1 MRKQRRQRKIEIFKL
16 EDRVLFEAAGAAEAV
31 EAADHAN
38 NPNPDQQ
45 HDISESERQE
55 KEAQSAVKHVGP
67 GTALPDPGAAVQ
79 DQGAGLA
86 QPGTAH
92 QDPAQKLVDGS
103 ADFSNVPDVTEHH
116 SSDVS
121 DFLNADFSDHSAAQ
135 LSFSDSLSA
144 DGHDLIIVDA
154 DAAKDL
160 DLNSL
165 PDNTEVLVLDHNSD
179 AMEQINAYLDSR
191 DGKFDSVK
199 FVVDADLFGADSAQ
213 EHLELNGEDVSA
225 ADLNAI
231 RDHVAEHGDLSV
243 HTALDDSALSYS
255 LNPDGDF
262 EHSADGDL
270 HDTVIH
276 PEIDKN
282 ITVNTDP
289 ADQIDPALANP
300 VEDGRNELVIIDSNM
315 ADKDTVL
322 SQIGEGRDVLEID
335 PTQDAM
341 SQIQDYLDAH
351 SDTKYDAVH
360 IMTHGND
367 LGFYLGSTKVT
378 TADQMSVFNGHMA
391 ENGDFMLYGC
401 ELASN
406 EHGQS
411 LIQDI
416 ADFTGCDVAASTNTT
431 GISGDWALEYNVG
444 VIETANISIHGW
456 EHDLLTYKVKADAA
470 SGSGYYSSISSL
482 PTAAFTGDHTVEL
495 YSHITDQGT
504 FTVTSGTL
512 TIVSAIENNVPGSY
526 VYTLTGSATVNSGA
540 TLIIRS
546 SVSSFGGNGSI
557 NVSGN
562 LQVETNIAP
571 IVNLNGGTLNI
582 VSDATVSTVNVSGAS
597 SIDSDGVISSLT
609 LNSGGTLNLSSG
621 TVTGTVNRGTLTGA
635 GATFGAVTNYAD
647 FTLTGGSVSS
657 LDNSGNFNMSGG
669 TVSTTL
675 TNSASTTMS
684 GGTITTVDN
693 NSGTFDLSGGTVA
706 TLNNISDLTVSGG
719 EIDTLS
725 NNGTGTFT
733 ISGGTIDRLINA
745 TAENNTITGGTIS
758 ALDNSGRLDVSGS
771 TTIIGALRNIITGEL
786 TISDATISETV
797 DNSAKLTFA
806 TDLATGFITNA
817 EGGELYINGVLTI
830 KTDNGDTALTNLKG
844 GKIYFNNGT
853 LENANSAQTG
863 IGLSNTAGGT
873 VSITSGATG
882 SIKGFA
888 YGAEV
893 LLGQPL
899 SGFTFN
905 NNGTNYLSSIT
916 VVGANGGTG
925 AVDEVESLED
935 ALLKID
941 STPGTAYT
949 INFKLALQDYYTN
962 GVGGWADYLTIKND
976 YTLAN
981 LVAVSSNTIVTVNG
995 QNYNVLLSVFADA
1008 NVTITAADVA
1018 GKTTIFNNVSFTVG
1032 GGKTLTVD
1040 RGASL
1045 AFSANLNTYQEI
1057 ASVSGSVSTVISATL
1072 QNGTVSLV
1080 NDGTLNINGAVS
1092 FNYYSLA
1099 APASAIVNNG
1109 TLNMQGGELSVS
1121 ITDSWSSTA
1130 ASFNGIL
1137 NNGNATISGS
1147 TLSAMNIPAAVTDS
1161 ALIRNA
1167 GNILTIKDDST
1178 LSISGANRIYG
1189 IYNDTTVSITN
1200 SSVTASGVDSYGLF
1214 NSNNAVAT
1222 FTVTKL
1228 PDALPDPGSIEGLV
1242 PLQSYLSSIYH
1253 IQGGKYAVYNENSFT
1268 AFNNV
1273 ASGSGYTVDD
1283 SGLLSGTVG
1292 GVGTFRDAP
1301 LYALIGEVHTQ
1312 GKTSGAGSNATT
1324 TLNKV
1329 AVLGDV
1335 TNLGTAYISLNSVSL
1350 NGNIANSLSNVFVN
1364 GRFMSSNFYYQPT
1377 GSSNTYNAYY
1387 GTNGSLNPMEIW
1399 NYFYTTSGT
1408 NAGGTIRFG
1417 EQYDPQTG
1425 EAKTVTV
1432 IFNSM
1437 SDYSFYNLTGTMSL
1451 TNFAGLSSE
1460 RNPVQIYNQGVMII
1474 DSTNAVGKNADGTY
1488 TLYVEQ
1494 ADQAVSMLNSHIASA
1509 SPEVYYGISRNL
1521 LGKAWGEYDLA
1532 DGVIDAGILNVNING
1547 YNPASA
1553 VLNSLTLTGL
1563 DIRNTT
1569 QGSGSSAS
1577 NGSTAVTNYGGN
1589 LTINGG
1595 KLSGTY
1601 SGLDNIEVISYG
1613 STSDLIYVITPIAN
1627 LNDVLSVA
1635 GSAYSIRNSGELN
1648 IAGVDGS
1655 ETLLTNQ
1662 LAFSSTYL
1670 GDYVALLNSSISSY
1684 IWEYDSGESGVLTVV
1699 HYYWNSAFTGGTFTF
1714 TDGTTGAI
1722 ISSSVH
1728 LYHMTSASVV
1738 NRTEISLPE
1747 SMNYSIPNTSN
1758 VVRGYGN
1765 VIVSVGEAVADEVLF
1780 VAAPSGDYQ
1789 IAFVNW
1795 GDLTVTGIAG
1805 DFFGF
1810 DYLIDNSSNEWDYW
1824 TTNYFS
1830 IPRYPYTVIGD
1841 YAPTADLEI
1850 GFKIAASSIYR
1861 NFGTLTLRGVETQN
1875 ADGSYSYQ
1883 CGIVTVDDTLLVS
1896 SVNASLSGS
1905 NFTRLNLVN
1914 FSVIAESSPVAIQNE
1929 GFLGIYNGHYDSAAN
1944 EWIGGSNAYVQ
1955 ATNGTAILNRDT
1967 LEIYNSAIVNSVNG
1981 IEATDQ
1987 ASYMDIV
1994 NTTIANNSGW
2004 GIISAI
2010 GAPTGDFN
2018 FLVAN
2023 STIAYNGSGGIRL
2036 TNGNGKLF
2044 LINTIVLNA
2053 NPDAS
2058 SESSV
2063 DIVFDNG
2070 ASLDSLSAGNLY
2082 GKTAAETKDLQGKT
2096 FGGWDDINHVYSL
2109 VENGPAWSISVAWSY
2124 DRTSGS
2130 MWVIDRV
2137 TVGSAT
2143 SGAYTIHYDQVGNER
2158 QVSGGRIGA
2167 YVLSGTTPS
2176 GPVTIIVNTIFDS
2189 ANFDESHFTEKDGIY
2204 SLREVIWAIQNG
2216 YLESGDVQFDWSAL
2230 IAQMEGGTDITI
2242 TVDLGSIGITDNIS
2256 IDLTKQK
2263 NTIPVGVTLT
2273 IDASGNGES
2282 AFVVNGS
2289 AIGTSLSLNNL
2300 TLTGAA
2306 TAGNGGAIDIEAGTV
2321 NLTNVDIKDGS
2332 AALGGAIYLA
2342 SGSAFLTASGTTFS
2356 NNTASSGGAIYNN
2369 GGQVTFSGGGNSFS
2383 NNQAGN
2389 GGAIYNNRGT
2399 LSLGGVSFSGN
2410 SATVGNGG
2418 AIYTVGG
2425 TIDMGGTSF
2434 SGNSATGNGGAIYNN
2449 GSSLSVADGGVFTGN
2464 HATENGGA
2472 IYNDGNGS
2480 LTIQGGEFSGNY
2492 TDSGD
2497 GGVIYNGSGAL
2508 DIQGGVFSGNHAAG
2522 SGGVIYNG
2530 SGALTIQS
2538 GEFSGNYAG
2547 GDGGVV
2553 YNASGAGAMNVAGGV
2568 FAGNYAGGNGGAVY
2582 NASAEGMTVFAAFG
2596 GNHAANGGAIYNTAG
2611 ILNIGGMFIGNY
2623 AETGDGGAIYNESA
2637 AGMTVAADFAG
2648 NYAANGGAIYNKNGT
2663 LAISGGSFEANEARN
2678 GNGGAI
2684 YHGGAGSLTI
2694 DGTRLIGN
2702 SAAVQGGA
2710 VFSGN
2715 GALNV
2720 KNSTFTGNMAV
2731 TGAAIFSGGS
2741 ATMDRVVFSGNQAS
2755 ESIVTI
2761 NGGDLKN
2768 LTVSGNTAGGAL
2780 FDSQGSKT
2788 VIDLSAFYDNNAEI
2802 LLSAGATLYV
2812 INSTF
2817 AEGNGDVTKHMITG
2831 GDVTILNTT
2840 VTGDMA
2846 DRGDALID
2854 AGTIRSVNNIIVGT
2868 DASQTALNGGKVE
2881 AAYTIMSG
2889 TGTQVH
2895 GGVDDS
2901 NTFGINYRALFGG
2914 NTVDPATGTIALLSG
2929 SIAETGV
2936 WVGYNTEGDLYYSVR
2951 PDQLYPRYGIDKVDW
2966 KKFGSDTLIA
2976 RPDNVKITEGLN
2988 GNTLP
2993 SIGSYWITQ
3002 DVPTLGIGPGVN
3014 NTFIDPSFN
3023 GIGWNNNDIYNVVA
3037 DSLIMNPGFLL
3048 NFRNEMPVGG
3058 RWYYDFTHAFDDR
3071 YSSYVGRFAVTLG
3084 RFDLGFVP
3092 SGENY
3097 ISVNVNSH
3105 VSDDFT
3111 RYTTTPYLSDG
3122 TPLIPAELESM
3133 NSETTA
3139 PATEG
3144 SFELPE
3150 GLEEKLVSYL
3160 GRAEIFK
3167 NDFDKA
3173 LDQLLAVNA

>member
-55 KEAQSAVKHVGP
+55 KEAQSVVKHVGP
-67 GTALPDPGAAVQ
+67 GTALPDPAAAVQ
-79 DQGAGLA
+79 EQGAGLA

-92 QDPAQKLVDGS
+92 QDPAQKLVEGS

-121 DFLNADFSDHSAAQ
+121 DFLNADFSDHSAAK

-179 AMEQINAYLDSR
+179 AMDQINAYLDSR

-199 FVVDADLFGADSAQ
+199 FVVDADPSGADSAQ
-213 EHLELNGEDVSA
+213 EHLELNGKDVSD

-243 HTALDDSALSYS
+243 HTALDDSAPSYS

-262 EHSADGDL
+262 DYSADGDL

-322 SQIGEGRDVLEID
+322 SQLGDGYEVLEID
-335 PTQDAM
+335 PGQDAM

-431 GISGDWALEYNVG
+431 GVSGDWVLEYNVG

-456 EHDLLTYKVKADAA
+456 EHDLATITVNNQSDWENLVLNGSLSDGDAIEFGA
-470 SGSGYYSSISSL
+470 SGNYQINQDFSIDANITISVSGNADVII
-482 PTAAFTGDHTVEL
+482 TVVDGVTFDVNANVTVTN
-495 YSHITDQGT
+495 ITFVNHGT
-504 FTVTSGTL
+504 FNINDGATL
-512 TIVSAIENNVPGSY
+512 TINTSTSGNVNVIENTG
-526 VYTLTGSATVNSGA
+526 TLSIAGTLEITGSSSG
-540 TLIIRS
+540 
-546 SVSSFGGNGSI
+546 
-557 NVSGN
+557 
-562 LQVETNIAP
+562 
-571 IVNLNGGTLNI
+571 
-582 VSDATVSTVNVSGAS
+582 
-597 SIDSDGVISSLT
+597 
-609 LNSGGTLNLSSG
+609 SGGTL
-621 TVTGTVNRGTLTGA
+621 T
-635 GATFGAVTNYAD
+635 AVYNN
-647 FTLTGGSVSS
+647 GSDALV
-657 LDNSGNFNMSGG
+657 
-669 TVSTTL
+669 
-675 TNSASTTMS
+675 
-684 GGTITTVDN
+684 
-693 NSGTFDLSGGTVA
+693 TVA
-706 TLNNISDLTVSGG
+706 N
-719 EIDTLS
+719 
-725 NNGTGTFT
+725 TG
-733 ISGGTIDRLINA
+733 SLA
-745 TAENNTITGGTIS
+745 MTADS
-758 ALDNSGRLDVSGS
+758 R
-771 TTIIGALRNIITGEL
+771 
-786 TISDATISETV
+786 
-797 DNSAKLTFA
+797 
-806 TDLATGFITNA
+806 
-817 EGGELYINGVLTI
+817 
-830 KTDNGDTALTNLKG
+830 TAYGLWNYV
-844 GKIYFNNGT
+844 GKVNV
-853 LENANSAQTG
+853 
-863 IGLSNTAGGT
+863 AGGT
-873 VSITSGATG
+873 VSLTNVSGAN
-882 SIKGFA
+882 SA
-888 YGAEV
+888 
-893 LLGQPL
+893 
-899 SGFTFN
+899 
-905 NNGTNYLSSIT
+905 
-916 VVGANGGTG
+916 
-925 AVDEVESLED
+925 
-935 ALLKID
+935 
-941 STPGTAYT
+941 T
-949 INFKLALQDYYTN
+949 IR
-962 GVGGWADYLTIKND
+962 ND
-976 YTLAN
+976 YTGSNSVEISASSEITVEANTDVRAYAISNNDSLDIENSFVSASGSDSIGLFNNTNGNTTFTVSENPDGTITASDLAGYGARVYGIIGGAYSVYNYGAFTMTTTLDSARYTGGN
-981 LVAVSSNTIVTVNG
+981 LENAPVMYLGGTVYTEAQGGSGKTSTTLNGATVNG
-995 QNYNVLLSVFADA
+995 NID
-1008 NVTITAADVA
+1008 
-1018 GKTTIFNNVSFTVG
+1018 NVSSATIVLNDVYLNGNLQNTGSNVYVTGDFFSPNFTVADWSFNGSSIFISNLVNENSRSYGNIYFGTALSSSGYENSVTFRKDQTYMFYNRG
-1032 GGKTLTVD
+1032 GVM
-1040 RGASL
+1040 RIINFASL
-1045 AFSANLNTYQEI
+1045 SSETNPISIYNSGEFYMD
-1057 ASVSGSVSTVISATL
+1057 ASNAEGLASNGAYDLYVSGSIFSIS
-1072 QNGTVSLV
+1072 
-1080 NDGTLNINGAVS
+1080 DGALNITDAGII
-1092 FNYYSLA
+1092 NYNENAYN
-1099 APASAIVNNG
+1099 PAYYVKNNMEL
-1109 TLNMQGGELSVS
+1109 TKLNIRNTQ
-1121 ITDSWSSTA
+1121 A
-1130 ASFNGIL
+1130 AS
-1137 NNGNATISGS
+1137 
-1147 TLSAMNIPAAVTDS
+1147 AAVT
-1161 ALIRNA
+1161 NC
-1167 GNILTIKDDST
+1167 
-1178 LSISGANRIYG
+1178 
-1189 IYNDTTVSITN
+1189 
-1200 SSVTASGVDSYGLF
+1200 
-1214 NSNNAVAT
+1214 
-1222 FTVTKL
+1222 
-1228 PDALPDPGSIEGLV
+1228 
-1242 PLQSYLSSIYH
+1242 
-1253 IQGGKYAVYNENSFT
+1253 
-1268 AFNNV
+1268 
-1273 ASGSGYTVDD
+1273 
-1283 SGLLSGTVG
+1283 
-1292 GVGTFRDAP
+1292 
-1301 LYALIGEVHTQ
+1301 
-1312 GKTSGAGSNATT
+1312 
-1324 TLNKV
+1324 
-1329 AVLGDV
+1329 
-1335 TNLGTAYISLNSVSL
+1335 
-1350 NGNIANSLSNVFVN
+1350 
-1364 GRFMSSNFYYQPT
+1364 
-1377 GSSNTYNAYY
+1377 
-1387 GTNGSLNPMEIW
+1387 
-1399 NYFYTTSGT
+1399 
-1408 NAGGTIRFG
+1408 
-1417 EQYDPQTG
+1417 
-1425 EAKTVTV
+1425 
-1432 IFNSM
+1432 
-1437 SDYSFYNLTGTMSL
+1437 
-1451 TNFAGLSSE
+1451 
-1460 RNPVQIYNQGVMII
+1460 
-1474 DSTNAVGKNADGTY
+1474 
-1488 TLYVEQ
+1488 
-1494 ADQAVSMLNSHIASA
+1494 
-1509 SPEVYYGISRNL
+1509 
-1521 LGKAWGEYDLA
+1521 
-1532 DGVIDAGILNVNING
+1532 
-1547 YNPASA
+1547 
-1553 VLNSLTLTGL
+1553 
-1563 DIRNTT
+1563 
-1569 QGSGSSAS
+1569 
-1577 NGSTAVTNYGGN
+1577 GGN
-1589 LTINGG
+1589 LTITGG
-1595 KLSGTY
+1595 SLQATYSALDALSLFHSSRISGTGWLSSAY
-1601 SGLDNIEVISYG
+1601 VVTPVTVLTDVETIAGL
-1613 STSDLIYVITPIAN
+1613 
-1627 LNDVLSVA
+1627 
-1635 GSAYSIRNSGELN
+1635 AYSIRNTGELN
-1648 IAGVDGS
+1648 LTGDGTSSGYTLLSNAVDFGVAAYSGDYTSVFNGSTTVYINEQYTSASSSNNRWMLCFVNPVQSPQQDSGRGTAQSSSSLTASYGTSVYYVSAANMYSKTDFNVTESSSYSRQVSAAGSTVTRIDWHYGNYQVTANMNLDYVAFYAEASTAATTALWNWGNLVVTNINSDPAYQFTGFTVSLNNGSYSSSGIYFWASDYARNFSLYDTPTWESTQNYASALYSGAPVTADVTVDFDLQAGKIWTVNTTVVGTITLRGIKASADSADYEYNGRLIISGAAFTVDYGKTLNLENFSVLGVDG
-1655 ETLLTNQ
+1655 N
-1662 LAFSSTYL
+1662 
-1670 GDYVALLNSSISSY
+1670 G
-1684 IWEYDSGESGVLTVV
+1684 
-1699 HYYWNSAFTGGTFTF
+1699 
-1714 TDGTTGAI
+1714 
-1722 ISSSVH
+1722 
-1728 LYHMTSASVV
+1728 
-1738 NRTEISLPE
+1738 
-1747 SMNYSIPNTSN
+1747 
-1758 VVRGYGN
+1758 
-1765 VIVSVGEAVADEVLF
+1765 
-1780 VAAPSGDYQ
+1780 
-1789 IAFVNW
+1789 
-1795 GDLTVTGIAG
+1795 
-1805 DFFGF
+1805 
-1810 DYLIDNSSNEWDYW
+1810 
-1824 TTNYFS
+1824 
-1830 IPRYPYTVIGD
+1830 
-1841 YAPTADLEI
+1841 
-1850 GFKIAASSIYR
+1850 
-1861 NFGTLTLRGVETQN
+1861 
-1875 ADGSYSYQ
+1875 
-1883 CGIVTVDDTLLVS
+1883 
-1896 SVNASLSGS
+1896 
-1905 NFTRLNLVN
+1905 LVN
-1914 FSVIAESSPVAIQNE
+1914 H
-1929 GFLGIYNGHYDSAAN
+1929 GKLGIYNGESLGN
-1944 EWIGGSNAYVQ
+1944 GGWKGGSNAYIES
-1955 ATNGTAILNRDT
+1955 TNGIAIENHGTVRLINGAVLNSRIG
-1967 LEIYNSAIVNSVNG
+1967 IYNEADAGILTIINSTLSGNSEWAIVSNRSGDTTGESVNLVV
-1981 IEATDQ
+1981 AD
-1987 ASYMDIV
+1987 
-1994 NTTIANNSGW
+1994 TTIANN
-2004 GIISAI
+2004 
-2010 GAPTGDFN
+2010 
-2018 FLVAN
+2018 
-2023 STIAYNGSGGIRL
+2023 
-2036 TNGNGKLF
+2036 GNGIQVNNSGL
-2044 LINTIVLNA
+2044 LHLVNSIVLNHGGTDIA
-2053 NPDAS
+2053 LNGGATLYSATSASNIYGGKDGKDTDAWLNEVFGTTTPTLS
-2058 SESSV
+2058 SGGN
-2063 DIVFDNG
+2063 VF
-2070 ASLDSLSAGNLY
+2070 
-2082 GKTAAETKDLQGKT
+2082 
-2096 FGGWDDINHVYSL
+2096 VL
-2109 VENGPAWSISVAWSY
+2109 VENSAALTGGIAFSY
-2124 DRTSGS
+2124 
-2130 MWVIDRV
+2130 
-2137 TVGSAT
+2137 TVGSD
-2143 SGAYTIHYDQVGNER
+2143 GLYTYSFGSTDGEINVTWDKLGNDRTTE
-2158 QVSGGRIGA
+2158 IGS
-2167 YVLSGTTPS
+2167 YVLTGTPTPPTPTS
-2176 GPVTIIVNTIFDS
+2176 DVIVNTTNDYAGTITAEFI
-2189 ANFDESHFTEKDGIY
+2189 ANKIKDENSEY
-2204 SLREVIWAIQNG
+2204 SLREVIWAIQHQAEISEVLG
-2216 YLESGDVQFDWSAL
+2216 YEFVLDNTVQFAESL
-2230 IAQMEGGTDITI
+2230 GTDFSLTVTAGSIDINTGITI
-2242 TVDLGSIGITDNIS
+2242 NIDIPAS
-2256 IDLTKQK
+2256 YSV
-2263 NTIPVGVTLT
+2263 TIN
-2273 IDASGNGES
+2273 ASGSNES
-2282 AFVVNGS
+2282 AFTVSNG
-2289 AIGTSLSLNNL
+2289 AGFNL
-2300 TLTGAA
+2300 TNLTVIGADLSVS
-2306 TAGNGGAIDIEAGTV
+2306 TGKGGAIDIEAGTV

-2389 GGAIYNNRGT
+2389 GGAIYNSRGT

-2522 SGGVIYNG
+2522 DGGVIYNG

-2538 GEFSGNYAG
+2538 GEFSDNYTG

-2637 AGMTVAADFAG
+2637 AGMTVAADFTG

-2731 TGAAIFSGGS
+2731 AGAAIFSGGF

-2768 LTVSGNTAGGAL
+2768 LTVSGNTAGSGAL
-2780 FDSQGSKT
+2780 FDSLGSKT

-2846 DRGDALID
+2846 NRSDALVD
-2854 AGTIRSVNNIIVGT
+2854 ADTIRSVNNIIVGT
-2868 DASQTALNGGKVE
+2868 DASQTALNGSKVE

-2901 NTFGINYRALFGG
+2901 NVFGINYRVLFGG
-2914 NTVDPATGTIALLSG
+2914 NTVDRATGTIALLNG

-2936 WVGYNTEGDLYYSVR
+2936 WVGYNTENGDLYYSVR

-3097 ISVNVNSH
+3097 ISINVNSH

-3122 TPLIPAELESM
+3122 TPLIPEELESM

>member
-121 DFLNADFSDHSAAQ
+121 DFLNADFSDHSAAK

-179 AMEQINAYLDSR
+179 AMDQINAYLDSR

-199 FVVDADLFGADSAQ
+199 FVVDADPSGAGSAQ
-213 EHLELNGEDVSA
+213 EHLELNGKDVSD

-243 HTALDDSALSYS
+243 HTALDDSAPSYS

-444 VIETANISIHGW
+444 VIETVNISIRNWDHNLKTWKIIDDNTSGKYDG
-456 EHDLLTYKVKADAA
+456 ENIGDITAGLA
-470 SGSGYYSSISSL
+470 SGDVIEFYSDITEYGITTI
-482 PTAAFTGDHTVEL
+482 TADNITVR
-495 YSHITDQGT
+495 
-504 FTVTSGTL
+504 
-512 TIVSAIENNVPGSY
+512 
-526 VYTLTGSATVNSGA
+526 SATVDGA
-540 TLIIRS
+540 QQSYTYTVAGSLTVDTGASITFTS
-546 SVSSFGGNGSI
+546 SVSGISGNGII
-557 NVSGN
+557 NVSGS
-562 LQVETNIAP
+562 LSLETATTA
-571 IVNLNGGTLNI
+571 IVKLDGGALKITG
-582 VSDATVSTVNVSGAS
+582 ATVSKVDAFGAS
-597 SIDSDGVISSLT
+597 SIDSSGVISSLT

-635 GATFGAVTNYAD
+635 GAMFGTVTNYAD
-647 FTLTGGSVSS
+647 FTLNSGSVSS
-657 LDNSGNFNMSGG
+657 LSNNGTFNMDGG
-669 TVSTTL
+669 TVSLL
-675 TNSASTTMS
+675 TNSASTAMT

-706 TLNNISDLTVSGG
+706 TLNNTSDLTVSGG
-719 EIDTLS
+719 AIGTL
-725 NNGTGTFT
+725 NNRAGGDLAMSGGQITVTLNNSSTGTNEISGT
-733 ISGGTIDRLINA
+733 AAVSYLNNSGTLTVSGGTV
-745 TAENNTITGGTIS
+745 GTVT
-758 ALDNSGRLDVSGS
+758 NSGTLDVSGGS
-771 TTIIGALRNIITGEL
+771 ISAGSNDTGITNNGTL
-786 TISDATISETV
+786 TFSNTV
-797 DNSAKLTFA
+797 DAGAISNRGTL
-806 TDLATGFITNA
+806 N
-817 EGGELYINGVLTI
+817 INGVLRI
-830 KTDNGDTALTNLKG
+830 AAASGSVAVENLG
-844 GKIYFNNGT
+844 GTVNFSGGT
-853 LENANSAQTG
+853 LRNASGIQSGTG
-863 IGLSNTAGGT
+863 IGNTAGGSVINGPGT
-873 VSITSGATG
+873 IE
-882 SIKGFA
+882 GFA

-893 LLGQPL
+893 LLGQSVAGL
-899 SGFTFN
+899 TFN
-905 NNGTNYLSSIT
+905 NNTNNYLFSIT
-916 VVGANGGTG
+916 VVGDKGGSSLATG
-925 AVDEVESLED
+925 EVRTIDD
-935 ALLKID
+935 ALAALQAD
-941 STPGTAYT
+941 PTGVFS
-949 INFKLALQDYYTN
+949 INFNLTLSDYGNWST
-962 GVGGWADYLTIKND
+962 YLTVNGNYSAITN
-976 YTLAN
+976 LAS
-981 LVAVSSNTIVTVNG
+981 VSSNTVVKGEYIILTMVLNKNITLSTPSTVDGGVTSFRNISVTVNAG
-995 QNYNVLLSVFADA
+995 STFTVSSGTTAKFDTVSYHEIESVEGLGTATVTARLKNGSVTLTNEGTLSV
-1008 NVTITAADVA
+1008 
-1018 GKTTIFNNVSFTVG
+1018 
-1032 GGKTLTVD
+1032 
-1040 RGASL
+1040 
-1045 AFSANLNTYQEI
+1045 Q
-1057 ASVSGSVSTVISATL
+1057 
-1072 QNGTVSLV
+1072 
-1080 NDGTLNINGAVS
+1080 GTLNFTYAEPTTDVN
-1092 FNYYSLA
+1092 
-1099 APASAIVNNG
+1099 AIVNKGQLIFDGGQFN
-1109 TLNMQGGELSVS
+1109 LNVTVS
-1121 ITDSWSSTA
+1121 TGSSK
-1130 ASFNGIL
+1130 SPLVNGIL
-1137 NNGNATISGS
+1137 NENGGTVNVTNGARLNASISSGVS
-1147 TLSAMNIPAAVTDS
+1147 DS
-1161 ALIRNA
+1161 ALIRNR
-1167 GNILTIKDDST
+1167 GTLTIDGASR
-1178 LSISGANRIYG
+1178 LNISGTTTTKAYAIHNDSVAN
-1189 IYNDTTVSITN
+1189 ITD
-1200 SSVTASGVDSYGLF
+1200 SFIDASGSGEFYGLF
-1214 NSNNAVAT
+1214 NSNNATAT
-1222 FTVTKL
+1222 FTVTEV
-1228 PDALPDPGSIEGLV
+1228 PDYITFPVSAAEGYGALYY
-1242 PLQSYLSSIYH
+1242 YLDQIYH
-1253 IQGGKYAVYNENSFT
+1253 IRGTSYSVYNENSFT
-1268 AFNNV
+1268 TVNNV
-1273 ASGSGYTVDD
+1273 ASSGDYTITN
-1283 SGLLSGTVG
+1283 GLITGTVKDSAG
-1292 GVGTFRDAP
+1292 NVVGIFRDAP
-1301 LYALIGEVHTQ
+1301 LYALIGNIHTQ
-1312 GKTSGAGSNATT
+1312 GKVNGQGANASTK
-1324 TLNKV
+1324 LNNITI
-1329 AVLGDV
+1329 LGNV
-1335 TNLGTAYISLNSVSL
+1335 SNLGTAEISLNNFRL
-1350 NGNIANSLSNVFVN
+1350 NGNIYNQLSKVLVT
-1364 GRFMSSNFYYQPT
+1364 GDFMSSDFYYRRSET
-1377 GSSNTYNAYY
+1377 DTRYYAYY
-1387 GTNGSLNPMEIW
+1387 GSSGNKETIEVW
-1399 NYFYTTSGT
+1399 NYFTPAIGT
-1408 NAGGTIRFG
+1408 NAGGTIYFG
-1417 EQYDPQTG
+1417 PQANKVNFSSTSNY
-1425 EAKTVTV
+1425 A
-1432 IFNSM
+1432 
-1437 SDYSFYNLTGTMSL
+1437 FYNLTGEMAFA
-1451 TNFAGLSSE
+1451 NFSNLSSE
-1460 RNPVQIYNQGVMII
+1460 SNPVQIYNQGVFSI
-1474 DSTNAVGKNADGTY
+1474 DATNADGKVDGMY
-1488 TLYVEQ
+1488 SLYVKE
-1494 ADQAVSMLNSHIASA
+1494 ADQAESLMEGNVGIGNYDTAS
-1509 SPEVYYGISRNL
+1509 GISDR
-1521 LGKAWGEYDLA
+1521 
-1532 DGVIDAGILNVNING
+1532 GIVNVNSNG
-1547 YNPASA
+1547 YNPASP
-1553 VLNSLTLTGL
+1553 VTNGMTLTGL
-1563 DIRNTT
+1563 HVRNT
-1569 QGSGSSAS
+1569 QNSSA
-1577 NGSTAVTNYGGN
+1577 AVTNYAGN
-1589 LTINGG
+1589 LTVNGG
-1595 KLSGTY
+1595 ALSATY
-1601 SGLDNIEVISYG
+1601 SALDNLEV
-1613 STSDLIYVITPIAN
+1613 LAYVWTTADVFTFYTVTPIAN
-1627 LNDVLSVA
+1627 LNDVTSLA
-1635 GSAYSIRNSGELN
+1635 GSAYSVRNVGELN
-1648 IAGVDGS
+1648 IKGS
-1655 ETLLTNQ
+1655 NDKTLFTNR
-1662 LAFSSTYL
+1662 LDFSSNYQ
-1670 GDYVALLNSSISSY
+1670 GDYTALFNSSVSVY
-1684 IWEYDSGESGVLTVV
+1684 MQEYDSGESNVKTVV
-1699 HYYWNSAFTGGTFTF
+1699 YYYWNSAFTEGRKTFTC
-1714 TDGTTGAI
+1714 TSTGAVI
-1722 ISSSVH
+1722 GSNAT
-1728 LYHMTSASVV
+1728 LYHMTSASVTG
-1738 NRTEISLPE
+1738 RTKVDLP
-1747 SMNYSIPNTSN
+1747 SDYVYTIPNTSN
-1758 VVRGYGN
+1758 VWRGFGN
-1765 VIVSVGEAVADEVLF
+1765 ALVAEADATLNNVAFNAEASPDTQTVFE
-1780 VAAPSGDYQ
+1780 
-1789 IAFVNW
+1789 NW
-1795 GDLTVTGIAG
+1795 GNLTVTGIDA
-1805 DFFGF
+1805 DNQFKGF
-1810 DYLIDNSSNEWDYW
+1810 DYLIDNGTPYW
-1824 TTNYFS
+1824 TSATVSFT
-1830 IPRYPYTVIGD
+1830 RYGSSKPKGD
-1841 YAPTADLEI
+1841 YTQTADLEI
-1850 GFKIAASSIYR
+1850 GFQISASSIYR
-1861 NFGTLTLRGVETQN
+1861 NFGTLTLRGVETQTGEN
-1875 ADGSYSYQ
+1875 EYEYTTGTVNVDG
-1883 CGIVTVDDTLLVS
+1883 GALVIAPTTS
-1896 SVNASLSGS
+1896 SLSGS
-1905 NFTRLNLVN
+1905 HITRLNLVN
-1914 FSVIAESSPVAIQNE
+1914 FSVSGKNTPYAIQNE

-1955 ATNGTAILNRDT
+1955 ATNGTAILNRNT
-1967 LEIYNSAIVNSVNG
+1967 LEIYNSAIINSVNG

-2004 GIISAI
+2004 GVISAI
-2010 GAPTGDFN
+2010 GAPSGDFN
-2018 FLVAN
+2018 FLIAN

-2036 TNGNGKLF
+2036 TNSNGKLF

-2058 SESSV
+2058 SEKSV
-2063 DIVFDNG
+2063 DLVFDNG

-2082 GKTAAETKDLQGKT
+2082 GTTAAETKDLQGKT
-2096 FGGWDDINHVYSL
+2096 FGGWDDTNHVYSL

-2124 DRTSGS
+2124 NRTSGS
-2130 MWVIDRV
+2130 MWVIDHV
-2137 TVGSAT
+2137 IVGSAT

-2158 QVSGGRIGA
+2158 LASDGRIGA
-2167 YVLSGTTPS
+2167 YVLSGTP
-2176 GPVTIIVNTIFDS
+2176 PPPPATIIVNTIYDS
-2189 ANFDESHFTEKDGIY
+2189 ANFDASHFTEKDGIY
-2204 SLREVIWAIQNG
+2204 SLREVIYAIQNG
-2216 YLESGDVQFDWSAL
+2216 YLESGDVQFDWNAL
-2230 IAQMEGGTDITI
+2230 ITQMGGGSDITI

-2256 IDLTKQK
+2256 ITV
-2263 NTIPVGVTLT
+2263 PGSAGVTLT
-2273 IDASGNGES
+2273 INASGNGDS

-2508 DIQGGVFSGNHAAG
+2508 DIQGGKFSGNHAAG
-2522 SGGVIYNG
+2522 NGGVIYNG

-2637 AGMTVAADFAG
+2637 AGMTVAADFTD
-2648 NYAANGGAIYNKNGT
+2648 NNAANGGAIYNKNGT
-2663 LAISGGSFEANEARN
+2663 LAISGGSFEANKARN

-2694 DGTRLIGN
+2694 DGTRLIDN
-2702 SAAVQGGA
+2702 SATGGKGGA

-2715 GALNV
+2715 GTLNV
-2720 KNSTFTGNMAV
+2720 KNSTFTGNEAV

-2755 ESIVTI
+2755 EFIVTI

-2768 LTVSGNTAGGAL
+2768 LTVSGNTAGSGAL
-2780 FDSQGSKT
+2780 FDSLGSKT

-2901 NTFGINYRALFGG
+2901 NVFGINYRALFGG
-2914 NTVDPATGTIALLSG
+2914 NTVDRATGTIALLNG

-2936 WVGYNTEGDLYYSVR
+2936 WVGYNTENGDLYYSVR

>member
-79 DQGAGLA
+79 EQGAGLA

-121 DFLNADFSDHSAAQ
+121 DFLNADFSDHSAAK

-199 FVVDADLFGADSAQ
+199 FVVDADPSGADSAQ
-213 EHLELNGEDVSA
+213 EHLELNGKDVSD

-243 HTALDDSALSYS
+243 HTALDDSAPSYS

-582 VSDATVSTVNVSGAS
+582 VSDATVSAVNVFGAS

-609 LNSGGTLNLSSG
+609 LNTGGTLNLSSG

-635 GATFGAVTNYAD
+635 GATFGAVTNYVD

-669 TVSTTL
+669 TVSTL
-675 TNSASTTMS
+675 TNSASTAMT

-719 EIDTLS
+719 AIGTL
-725 NNGTGTFT
+725 NNRAGGDLAMSGGQITVTLNNSSTGTNEISGT
-733 ISGGTIDRLINA
+733 AAVSYLNNSGTLTVSGGTV
-745 TAENNTITGGTIS
+745 GTVT
-758 ALDNSGRLDVSGS
+758 NSGTLDVSGGS
-771 TTIIGALRNIITGEL
+771 ISAGSNDTGITNNGTL
-786 TISDATISETV
+786 TFSNTV
-797 DNSAKLTFA
+797 DAGAISNRGTL
-806 TDLATGFITNA
+806 N
-817 EGGELYINGVLTI
+817 INGVLRI
-830 KTDNGDTALTNLKG
+830 AAASGSVAVDNLG
-844 GKIYFNNGT
+844 GTVNFAGGT
-853 LENANSAQTG
+853 LQNTSGSQTGTG
-863 IGLSNTAGGT
+863 IGNTAGGSVINGPGT
-873 VSITSGATG
+873 IE
-882 SIKGFA
+882 GFA

-893 LLGQPL
+893 LLGQSVAGL
-899 SGFTFN
+899 TFN
-905 NNGTNYLSSIT
+905 NNTNNYLFSIT
-916 VVGANGGTG
+916 VVGDKGGSSLATG
-925 AVDEVESLED
+925 EVRTIDD
-935 ALLKID
+935 ALAALQAD
-941 STPGTAYT
+941 PTGVFS
-949 INFKLALQDYYTN
+949 INFNLTLSDYGNWST
-962 GVGGWADYLTIKND
+962 YLTVNGNYSAITN
-976 YTLAN
+976 LAS
-981 LVAVSSNTIVTVNG
+981 VSSNTVVNGEYIILTMVLNKNITLSTPSTVDGGVTSFRNISVTVN
-995 QNYNVLLSVFADA
+995 
-1008 NVTITAADVA
+1008 A
-1018 GKTTIFNNVSFTVG
+1018 GSTFTVSSG
-1032 GGKTLTVD
+1032 TTAKFDTV
-1040 RGASL
+1040 S
-1045 AFSANLNTYQEI
+1045 YQEI
-1057 ASVSGSVSTVISATL
+1057 ESVEGLGTATVTARLKNGSVTL
-1072 QNGTVSLV
+1072 TNEGTLSVQ
-1080 NDGTLNINGAVS
+1080 GTLNFTYAEPTTDVN
-1092 FNYYSLA
+1092 
-1099 APASAIVNNG
+1099 AIVNKGQLIFDGGQFN
-1109 TLNMQGGELSVS
+1109 LNVTVS
-1121 ITDSWSSTA
+1121 TGSSK
-1130 ASFNGIL
+1130 SPLVNGIL
-1137 NNGNATISGS
+1137 NENGGTVNVTNGARLNASISSGVS
-1147 TLSAMNIPAAVTDS
+1147 DS
-1161 ALIRNA
+1161 ALIRNR
-1167 GNILTIKDDST
+1167 GTLTIDGGSR
-1178 LSISGANRIYG
+1178 LNISGATATKAYAIH
-1189 IYNDTTVSITN
+1189 NDSVANITN
-1200 SSVTASGVDSYGLF
+1200 SFIDASGSGEFYGLF
-1214 NSNNAVAT
+1214 NSNNATAT
-1222 FTVTKL
+1222 FTVTEI
-1228 PDALPDPGSIEGLV
+1228 PDYITFPVSAAEGYGALYY
-1242 PLQSYLSSIYH
+1242 YLDQIYH
-1253 IQGGKYAVYNENSFT
+1253 IRGTSYSVYNENSFT
-1268 AFNNV
+1268 TVNNV
-1273 ASGSGYTVDD
+1273 ASSGDYTITN
-1283 SGLLSGTVG
+1283 GLITGTVKDSAG
-1292 GVGTFRDAP
+1292 NVVGIFRDAP
-1301 LYALIGEVHTQ
+1301 LYALIGNIHTQ
-1312 GKTSGAGSNATT
+1312 GKVNGQGANASTK
-1324 TLNKV
+1324 LNNITI
-1329 AVLGDV
+1329 LGDV
-1335 TNLGTAYISLNSVSL
+1335 SNLGTAEISLNNFRL
-1350 NGNIANSLSNVFVN
+1350 NGNIYNQLSKVLVT
-1364 GRFMSSNFYYQPT
+1364 GDFMSSDFYYRRSET
-1377 GSSNTYNAYY
+1377 DTRYYAYY
-1387 GTNGSLNPMEIW
+1387 GSSGNKETIEVW
-1399 NYFYTTSGT
+1399 NYFTPAIGT
-1408 NAGGTIRFG
+1408 NASGTIYFG
-1417 EQYDPQTG
+1417 PQANKVNFSSTSNYAFYNQTG
-1425 EAKTVTV
+1425 EMA
-1432 IFNSM
+1432 FA
-1437 SDYSFYNLTGTMSL
+1437 
-1451 TNFAGLSSE
+1451 NFSNLSSE
-1460 RNPVQIYNQGVMII
+1460 SNPVQIYNQGVFSI
-1474 DSTNAVGKNADGTY
+1474 DATNADGKVDGMY
-1488 TLYVEQ
+1488 SLYVKE
-1494 ADQAVSMLNSHIASA
+1494 ADQAESLMEGNVGIGNYDTAS
-1509 SPEVYYGISRNL
+1509 GISDR
-1521 LGKAWGEYDLA
+1521 
-1532 DGVIDAGILNVNING
+1532 GIVNVNING
-1547 YNPASA
+1547 YNPASP
-1553 VLNSLTLTGL
+1553 VTNGMTLTGL
-1563 DIRNTT
+1563 HVRNT
-1569 QGSGSSAS
+1569 QNSSA
-1577 NGSTAVTNYGGN
+1577 AVTNYAGN
-1589 LTINGG
+1589 LTVNGG
-1595 KLSGTY
+1595 ALSATY
-1601 SGLDNIEVISYG
+1601 SALDNLEV
-1613 STSDLIYVITPIAN
+1613 LAYVWTTADVFTFYTITPIAN
-1627 LNDVLSVA
+1627 LNDVTSLA
-1635 GSAYSIRNSGELN
+1635 GAAYSVRNVGELN
-1648 IAGVDGS
+1648 IKGS
-1655 ETLLTNQ
+1655 NDKTLFTNR
-1662 LAFSSTYL
+1662 LDFSSNYQ
-1670 GDYVALLNSSISSY
+1670 GDYTALFNSSVSVY
-1684 IWEYDSGESGVLTVV
+1684 MQEYDSGESNVKTVV
-1699 HYYWNSAFTGGTFTF
+1699 YYYWNSAFTEGRKTFTC
-1714 TDGTTGAI
+1714 TSTGAVI
-1722 ISSSVH
+1722 GSNAT
-1728 LYHMTSASVV
+1728 LYHMTSASVTG
-1738 NRTEISLPE
+1738 RTKVDLP
-1747 SMNYSIPNTSN
+1747 SDYVYTIPNTSN
-1758 VVRGYGN
+1758 VWRGFGN
-1765 VIVSVGEAVADEVLF
+1765 ALVAEADATLNNVAFNAEASPDTQTVFE
-1780 VAAPSGDYQ
+1780 
-1789 IAFVNW
+1789 NW
-1795 GDLTVTGIAG
+1795 GNLTVTGIDA
-1805 DFFGF
+1805 DNQFKGF
-1810 DYLIDNSSNEWDYW
+1810 DYLIDNGTPYW
-1824 TTNYFS
+1824 TSATVSFT
-1830 IPRYPYTVIGD
+1830 RYGSSKPKGD
-1841 YAPTADLEI
+1841 YTQTADLEI
-1850 GFKIAASSIYR
+1850 GFQISASSIYR
-1861 NFGTLTLRGVETQN
+1861 NFGTLTLRGVETQTGEN
-1875 ADGSYSYQ
+1875 EYEYTTGTVNVDG
-1883 CGIVTVDDTLLVS
+1883 GALVIAPTTS
-1896 SVNASLSGS
+1896 SLSGS
-1905 NFTRLNLVN
+1905 HITRLNLVN
-1914 FSVIAESSPVAIQNE
+1914 FSVSGKNTPYAIQNE

-1955 ATNGTAILNRDT
+1955 ATNGTAILNRNT
-1967 LEIYNSAIVNSVNG
+1967 LEIYNSAIINSVNG

-2004 GIISAI
+2004 GVISAI
-2010 GAPTGDFN
+2010 GAPSGDFN
-2018 FLVAN
+2018 FLIAN

-2036 TNGNGKLF
+2036 TNSNGKLF

-2058 SESSV
+2058 SEKSV
-2063 DIVFDNG
+2063 DLVFDNG

-2082 GKTAAETKDLQGKT
+2082 GTTAAETKDLQGKT
-2096 FGGWDDINHVYSL
+2096 FGGWDDTNHVYSL

-2124 DRTSGS
+2124 NRTSGS
-2130 MWVIDRV
+2130 MWVIDHV

-2158 QVSGGRIGA
+2158 LASDGRIGA
-2167 YVLSGTTPS
+2167 YVLSGTP
-2176 GPVTIIVNTIFDS
+2176 PPPPATIIVNTIYDS
-2189 ANFDESHFTEKDGIY
+2189 ANFDASHFTEKDGIY
-2204 SLREVIWAIQNG
+2204 SLREVIYAIQNG
-2216 YLESGDVQFDWSAL
+2216 YLESGDVQFDWNAL
-2230 IAQMEGGTDITI
+2230 ITQMGGGSDITI

-2256 IDLTKQK
+2256 ITV
-2263 NTIPVGVTLT
+2263 PGSAGVTLT
-2273 IDASGNGES
+2273 INASGNGES

-2306 TAGNGGAIDIEAGTV
+2306 TAGNGGAIGIEAGTV

-2356 NNTASSGGAIYNN
+2356 NNTASSAGGAIYNN

-2637 AGMTVAADFAG
+2637 AGMTVAADFTD
-2648 NYAANGGAIYNKNGT
+2648 NNAANGGAIYNKNGT

-2684 YHGGAGSLTI
+2684 YHGGAGSLMI

-2715 GALNV
+2715 GTLNV
-2720 KNSTFTGNMAV
+2720 KNSTFTGNEAV

-2768 LTVSGNTAGGAL
+2768 LTVSGNTAGSGAL
-2780 FDSQGSKT
+2780 FDSLGSKT

-2901 NTFGINYRALFGG
+2901 NVFGINYRALFGG
-2914 NTVDPATGTIALLSG
+2914 NTVDRATGTIALLNG

-2936 WVGYNTEGDLYYSVR
+2936 WVGYNTENGDLYYSVR

-3058 RWYYDFTHAFDDR
+3058 HWYYDFTHAFDDR

-3097 ISVNVNSH
+3097 ISINVNSH

>member
-121 DFLNADFSDHSAAQ
+121 DFLNADFSDHSAAK

-199 FVVDADLFGADSAQ
+199 FVVDADPSGADSAQ
-213 EHLELNGEDVSA
+213 EHLELNGKDVSD

-243 HTALDDSALSYS
+243 HTALDDSAPSYS

-262 EHSADGDL
+262 DYSADGDL

-335 PTQDAM
+335 PSQDAM

-444 VIETANISIHGW
+444 VIETVNISIRNWDHNLKTWKIIDDNTSGKYDG
-456 EHDLLTYKVKADAA
+456 ENIGDITAGLA
-470 SGSGYYSSISSL
+470 SGDVIEFYSDITEYGITTI
-482 PTAAFTGDHTVEL
+482 TADNITVR
-495 YSHITDQGT
+495 
-504 FTVTSGTL
+504 
-512 TIVSAIENNVPGSY
+512 
-526 VYTLTGSATVNSGA
+526 SATVDGA
-540 TLIIRS
+540 QQSYTYTVAGSLTVDTGASITFTS
-546 SVSSFGGNGSI
+546 SVSGISGNGII
-557 NVSGN
+557 NVSGS
-562 LQVETNIAP
+562 LSLETATTA
-571 IVNLNGGTLNI
+571 IVKLDGGALKITG
-582 VSDATVSTVNVSGAS
+582 ATVSKVDAFGAS
-597 SIDSDGVISSLT
+597 SIDSSGVISSLT

-635 GATFGAVTNYAD
+635 GAMFGTVTNYAD
-647 FTLTGGSVSS
+647 FTLNSGSVSS
-657 LDNSGNFNMSGG
+657 LSNNGTFNMDGG
-669 TVSTTL
+669 TVSTL
-675 TNSASTTMS
+675 TNSASTAMT

-693 NSGTFDLSGGTVA
+693 NSGTFDLTGGTVA

-719 EIDTLS
+719 AIGTL
-725 NNGTGTFT
+725 NNRAGGDLAMSGGQITVTLNNSSTGTNEISGT
-733 ISGGTIDRLINA
+733 AAVSYLNNSGTLTVSGGTV
-745 TAENNTITGGTIS
+745 GTVT
-758 ALDNSGRLDVSGS
+758 NSGTLDVSGGS
-771 TTIIGALRNIITGEL
+771 ISAGSNDTGITNNGTL
-786 TISDATISETV
+786 TFSNTV
-797 DNSAKLTFA
+797 DAGAISNRGTL
-806 TDLATGFITNA
+806 N
-817 EGGELYINGVLTI
+817 INGVLRI
-830 KTDNGDTALTNLKG
+830 AAASGSVAVENLG
-844 GKIYFNNGT
+844 GTVNFSGGT
-853 LENANSAQTG
+853 LRNASGSQSGTG
-863 IGLSNTAGGT
+863 IGNTAGGSVINGPGT
-873 VSITSGATG
+873 IE
-882 SIKGFA
+882 GFA

-893 LLGQPL
+893 LLGQSVAGL
-899 SGFTFN
+899 TFN
-905 NNGTNYLSSIT
+905 NNTNNYLFSIT
-916 VVGANGGTG
+916 VVGDKGGSSLATG
-925 AVDEVESLED
+925 EVRTIDD
-935 ALLKID
+935 ALAALQAD
-941 STPGTAYT
+941 PTGVFS
-949 INFKLALQDYYTN
+949 INFNLTLSDYGNWST
-962 GVGGWADYLTIKND
+962 YLTVNGNYSAITN
-976 YTLAN
+976 LAS
-981 LVAVSSNTIVTVNG
+981 VSSNTVVNGEYIILTMVLNKNITLSTPSTVDGGVTSFRNISVTVN
-995 QNYNVLLSVFADA
+995 
-1008 NVTITAADVA
+1008 A
-1018 GKTTIFNNVSFTVG
+1018 GSTFTVSSG
-1032 GGKTLTVD
+1032 TTAKFDTV
-1040 RGASL
+1040 S
-1045 AFSANLNTYQEI
+1045 YQEI
-1057 ASVSGSVSTVISATL
+1057 ESVEGLGTATVTARLKNGSVTL
-1072 QNGTVSLV
+1072 TNEGTLSVQ
-1080 NDGTLNINGAVS
+1080 GTLNFTYAEPTTDVN
-1092 FNYYSLA
+1092 
-1099 APASAIVNNG
+1099 AIVNKGQLIFDGGRFN
-1109 TLNMQGGELSVS
+1109 LNVTVS
-1121 ITDSWSSTA
+1121 TGSSK
-1130 ASFNGIL
+1130 SPLVNGIL
-1137 NNGNATISGS
+1137 NENGGTVNVTNGARLNASISSGVS
-1147 TLSAMNIPAAVTDS
+1147 DS
-1161 ALIRNA
+1161 ALIRNR
-1167 GNILTIKDDST
+1167 GTLTIDGGSR
-1178 LSISGANRIYG
+1178 LNISGATATKAYAIH
-1189 IYNDTTVSITN
+1189 NDSVANITN
-1200 SSVTASGVDSYGLF
+1200 SFIDAGGSGGFYGLF
-1214 NSNNAVAT
+1214 NSNNATAT
-1222 FTVTKL
+1222 FTVTEV
-1228 PDALPDPGSIEGLV
+1228 PDYITFPVSATDGYRALYY
-1242 PLQSYLSSIYH
+1242 YLDQIYH
-1253 IQGGKYAVYNENSFT
+1253 IRGTSYSVYNENSFT
-1268 AFNNV
+1268 TVNNV
-1273 ASGSGYTVDD
+1273 ASSGDYTITN
-1283 SGLLSGTVG
+1283 GLITGTVKDSAG
-1292 GVGTFRDAP
+1292 NVVGIFRDAP
-1301 LYALIGEVHTQ
+1301 LYALIGNIHTQ
-1312 GKTSGAGSNATT
+1312 GKVNGQGANASTK
-1324 TLNKV
+1324 LNNITI
-1329 AVLGDV
+1329 LGDV
-1335 TNLGTAYISLNSVSL
+1335 SNLGTAEISLNNFRL
-1350 NGNIANSLSNVFVN
+1350 NGNIYNQLSKVLVT
-1364 GRFMSSNFYYQPT
+1364 GDFMSSDFYYRRSET
-1377 GSSNTYNAYY
+1377 DTRYYAYY
-1387 GTNGSLNPMEIW
+1387 GSSGNKETIEVW
-1399 NYFYTTSGT
+1399 NYFTPAIGT
-1408 NAGGTIRFG
+1408 NAGGTIYFG
-1417 EQYDPQTG
+1417 PQANKVNFSSTSNY
-1425 EAKTVTV
+1425 A
-1432 IFNSM
+1432 
-1437 SDYSFYNLTGTMSL
+1437 FYNLTGEMAFA
-1451 TNFAGLSSE
+1451 NFSNLSSE
-1460 RNPVQIYNQGVMII
+1460 SNPVQIYNQGVFSI
-1474 DSTNAVGKNADGTY
+1474 DATNADGKVDGMY
-1488 TLYVEQ
+1488 SLYVKE
-1494 ADQAVSMLNSHIASA
+1494 ADQAESLMEGNVGIGNYDTAS
-1509 SPEVYYGISRNL
+1509 GISDR
-1521 LGKAWGEYDLA
+1521 
-1532 DGVIDAGILNVNING
+1532 GIVNVNSNG
-1547 YNPASA
+1547 YNPASP
-1553 VLNSLTLTGL
+1553 VTNGMTLTGL
-1563 DIRNTT
+1563 HVRNT
-1569 QGSGSSAS
+1569 QNSSA
-1577 NGSTAVTNYGGN
+1577 AVTNYAGN
-1589 LTINGG
+1589 LTVNGG
-1595 KLSGTY
+1595 ALSATY
-1601 SGLDNIEVISYG
+1601 SALDNLEV
-1613 STSDLIYVITPIAN
+1613 LAYVWTTADVFTFYTVTPIAN
-1627 LNDVLSVA
+1627 LNDVTSLA
-1635 GSAYSIRNSGELN
+1635 GSAYSVRNVGELN
-1648 IAGVDGS
+1648 IKGS
-1655 ETLLTNQ
+1655 NDKTLFTNR
-1662 LAFSSTYL
+1662 LDFSSNYQ
-1670 GDYVALLNSSISSY
+1670 GDYTALFNSSVSVY
-1684 IWEYDSGESGVLTVV
+1684 MQEYDSGESNVKTVV
-1699 HYYWNSAFTGGTFTF
+1699 YYYWNSAFTEGRKTFTC
-1714 TDGTTGAI
+1714 TSTGAVI
-1722 ISSSVH
+1722 GSNAT
-1728 LYHMTSASVV
+1728 LYHMTSASVTG
-1738 NRTEISLPE
+1738 RTKVDLP
-1747 SMNYSIPNTSN
+1747 SDYVYTIPNTSN
-1758 VVRGYGN
+1758 VWRGFGN
-1765 VIVSVGEAVADEVLF
+1765 ALVAEADATLNNVAFNAEASPDTQTVFE
-1780 VAAPSGDYQ
+1780 
-1789 IAFVNW
+1789 NW
-1795 GDLTVTGIAG
+1795 GNLTVTGIDA
-1805 DFFGF
+1805 DNQFKGF
-1810 DYLIDNSSNEWDYW
+1810 DYLIDNGTPYW
-1824 TTNYFS
+1824 TSATVSFT
-1830 IPRYPYTVIGD
+1830 RYGSSKPKGD
-1841 YAPTADLEI
+1841 YTQTADLEI
-1850 GFKIAASSIYR
+1850 GFQISASSIYR
-1861 NFGTLTLRGVETQN
+1861 NFGTLTLRGVETQTGEN
-1875 ADGSYSYQ
+1875 EYEYTTGTVNVDG
-1883 CGIVTVDDTLLVS
+1883 GALVIAPTTS
-1896 SVNASLSGS
+1896 SLSGS
-1905 NFTRLNLVN
+1905 HITRLNLVN
-1914 FSVIAESSPVAIQNE
+1914 FSVSGKNTPYAIQNE

-1955 ATNGTAILNRDT
+1955 ATNGTAILNRNT
-1967 LEIYNSAIVNSVNG
+1967 LEIYNSAIINSVNG

-2004 GIISAI
+2004 GVISAI
-2010 GAPTGDFN
+2010 GAPSGDFN
-2018 FLVAN
+2018 FLIAN

-2036 TNGNGKLF
+2036 TNSNGKLF

-2058 SESSV
+2058 SEKSV
-2063 DIVFDNG
+2063 DLVFDNG

-2082 GKTAAETKDLQGKT
+2082 GTTAAETKDLQGKT
-2096 FGGWDDINHVYSL
+2096 FGGWDDTNHVYSL

-2124 DRTSGS
+2124 NRTSGS
-2130 MWVIDRV
+2130 MWVIDHV

-2158 QVSGGRIGA
+2158 LASDGRIGA
-2167 YVLSGTTPS
+2167 YVLSGTP
-2176 GPVTIIVNTIFDS
+2176 PPPPATIIVNTIYDS
-2189 ANFDESHFTEKDGIY
+2189 ANFDASHFTEKDGIY
-2204 SLREVIWAIQNG
+2204 SLREVIYAIQNG
-2216 YLESGDVQFDWSAL
+2216 YLESGDVQFDWNAL
-2230 IAQMEGGTDITI
+2230 ITQMGGGSDITI

-2256 IDLTKQK
+2256 ITV
-2263 NTIPVGVTLT
+2263 PGSAGVTLT
-2273 IDASGNGES
+2273 INASGNGDS

-2300 TLTGAA
+2300 TLTGAT
-2306 TAGNGGAIDIEAGTV
+2306 TAGNGGAIDIKAGTV

-3058 RWYYDFTHAFDDR
+3058 HWYYDFTHAFDDR

-3097 ISVNVNSH
+3097 ISINVNSH

-3139 PATEG
+3139 SATEG

>member
-199 FVVDADLFGADSAQ
+199 FVVDADPSGADSAQ
-213 EHLELNGEDVSA
+213 EHLELNGKDVSA

-243 HTALDDSALSYS
+243 HTALDDSAPSYS

-444 VIETANISIHGW
+444 VIETVNISIRNWDHNLKTWKIIDDNTSGKYDG
-456 EHDLLTYKVKADAA
+456 ENIGDITAGLA
-470 SGSGYYSSISSL
+470 SGDVIEFYSDITEYGITTI
-482 PTAAFTGDHTVEL
+482 TADNITVR
-495 YSHITDQGT
+495 
-504 FTVTSGTL
+504 
-512 TIVSAIENNVPGSY
+512 
-526 VYTLTGSATVNSGA
+526 SATVDGA
-540 TLIIRS
+540 QQSYTYTVAGSLTVDTGASITFTS
-546 SVSSFGGNGSI
+546 SVSGISGNGII
-557 NVSGN
+557 NVSGS
-562 LQVETNIAP
+562 LSLETATTA
-571 IVNLNGGTLNI
+571 IVKLDGGALKITG
-582 VSDATVSTVNVSGAS
+582 ATVSKVDAFGAS
-597 SIDSDGVISSLT
+597 SIDSSGVISSLT

-635 GATFGAVTNYAD
+635 GAMFGTVTNYAD
-647 FTLTGGSVSS
+647 FTLNSGSVSS
-657 LDNSGNFNMSGG
+657 LSNNGTFNMDGG
-669 TVSTTL
+669 TVSLL
-675 TNSASTTMS
+675 TNSASTAMT

-706 TLNNISDLTVSGG
+706 TLNNTSDLTVSGG
-719 EIDTLS
+719 AIGTL
-725 NNGTGTFT
+725 NNRAGGDLAMSGGQITVTLNNSSTGTNEISGT
-733 ISGGTIDRLINA
+733 AAVSYLNNSGTLTVSGGTV
-745 TAENNTITGGTIS
+745 GTVT
-758 ALDNSGRLDVSGS
+758 NSGTLDVSGGS
-771 TTIIGALRNIITGEL
+771 ISAGTNDTGITNNGTL
-786 TISDATISETV
+786 TFSNTV
-797 DNSAKLTFA
+797 DAGAISNRGTL
-806 TDLATGFITNA
+806 N
-817 EGGELYINGVLTI
+817 INGVLRI
-830 KTDNGDTALTNLKG
+830 AAASGSVAVENRG
-844 GKIYFNNGT
+844 GTVNFSGGT
-853 LENANSAQTG
+853 LRNASGIQSGTG
-863 IGLSNTAGGT
+863 IGNTAGGSVINGPGT
-873 VSITSGATG
+873 IE
-882 SIKGFA
+882 GFA

-893 LLGQPL
+893 LLGQSVAGL
-899 SGFTFN
+899 TFN
-905 NNGTNYLSSIT
+905 NNTNNYLFSIT
-916 VVGANGGTG
+916 VVGDKGGSSLATG
-925 AVDEVESLED
+925 EVRTIDD
-935 ALLKID
+935 ALAALQAD
-941 STPGTAYT
+941 PTGVFS
-949 INFKLALQDYYTN
+949 INFNLTLSDYGNWST
-962 GVGGWADYLTIKND
+962 YLTVNGNYSAITN
-976 YTLAN
+976 LAS
-981 LVAVSSNTIVTVNG
+981 VSSNTVVNGEYIILTMVLNKNITLSTPSTVDGGVTSFRNISVTVN
-995 QNYNVLLSVFADA
+995 
-1008 NVTITAADVA
+1008 A
-1018 GKTTIFNNVSFTVG
+1018 GSTFTVSSG
-1032 GGKTLTVD
+1032 TTAKFDTV
-1040 RGASL
+1040 S
-1045 AFSANLNTYQEI
+1045 YQEI
-1057 ASVSGSVSTVISATL
+1057 ESVEGLGTATVTARLKNGSVTL
-1072 QNGTVSLV
+1072 TNEGTLSVQ
-1080 NDGTLNINGAVS
+1080 GTLNFTYAEPTTDVN
-1092 FNYYSLA
+1092 
-1099 APASAIVNNG
+1099 AIVNKGQLIFDGGQFN
-1109 TLNMQGGELSVS
+1109 LNVTVS
-1121 ITDSWSSTA
+1121 TGSSK
-1130 ASFNGIL
+1130 SPLVNGIL
-1137 NNGNATISGS
+1137 NENGGTVNVTNGARLNASISSGVS
-1147 TLSAMNIPAAVTDS
+1147 DS
-1161 ALIRNA
+1161 ALIRNR
-1167 GNILTIKDDST
+1167 GTLTIDGASR
-1178 LSISGANRIYG
+1178 LNISGTTTTKAYAIHNDSVAN
-1189 IYNDTTVSITN
+1189 ITD
-1200 SSVTASGVDSYGLF
+1200 SFIDASGSGEFYGLF
-1214 NSNNAVAT
+1214 NSNNATAT
-1222 FTVTKL
+1222 FTVTEV
-1228 PDALPDPGSIEGLV
+1228 PDYITFPVSATEGYGALYY
-1242 PLQSYLSSIYH
+1242 YLDQIYH
-1253 IQGGKYAVYNENSFT
+1253 IRGTSYSVYNENSFT
-1268 AFNNV
+1268 TVNNV
-1273 ASGSGYTVDD
+1273 ASSGDYTITN
-1283 SGLLSGTVG
+1283 GLITGTVKDSAG
-1292 GVGTFRDAP
+1292 NVVGIFRDAP
-1301 LYALIGEVHTQ
+1301 LYALIGNIHTQ
-1312 GKTSGAGSNATT
+1312 GKVNGQGANASTK
-1324 TLNKV
+1324 LNNITI
-1329 AVLGDV
+1329 LGNV
-1335 TNLGTAYISLNSVSL
+1335 SNLGTAEISLNNFRL
-1350 NGNIANSLSNVFVN
+1350 NGNIYNQLSKVLVT
-1364 GRFMSSNFYYQPT
+1364 GDFMSSDFYYRRSET
-1377 GSSNTYNAYY
+1377 DTRYYAYY
-1387 GTNGSLNPMEIW
+1387 GSSGNKETIEVW
-1399 NYFYTTSGT
+1399 NYFTPAIGT
-1408 NAGGTIRFG
+1408 NAGGTIYFG
-1417 EQYDPQTG
+1417 PQANKVNFSSTSNY
-1425 EAKTVTV
+1425 A
-1432 IFNSM
+1432 
-1437 SDYSFYNLTGTMSL
+1437 FYNLTGEMAFA
-1451 TNFAGLSSE
+1451 NFSNLSSE
-1460 RNPVQIYNQGVMII
+1460 SNPVQIYNQGVFSI
-1474 DSTNAVGKNADGTY
+1474 DATNADGKVDGMY
-1488 TLYVEQ
+1488 SLYVKE
-1494 ADQAVSMLNSHIASA
+1494 ADQAESLMEGNVGIGNYDTAS
-1509 SPEVYYGISRNL
+1509 GISDR
-1521 LGKAWGEYDLA
+1521 
-1532 DGVIDAGILNVNING
+1532 GIVNVNSNG
-1547 YNPASA
+1547 YNPASP
-1553 VLNSLTLTGL
+1553 VTNGMTLTGL
-1563 DIRNTT
+1563 HVRNT
-1569 QGSGSSAS
+1569 QNSSA
-1577 NGSTAVTNYGGN
+1577 AVTNYAGN
-1589 LTINGG
+1589 LTVNGG
-1595 KLSGTY
+1595 ALSATY
-1601 SGLDNIEVISYG
+1601 SALDNLEV
-1613 STSDLIYVITPIAN
+1613 LAYVWTTADVFTFYTVTPIAN
-1627 LNDVLSVA
+1627 LNDVTSLA
-1635 GSAYSIRNSGELN
+1635 GSAYSVRNVGELN
-1648 IAGVDGS
+1648 IKGS
-1655 ETLLTNQ
+1655 NDKTLFTNR
-1662 LAFSSTYL
+1662 LDFSSNYQ
-1670 GDYVALLNSSISSY
+1670 GDYTALFNSSVSVY
-1684 IWEYDSGESGVLTVV
+1684 MQEYDSGESNVKTVV
-1699 HYYWNSAFTGGTFTF
+1699 YYYWNSAFTEGRKTFTC
-1714 TDGTTGAI
+1714 TSTGAVI
-1722 ISSSVH
+1722 GSNAT
-1728 LYHMTSASVV
+1728 LYHMTSASVTG
-1738 NRTEISLPE
+1738 RTKVDLP
-1747 SMNYSIPNTSN
+1747 SDYVYTIPNTSN
-1758 VVRGYGN
+1758 VWRGFGN
-1765 VIVSVGEAVADEVLF
+1765 ALVAEADATLNNVAFNAEASPDTQTVFE
-1780 VAAPSGDYQ
+1780 
-1789 IAFVNW
+1789 NW
-1795 GDLTVTGIAG
+1795 GNLTVTGIDA
-1805 DFFGF
+1805 DNQFKGF
-1810 DYLIDNSSNEWDYW
+1810 DYLIDNGTPYW
-1824 TTNYFS
+1824 TSATVSFT
-1830 IPRYPYTVIGD
+1830 RYGSSKPKGD
-1841 YAPTADLEI
+1841 YTQTADLEI
-1850 GFKIAASSIYR
+1850 GFQISASSIYR
-1861 NFGTLTLRGVETQN
+1861 NFGTLTLRGVETQTGEN
-1875 ADGSYSYQ
+1875 EYEYTTGTVNVDG
-1883 CGIVTVDDTLLVS
+1883 GALVIAPTTS
-1896 SVNASLSGS
+1896 SLSGS
-1905 NFTRLNLVN
+1905 HITRLNLVN
-1914 FSVIAESSPVAIQNE
+1914 FSVSGKNTPYAIQNE

-1955 ATNGTAILNRDT
+1955 ATNGTAILNRNT
-1967 LEIYNSAIVNSVNG
+1967 LEIYNSAIINSVNG

-2004 GIISAI
+2004 GVISAI
-2010 GAPTGDFN
+2010 GAPSGDFN
-2018 FLVAN
+2018 FLIAN

-2036 TNGNGKLF
+2036 TNSNGKLF

-2058 SESSV
+2058 SEKSV
-2063 DIVFDNG
+2063 DLVFDNG

-2082 GKTAAETKDLQGKT
+2082 GTTAAETKDLQGKT
-2096 FGGWDDINHVYSL
+2096 FGGWDDTNHVYSL

-2124 DRTSGS
+2124 NRTSGS
-2130 MWVIDRV
+2130 MWVIDHV
-2137 TVGSAT
+2137 IVGSAT

-2158 QVSGGRIGA
+2158 LASDGRIGA
-2167 YVLSGTTPS
+2167 YVLSGTP
-2176 GPVTIIVNTIFDS
+2176 PPPPATIIVNTIYDS
-2189 ANFDESHFTEKDGIY
+2189 ANFDASHFTEKDGIY
-2204 SLREVIWAIQNG
+2204 SLREVIYAIQNG
-2216 YLESGDVQFDWSAL
+2216 YLESGDVQFDWNAL
-2230 IAQMEGGTDITI
+2230 ITQMGGGSDITI

-2256 IDLTKQK
+2256 ITV
-2263 NTIPVGVTLT
+2263 PGSAGVTLT
-2273 IDASGNGES
+2273 INASGNGES

-2306 TAGNGGAIDIEAGTV
+2306 TAGNGGAIGIEAGTV

-2356 NNTASSGGAIYNN
+2356 NNTASSAGGAIYNN

-2637 AGMTVAADFAG
+2637 AGMTVAADFTD
-2648 NYAANGGAIYNKNGT
+2648 NNAANGGAIYNKNGT

-2684 YHGGAGSLTI
+2684 YHGGAGSLMI

-2731 TGAAIFSGGS
+2731 TGAAIFSGGF
-2741 ATMDRVVFSGNQAS
+2741 ATMDHVVFSGNQAS

-2768 LTVSGNTAGGAL
+2768 LTVSDNTAGSGAL
-2780 FDSQGSKT
+2780 FDSLGSKT

-2846 DRGDALID
+2846 NRSDALVD
-2854 AGTIRSVNNIIVGT
+2854 ADTIRSVNNIIVGT
-2868 DASQTALNGGKVE
+2868 DASQTALNGSKVE

-2901 NTFGINYRALFGG
+2901 NVFGINYRALFGG
-2914 NTVDPATGTIALLSG
+2914 NTVDRATGTIALLNG

-2936 WVGYNTEGDLYYSVR
+2936 WVGYNTENGDLYYSVR

>member
-154 DAAKDL
+154 DTAKDL

-431 GISGDWALEYNVG
+431 GISGDWVLEYNVG

-456 EHDLLTYKVKADAA
+456 EHDLEAYKVKAD
-470 SGSGYYSSISSL
+470 GGTGYYTSIS
-482 PTAAFTGDHTVEL
+482 AING
-495 YSHITDQGT
+495 GT
-504 FTVTSGTL
+504 FTSGNHTIEFYSNITEVGTVTVNGGTL
-512 TIVSAIENNVPGSY
+512 TLYSATENNVQSNY
-526 VYTLTGSATVNSGA
+526 TYTLNGNVVVNAGAAVIIQSSNLTVNGQGA
-540 TLIIRS
+540 FNVAGTLTLDS
-546 SVSSFGGNGSI
+546 LDS

-562 LQVETNIAP
+562 VSAKI
-571 IVNLNGGTLNI
+571 NLNSGILNI
-582 VSDATVSTVNVSGAS
+582 DSNITAATVNVSGAS

-647 FTLTGGSVSS
+647 FTLNSGSVSS
-657 LDNSGNFNMSGG
+657 LSNNGTFNMSGG
-669 TVSTTL
+669 TVSLL
-675 TNSASTTMS
+675 TNSGVSTAMT

-706 TLNNISDLTVSGG
+706 TLNNTSDLTVSGG
-719 EIDTLS
+719 AIGTL
-725 NNGTGTFT
+725 NNQAGGDLAMSGGQITVTLNNSSTGTNEISGT
-733 ISGGTIDRLINA
+733 AAVSYLNNSGTLTVSGGTV
-745 TAENNTITGGTIS
+745 GTVT
-758 ALDNSGRLDVSGS
+758 NSGTLDVSGGS
-771 TTIIGALRNIITGEL
+771 ISAGTNDTGITNNGTL
-786 TISDATISETV
+786 TFSNTV
-797 DNSAKLTFA
+797 DAGAISNRGTL
-806 TDLATGFITNA
+806 N
-817 EGGELYINGVLTI
+817 INGVLRI
-830 KTDNGDTALTNLKG
+830 AAASGSVAVENLG
-844 GKIYFNNGT
+844 GTVNFSGGT
-853 LENANSAQTG
+853 LRNASGIQSGTG
-863 IGLSNTAGGT
+863 IGNTAGGSVINGPGT
-873 VSITSGATG
+873 IE
-882 SIKGFA
+882 GFA

-893 LLGQPL
+893 LLGQSVAGL
-899 SGFTFN
+899 TFDN
-905 NNGTNYLSSIT
+905 NTNNYLFSIT
-916 VVGANGGTG
+916 VVGDKGGSSLATG
-925 AVDEVESLED
+925 EVRTIDD
-935 ALLKID
+935 ALAALQAD
-941 STPGTAYT
+941 PTGVFS
-949 INFKLALQDYYTN
+949 INFNLTLSDYGNWST
-962 GVGGWADYLTIKND
+962 YLTVNGNYSAITN
-976 YTLAN
+976 LAS
-981 LVAVSSNTIVTVNG
+981 VSSNTVVKGEYIILTMVLNKNITLSTPSTVDGGVTSFRNISVTVNAG
-995 QNYNVLLSVFADA
+995 STFTVSSGTTAKFDTVSYHEIESVEGLGTATVTARLKNGSVTLTNEGTLSV
-1008 NVTITAADVA
+1008 
-1018 GKTTIFNNVSFTVG
+1018 
-1032 GGKTLTVD
+1032 
-1040 RGASL
+1040 
-1045 AFSANLNTYQEI
+1045 Q
-1057 ASVSGSVSTVISATL
+1057 
-1072 QNGTVSLV
+1072 
-1080 NDGTLNINGAVS
+1080 GTLNFTYAEPTTDVN
-1092 FNYYSLA
+1092 
-1099 APASAIVNNG
+1099 AIVNKGQLIFDGGQFN
-1109 TLNMQGGELSVS
+1109 LNVTVS
-1121 ITDSWSSTA
+1121 TGSSK
-1130 ASFNGIL
+1130 SPLVNGIL
-1137 NNGNATISGS
+1137 NENGGTVNVTNGARLNASISSGVS
-1147 TLSAMNIPAAVTDS
+1147 DS
-1161 ALIRNA
+1161 ALIRNR
-1167 GNILTIKDDST
+1167 GTLTIDGASR
-1178 LSISGANRIYG
+1178 LNISGTTTTKAYAIHNDSVAN
-1189 IYNDTTVSITN
+1189 ITD
-1200 SSVTASGVDSYGLF
+1200 SFIDASGSGEFYGLF
-1214 NSNNAVAT
+1214 NSNNATAT
-1222 FTVTKL
+1222 FTVTEV
-1228 PDALPDPGSIEGLV
+1228 PDYITFPVSATEGYGALYY
-1242 PLQSYLSSIYH
+1242 YLDQIYH
-1253 IQGGKYAVYNENSFT
+1253 IRGTSYSVYNENSFT
-1268 AFNNV
+1268 TVNNV
-1273 ASGSGYTVDD
+1273 ASSGDYTITN
-1283 SGLLSGTVG
+1283 GLITGTVKDSAG
-1292 GVGTFRDAP
+1292 NVVGIFRDAP
-1301 LYALIGEVHTQ
+1301 LYALIGDIHTQ
-1312 GKTSGAGSNATT
+1312 GKVNGQGANASTK
-1324 TLNKV
+1324 LNNITI
-1329 AVLGDV
+1329 LGNV
-1335 TNLGTAYISLNSVSL
+1335 SNLGTAEISLNNFRL
-1350 NGNIANSLSNVFVN
+1350 NGNIYNQLSKVLVT
-1364 GRFMSSNFYYQPT
+1364 GDFMSSDFYYRRSET
-1377 GSSNTYNAYY
+1377 DTRYYAYY
-1387 GTNGSLNPMEIW
+1387 GSSGNKETIEVW
-1399 NYFYTTSGT
+1399 NYFTPTIGT
-1408 NAGGTIRFG
+1408 NAGGTIYFG
-1417 EQYDPQTG
+1417 PQANKVNFSSTSNY
-1425 EAKTVTV
+1425 A
-1432 IFNSM
+1432 
-1437 SDYSFYNLTGTMSL
+1437 FYNLTGEMAFA
-1451 TNFAGLSSE
+1451 NFSNLSSE
-1460 RNPVQIYNQGVMII
+1460 SNPVQIYNQGVFSI
-1474 DSTNAVGKNADGTY
+1474 DATNADGKVDGMY
-1488 TLYVEQ
+1488 SLYVKE
-1494 ADQAVSMLNSHIASA
+1494 ADQAESLMEGNVGIGNYDTAS
-1509 SPEVYYGISRNL
+1509 GISDR
-1521 LGKAWGEYDLA
+1521 
-1532 DGVIDAGILNVNING
+1532 GIVNVNSNG
-1547 YNPASA
+1547 YNPASP
-1553 VLNSLTLTGL
+1553 VTNGMTLTGL
-1563 DIRNTT
+1563 HVRNT
-1569 QGSGSSAS
+1569 QNSSA
-1577 NGSTAVTNYGGN
+1577 AVTNYAGN
-1589 LTINGG
+1589 LTVNGG
-1595 KLSGTY
+1595 ALSATY
-1601 SGLDNIEVISYG
+1601 SALDNLEV
-1613 STSDLIYVITPIAN
+1613 LAYVWTTADVFTFYTVTPIAN
-1627 LNDVLSVA
+1627 LNDVTSLA
-1635 GSAYSIRNSGELN
+1635 GSAYSVRNVGELN
-1648 IAGVDGS
+1648 IKGS
-1655 ETLLTNQ
+1655 NDKTLFTNR
-1662 LAFSSTYL
+1662 LDFSSNYQ
-1670 GDYVALLNSSISSY
+1670 GDYTALFNSSVSVY
-1684 IWEYDSGESGVLTVV
+1684 MQEYDSGESNVKTVV
-1699 HYYWNSAFTGGTFTF
+1699 YYYWNSAFTEGRKTFTC
-1714 TDGTTGAI
+1714 TSTGAVI
-1722 ISSSVH
+1722 GSNAT
-1728 LYHMTSASVV
+1728 LYHMTSASVTG
-1738 NRTEISLPE
+1738 RTKVDLP
-1747 SMNYSIPNTSN
+1747 SDYVYTIPNTSN
-1758 VVRGYGN
+1758 VWRGFGN
-1765 VIVSVGEAVADEVLF
+1765 ALVAEADATLNNVAFNAEASPDTQTVFE
-1780 VAAPSGDYQ
+1780 
-1789 IAFVNW
+1789 NW
-1795 GDLTVTGIAG
+1795 GNLTVTGIDA
-1805 DFFGF
+1805 DNQFKGF
-1810 DYLIDNSSNEWDYW
+1810 DYLIDNGTPYW
-1824 TTNYFS
+1824 TSATVSFT
-1830 IPRYPYTVIGD
+1830 RYGSSKPKGD
-1841 YAPTADLEI
+1841 YTQTADLEI
-1850 GFKIAASSIYR
+1850 GFQISASSIYR
-1861 NFGTLTLRGVETQN
+1861 NFGTLTLRGVETQTGEN
-1875 ADGSYSYQ
+1875 EYEYTTGTVNVDG
-1883 CGIVTVDDTLLVS
+1883 GALVIAPTTS
-1896 SVNASLSGS
+1896 SLSGS
-1905 NFTRLNLVN
+1905 HITRLNLVN
-1914 FSVIAESSPVAIQNE
+1914 FSVSGKNTPYAIQNE

-1955 ATNGTAILNRDT
+1955 ATNGTAILNRNT
-1967 LEIYNSAIVNSVNG
+1967 LEIYNSAIINSVNG

-2004 GIISAI
+2004 GVISAI
-2010 GAPTGDFN
+2010 GAPSGDFN
-2018 FLVAN
+2018 FLIAN

-2036 TNGNGKLF
+2036 TNSNGKLF

-2058 SESSV
+2058 SEKSV
-2063 DIVFDNG
+2063 DLVFDNG

-2082 GKTAAETKDLQGKT
+2082 GTTAAETKDLQGKT
-2096 FGGWDDINHVYSL
+2096 FGGWDDTNHVYSL

-2124 DRTSGS
+2124 NRTSGS
-2130 MWVIDRV
+2130 MWVIDHV
-2137 TVGSAT
+2137 IVGSAT

-2158 QVSGGRIGA
+2158 LASDGRIGA
-2167 YVLSGTTPS
+2167 YVLSGTP
-2176 GPVTIIVNTIFDS
+2176 PPPPATIIVNTIYDS
-2189 ANFDESHFTEKDGIY
+2189 ANFDASHFTEKDGIY
-2204 SLREVIWAIQNG
+2204 SLREVIYAIQNG
-2216 YLESGDVQFDWSAL
+2216 YLESGDVQFDWNAL
-2230 IAQMEGGTDITI
+2230 ITQMGGGSDITI

-2256 IDLTKQK
+2256 ITV
-2263 NTIPVGVTLT
+2263 PGSAGVTLT
-2273 IDASGNGES
+2273 INASGNGES

-2306 TAGNGGAIDIEAGTV
+2306 TAGNGGAIGIEAGTV

-2356 NNTASSGGAIYNN
+2356 NNTASSAGGAIYNN

-2637 AGMTVAADFAG
+2637 AGMTVAADFTD
-2648 NYAANGGAIYNKNGT
+2648 NNAANGGAIYNKNGT

-2684 YHGGAGSLTI
+2684 YHGGAGSLMI

-2731 TGAAIFSGGS
+2731 TGAAIFSGGF
-2741 ATMDRVVFSGNQAS
+2741 ATMDHVVFSGNQAS

-2768 LTVSGNTAGGAL
+2768 LTVSDNTAGSGAL
-2780 FDSQGSKT
+2780 FDSLGSKT

-2846 DRGDALID
+2846 NRSDALVD
-2854 AGTIRSVNNIIVGT
+2854 ADTIRSVNNIIVGT
-2868 DASQTALNGGKVE
+2868 DASQTALNGSKVE

-2901 NTFGINYRALFGG
+2901 NVFGINYRALFGG
-2914 NTVDPATGTIALLSG
+2914 NTVDRATGTIALLNG

-2936 WVGYNTEGDLYYSVR
+2936 WVGYNTENGDLYYSVR

>member
-199 FVVDADLFGADSAQ
+199 FVVDADPSGADSAQ
-213 EHLELNGEDVSA
+213 EHLELNGKDVSD

-243 HTALDDSALSYS
+243 HTALDDSAPSYS

-262 EHSADGDL
+262 DYSADGDL

-335 PTQDAM
+335 PSQDAM

-456 EHDLLTYKVKADAA
+456 NHDLEAYKVKAD
-470 SGSGYYSSISSL
+470 GGTGYYTSIS
-482 PTAAFTGDHTVEL
+482 AING
-495 YSHITDQGT
+495 GT
-504 FTVTSGTL
+504 FTSGNHTIEFYSNITEVGTVTVNGGTL
-512 TIVSAIENNVPGSY
+512 TLYSATENNVQSNY
-526 VYTLTGSATVNSGA
+526 TYTLNGGNVVVNAGAEVIIQSSNLTVNGQGA
-540 TLIIRS
+540 FNVAGTLTLDS
-546 SVSSFGGNGSI
+546 LDS

-562 LQVETNIAP
+562 VSAKI
-571 IVNLNGGTLNI
+571 NLNSGILNI
-582 VSDATVSTVNVSGAS
+582 DSNITAATVNVSGAS

-635 GATFGAVTNYAD
+635 GAMFGTVTNYAD

-657 LDNSGNFNMSGG
+657 LDNNGTFNMDGG
-669 TVSTTL
+669 TVSLL
-675 TNSASTTMS
+675 TNSASTAMT

-706 TLNNISDLTVSGG
+706 TLNNTSDLTVSGG
-719 EIDTLS
+719 AIGTL
-725 NNGTGTFT
+725 NNRAGGDLAMSGGQITVTLNNSSTGTNEISGT
-733 ISGGTIDRLINA
+733 AAVSYLNNSGTLTVSGGTV
-745 TAENNTITGGTIS
+745 GTVT
-758 ALDNSGRLDVSGS
+758 NSGTLDVSGGS
-771 TTIIGALRNIITGEL
+771 ISAGTNDTGITNNGTL
-786 TISDATISETV
+786 TFSNTV
-797 DNSAKLTFA
+797 DAGAISNRGTL
-806 TDLATGFITNA
+806 N
-817 EGGELYINGVLTI
+817 INGVLRI
-830 KTDNGDTALTNLKG
+830 AAASGSVAVENLG
-844 GKIYFNNGT
+844 GTVNFSGGT
-853 LENANSAQTG
+853 LRNASGIQSGTG
-863 IGLSNTAGGT
+863 IGNTAGGSVINGPGT
-873 VSITSGATG
+873 IE
-882 SIKGFA
+882 GFA

-893 LLGQPL
+893 LLGQSVAGL
-899 SGFTFN
+899 TFTN
-905 NNGTNYLSSIT
+905 NTNNYLFSIT
-916 VVGANGGTG
+916 VVGDKGGSSLATG
-925 AVDEVESLED
+925 EVRTIDD
-935 ALLKID
+935 ALAALQAD
-941 STPGTAYT
+941 PTGVFS
-949 INFKLALQDYYTN
+949 INFNLTLSDYDNWST
-962 GVGGWADYLTIKND
+962 YLTVNGNYRAITN
-976 YTLAN
+976 LAS
-981 LVAVSSNTIVTVNG
+981 VSSNTVVNGEYIILTMVLNKNITLSTPSTVDGGVTSFRNISVTVNAG
-995 QNYNVLLSVFADA
+995 STFTVSSGTTAKFDTVSYHEIESVEGLGTATVTARLKNGSVTLTNEGTLSV
-1008 NVTITAADVA
+1008 
-1018 GKTTIFNNVSFTVG
+1018 
-1032 GGKTLTVD
+1032 
-1040 RGASL
+1040 
-1045 AFSANLNTYQEI
+1045 Q
-1057 ASVSGSVSTVISATL
+1057 
-1072 QNGTVSLV
+1072 
-1080 NDGTLNINGAVS
+1080 GTLNFTYAEPTTDVN
-1092 FNYYSLA
+1092 
-1099 APASAIVNNG
+1099 AIVNKGQLIFDGGQFN
-1109 TLNMQGGELSVS
+1109 LNVTVS
-1121 ITDSWSSTA
+1121 TGSSK
-1130 ASFNGIL
+1130 SPLVNGIL
-1137 NNGNATISGS
+1137 NENGGTVNVTNGARLNASISSGVS
-1147 TLSAMNIPAAVTDS
+1147 DS
-1161 ALIRNA
+1161 ALIRNR
-1167 GNILTIKDDST
+1167 GTLTIDGASR
-1178 LSISGANRIYG
+1178 LNISGTTTTKAYAIHNDSVAN
-1189 IYNDTTVSITN
+1189 ITD
-1200 SSVTASGVDSYGLF
+1200 SFIDASGSGEFYGLF
-1214 NSNNAVAT
+1214 NSNNATAT
-1222 FTVTKL
+1222 FTVTEV
-1228 PDALPDPGSIEGLV
+1228 PDYITFPVSATEGYGALYY
-1242 PLQSYLSSIYH
+1242 YLDQIYH
-1253 IQGGKYAVYNENSFT
+1253 IRGTSYSVYNENSFT
-1268 AFNNV
+1268 TVNNV
-1273 ASGSGYTVDD
+1273 ASSGDYTITN
-1283 SGLLSGTVG
+1283 GLITGTVKDSAG
-1292 GVGTFRDAP
+1292 NVVGIFRDAP
-1301 LYALIGEVHTQ
+1301 LYALIGNIHTQ
-1312 GKTSGAGSNATT
+1312 GKVNGQGANASTK
-1324 TLNKV
+1324 LNNITI
-1329 AVLGDV
+1329 LGNV
-1335 TNLGTAYISLNSVSL
+1335 SNLGTAEISLNNFRL
-1350 NGNIANSLSNVFVN
+1350 NGNIYNQLSKVLVT
-1364 GRFMSSNFYYQPT
+1364 GDFMSSDFYYRRSET
-1377 GSSNTYNAYY
+1377 DTRYYAYY
-1387 GTNGSLNPMEIW
+1387 GSSGNKETIEVW
-1399 NYFYTTSGT
+1399 NYFTPAIGT
-1408 NAGGTIRFG
+1408 NAGGTIYFG
-1417 EQYDPQTG
+1417 PQANKVNFSSTSNY
-1425 EAKTVTV
+1425 A
-1432 IFNSM
+1432 
-1437 SDYSFYNLTGTMSL
+1437 FYNLTGEMAFA
-1451 TNFAGLSSE
+1451 NFSNLSSE
-1460 RNPVQIYNQGVMII
+1460 SNPVQIYNQGVFSI
-1474 DSTNAVGKNADGTY
+1474 DATNADGKVDGMY
-1488 TLYVEQ
+1488 SLYVKE
-1494 ADQAVSMLNSHIASA
+1494 ADQAESLMEGNVGIGNYDTAS
-1509 SPEVYYGISRNL
+1509 GISDR
-1521 LGKAWGEYDLA
+1521 
-1532 DGVIDAGILNVNING
+1532 GIVNVNSNG
-1547 YNPASA
+1547 YNPASP
-1553 VLNSLTLTGL
+1553 VTNGMTLTGL
-1563 DIRNTT
+1563 HVRNT
-1569 QGSGSSAS
+1569 QNSSA
-1577 NGSTAVTNYGGN
+1577 AVTNYAGN
-1589 LTINGG
+1589 LTVNGG
-1595 KLSGTY
+1595 ALSATY
-1601 SGLDNIEVISYG
+1601 SALDNLEV
-1613 STSDLIYVITPIAN
+1613 LAYVWTTADVFTFYTVTPIAN
-1627 LNDVLSVA
+1627 LNDVTSLA
-1635 GSAYSIRNSGELN
+1635 GSAYSVRNVGELN
-1648 IAGVDGS
+1648 IKGS
-1655 ETLLTNQ
+1655 NDKTLFTNR
-1662 LAFSSTYL
+1662 LDFSSNYQ
-1670 GDYVALLNSSISSY
+1670 GDYTALFNSSVSVY
-1684 IWEYDSGESGVLTVV
+1684 MQEYDSGESNVKTVV
-1699 HYYWNSAFTGGTFTF
+1699 YYYWNSAFTEGRKTFTC
-1714 TDGTTGAI
+1714 TSTGAVI
-1722 ISSSVH
+1722 GSNAT
-1728 LYHMTSASVV
+1728 LYHMTSASVTG
-1738 NRTEISLPE
+1738 RTKVDLP
-1747 SMNYSIPNTSN
+1747 SDYVYTIPNTSN
-1758 VVRGYGN
+1758 VWRGFGN
-1765 VIVSVGEAVADEVLF
+1765 ALVAEADATLNNVAFNAEASPDTQTVFE
-1780 VAAPSGDYQ
+1780 
-1789 IAFVNW
+1789 NW
-1795 GDLTVTGIAG
+1795 GNLTVTGIDA
-1805 DFFGF
+1805 DNQFKGF
-1810 DYLIDNSSNEWDYW
+1810 DYLIDNGTPYW
-1824 TTNYFS
+1824 TSATVSFT
-1830 IPRYPYTVIGD
+1830 RYGSSKPKGD
-1841 YAPTADLEI
+1841 YTQTADLEI
-1850 GFKIAASSIYR
+1850 GFQISASSIYR
-1861 NFGTLTLRGVETQN
+1861 NFGTLTLRGVETQTGEN
-1875 ADGSYSYQ
+1875 EYEYTTGTVNVDG
-1883 CGIVTVDDTLLVS
+1883 GALVIAPTTS
-1896 SVNASLSGS
+1896 SLSGS
-1905 NFTRLNLVN
+1905 HITRLNLVN
-1914 FSVIAESSPVAIQNE
+1914 FSVSGKNTPYAIQNE

-1955 ATNGTAILNRDT
+1955 ATNGTAILNRNT
-1967 LEIYNSAIVNSVNG
+1967 LEIYNSAIINSVNG

-2004 GIISAI
+2004 GVISAI
-2010 GAPTGDFN
+2010 GAPSGDFN
-2018 FLVAN
+2018 FLIAN

-2036 TNGNGKLF
+2036 TNSNGKLF

-2058 SESSV
+2058 SEKSV
-2063 DIVFDNG
+2063 DLVFDNG

-2082 GKTAAETKDLQGKT
+2082 GTTAAETKDLQGKT
-2096 FGGWDDINHVYSL
+2096 FGGWDDTNHVYSL

-2124 DRTSGS
+2124 NRTSGS
-2130 MWVIDRV
+2130 MWVIDHV

-2158 QVSGGRIGA
+2158 LASDGRIGA
-2167 YVLSGTTPS
+2167 YVLSGTP
-2176 GPVTIIVNTIFDS
+2176 PPPPATIIVNTIYDS
-2189 ANFDESHFTEKDGIY
+2189 ANFDASHFTEKDGIY
-2204 SLREVIWAIQNG
+2204 SLREVIYAIQNG
-2216 YLESGDVQFDWSAL
+2216 YLESGDVQFDWNAL
-2230 IAQMEGGTDITI
+2230 ITQMGGGSDITI

-2256 IDLTKQK
+2256 ITV
-2263 NTIPVGVTLT
+2263 PGSAGVTLT
-2273 IDASGNGES
+2273 INASGNGDS

-2306 TAGNGGAIDIEAGTV
+2306 TAGNGGAIDIKAGTV

-2425 TIDMGGTSF
+2425 TIDMGGISF

-2497 GGVIYNGSGAL
+2497 GGVVYNGSGAL

-3058 RWYYDFTHAFDDR
+3058 HWYYDFTHAFDDR

-3097 ISVNVNSH
+3097 ISINVNSH

>member
-199 FVVDADLFGADSAQ
+199 FVVDADPSGADSAQ
-213 EHLELNGEDVSA
+213 EHLELNGKDVSD

-243 HTALDDSALSYS
+243 HTALDDSAPSYS

-456 EHDLLTYKVKADAA
+456 NHDLEAYKVKAD
-470 SGSGYYSSISSL
+470 GGTGYYTSIS
-482 PTAAFTGDHTVEL
+482 AING
-495 YSHITDQGT
+495 GT
-504 FTVTSGTL
+504 FTSGNHTIEFYSNITEVGTVTVNGGTL
-512 TIVSAIENNVPGSY
+512 TLYSATENNVQSNY
-526 VYTLTGSATVNSGA
+526 TYTLNGNVVVNAGAEVIIQSSNLTVNGQGA
-540 TLIIRS
+540 FNVAGTLTLDS
-546 SVSSFGGNGSI
+546 LDS

-562 LQVETNIAP
+562 VSAKI
-571 IVNLNGGTLNI
+571 NLNSGILNI
-582 VSDATVSTVNVSGAS
+582 DSNITAATVNVSGAS

-635 GATFGAVTNYAD
+635 GAMFGTVTNYAD

-657 LDNSGNFNMSGG
+657 LDNNGTFNMDGG
-669 TVSTTL
+669 TVSLL
-675 TNSASTTMS
+675 TNSASTAMT

-706 TLNNISDLTVSGG
+706 TLNNTSDLTVSGG
-719 EIDTLS
+719 AIGTL
-725 NNGTGTFT
+725 NNRAGGDLAMSGGQITVTLNNSSTGTNEISGT
-733 ISGGTIDRLINA
+733 AAVSYLNNSGTLTVSGGTV
-745 TAENNTITGGTIS
+745 GTVT
-758 ALDNSGRLDVSGS
+758 NSGTLDVSGGS
-771 TTIIGALRNIITGEL
+771 ISAGTNDTGITNNGTL
-786 TISDATISETV
+786 TFSNTV
-797 DNSAKLTFA
+797 DAGAISNRGTL
-806 TDLATGFITNA
+806 N
-817 EGGELYINGVLTI
+817 INGVLRIAATS
-830 KTDNGDTALTNLKG
+830 GSVAVENLG
-844 GKIYFNNGT
+844 GTVNFSGGT
-853 LENANSAQTG
+853 LQNTSGAQTG
-863 IGLSNTAGGT
+863 TGIGNTAGGSVINGPGT
-873 VSITSGATG
+873 IE
-882 SIKGFA
+882 GFA

-893 LLGQPL
+893 LLGQSVAGL
-899 SGFTFN
+899 TFN
-905 NNGTNYLSSIT
+905 NNTNNYLFSIT
-916 VVGANGGTG
+916 VVGDKGGSSLATG
-925 AVDEVESLED
+925 EVRTIDD
-935 ALLKID
+935 ALAALQAD
-941 STPGTAYT
+941 PTGVFS
-949 INFKLALQDYYTN
+949 INFNLTLSDYGNWST
-962 GVGGWADYLTIKND
+962 YLTVNGNYSAITN
-976 YTLAN
+976 LAS
-981 LVAVSSNTIVTVNG
+981 VSSNTVVNGEYIILTMVLNKNITLSTPSTVDGGVTSFRNISVTVNAG
-995 QNYNVLLSVFADA
+995 STFTVSSGTTAKFDTVSYHEIESVEGLGTATVTARLKNGSVTLTNEGTLSV
-1008 NVTITAADVA
+1008 
-1018 GKTTIFNNVSFTVG
+1018 
-1032 GGKTLTVD
+1032 
-1040 RGASL
+1040 
-1045 AFSANLNTYQEI
+1045 Q
-1057 ASVSGSVSTVISATL
+1057 
-1072 QNGTVSLV
+1072 
-1080 NDGTLNINGAVS
+1080 GTLNFTYAEPTTDVN
-1092 FNYYSLA
+1092 
-1099 APASAIVNNG
+1099 AIVNKGQLIFDGGQFN
-1109 TLNMQGGELSVS
+1109 LNVTVS
-1121 ITDSWSSTA
+1121 TGSSK
-1130 ASFNGIL
+1130 SPLVNGIL
-1137 NNGNATISGS
+1137 NENGGTVNVTNGARLNASISSGVS
-1147 TLSAMNIPAAVTDS
+1147 DS
-1161 ALIRNA
+1161 ALIRNR
-1167 GNILTIKDDST
+1167 GTLTIDGGSR
-1178 LSISGANRIYG
+1178 LNISGATATKAYAIH
-1189 IYNDTTVSITN
+1189 NDSVANITN
-1200 SSVTASGVDSYGLF
+1200 SFIDASGSGEFYGLF
-1214 NSNNAVAT
+1214 NSNNATAT
-1222 FTVTKL
+1222 FTVTEI
-1228 PDALPDPGSIEGLV
+1228 PDYITFPVSAAEGYGALYY
-1242 PLQSYLSSIYH
+1242 YLDQIYH
-1253 IQGGKYAVYNENSFT
+1253 IRGTSYSVYNENSFT
-1268 AFNNV
+1268 TVNNV
-1273 ASGSGYTVDD
+1273 ASSGDYTITN
-1283 SGLLSGTVG
+1283 GLITGTVKDSAG
-1292 GVGTFRDAP
+1292 NVVGIFRDAP
-1301 LYALIGEVHTQ
+1301 LYALIGNIHTQ
-1312 GKTSGAGSNATT
+1312 GKVNGQGANASTK
-1324 TLNKV
+1324 LNNITI
-1329 AVLGDV
+1329 LGDV
-1335 TNLGTAYISLNSVSL
+1335 SNLGTAEISLNNFRL
-1350 NGNIANSLSNVFVN
+1350 NGNIYNQLSKVLVT
-1364 GRFMSSNFYYQPT
+1364 GDFMSSDFYYRRSET
-1377 GSSNTYNAYY
+1377 DTRYYAYY
-1387 GTNGSLNPMEIW
+1387 GSSGNKETIEVW
-1399 NYFYTTSGT
+1399 NYFTPAIGT
-1408 NAGGTIRFG
+1408 NAGGTIYFG
-1417 EQYDPQTG
+1417 PQANKVNFSSTSNYAFYNQTG
-1425 EAKTVTV
+1425 EMA
-1432 IFNSM
+1432 FA
-1437 SDYSFYNLTGTMSL
+1437 
-1451 TNFAGLSSE
+1451 NFSNLSSE
-1460 RNPVQIYNQGVMII
+1460 SNPVQIYNQGVFSI
-1474 DSTNAVGKNADGTY
+1474 DATNADGKVDGMY
-1488 TLYVEQ
+1488 SLYVKE
-1494 ADQAVSMLNSHIASA
+1494 ADQAESLMEGNVGIGNYDTAS
-1509 SPEVYYGISRNL
+1509 GISDR
-1521 LGKAWGEYDLA
+1521 
-1532 DGVIDAGILNVNING
+1532 GIVNVNING
-1547 YNPASA
+1547 YNPASP
-1553 VLNSLTLTGL
+1553 VTNGMTLTGL
-1563 DIRNTT
+1563 HVRNT
-1569 QGSGSSAS
+1569 QNSSA
-1577 NGSTAVTNYGGN
+1577 AVTNYAGN
-1589 LTINGG
+1589 LTVNGG
-1595 KLSGTY
+1595 ALSATY
-1601 SGLDNIEVISYG
+1601 SALDNLEV
-1613 STSDLIYVITPIAN
+1613 LAYVWTTADVFTFYTITPIAN
-1627 LNDVLSVA
+1627 LNDVTSLA
-1635 GSAYSIRNSGELN
+1635 GAAYSVRNVGELN
-1648 IAGVDGS
+1648 IKGS
-1655 ETLLTNQ
+1655 NDKTLFTNR
-1662 LAFSSTYL
+1662 LDFSSNYQ
-1670 GDYVALLNSSISSY
+1670 GDYTALFNSSVSVY
-1684 IWEYDSGESGVLTVV
+1684 MQEYDSGESNVKTVV
-1699 HYYWNSAFTGGTFTF
+1699 YYYWNSAFTEGRKTFTC
-1714 TDGTTGAI
+1714 TSTGAVI
-1722 ISSSVH
+1722 GSNAT
-1728 LYHMTSASVV
+1728 LYHMTSASVTG
-1738 NRTEISLPE
+1738 RTKVDLP
-1747 SMNYSIPNTSN
+1747 SDYVYTIPNTSN
-1758 VVRGYGN
+1758 VWRGFGN
-1765 VIVSVGEAVADEVLF
+1765 ALVAEADATLNNVAFNAEASPDTQTVFE
-1780 VAAPSGDYQ
+1780 
-1789 IAFVNW
+1789 NW
-1795 GDLTVTGIAG
+1795 GNLTVTGIDA
-1805 DFFGF
+1805 DNQFKGF
-1810 DYLIDNSSNEWDYW
+1810 DYLIDNGTPYW
-1824 TTNYFS
+1824 TSATVSFT
-1830 IPRYPYTVIGD
+1830 RYGSSKPKGD
-1841 YAPTADLEI
+1841 YTQTADLEI
-1850 GFKIAASSIYR
+1850 GFQISASSIYR
-1861 NFGTLTLRGVETQN
+1861 NFGTLTLRGVETQTGEN
-1875 ADGSYSYQ
+1875 EYEYTTGTVNVDG
-1883 CGIVTVDDTLLVS
+1883 GALVIAPTTS
-1896 SVNASLSGS
+1896 SLSGS
-1905 NFTRLNLVN
+1905 HITRLNLVN
-1914 FSVIAESSPVAIQNE
+1914 FSVSGKNTPYAIQNE

-1955 ATNGTAILNRDT
+1955 ATNGTAILNRNT
-1967 LEIYNSAIVNSVNG
+1967 LEIYNSAIINSVNG

-2004 GIISAI
+2004 GVISAI
-2010 GAPTGDFN
+2010 GAPSGDFN
-2018 FLVAN
+2018 FLIAN

-2036 TNGNGKLF
+2036 TNSNGKLF

-2058 SESSV
+2058 SEKSV
-2063 DIVFDNG
+2063 DLVFDNG

-2082 GKTAAETKDLQGKT
+2082 GTTAAETKDLQGKT
-2096 FGGWDDINHVYSL
+2096 FGGWDDTNHVYSL

-2124 DRTSGS
+2124 NRTSGS
-2130 MWVIDRV
+2130 MWVIDHV

-2158 QVSGGRIGA
+2158 LASDGRIGA
-2167 YVLSGTTPS
+2167 YVLSGTP
-2176 GPVTIIVNTIFDS
+2176 PPPPATIIVNTIYDS
-2189 ANFDESHFTEKDGIY
+2189 ANFDASHFTEKDGIY
-2204 SLREVIWAIQNG
+2204 SLREVIYAIQNG
-2216 YLESGDVQFDWSAL
+2216 YLESGDVQFDWNAL
-2230 IAQMEGGTDITI
+2230 ITQMGGGSDITI

-2256 IDLTKQK
+2256 ITV
-2263 NTIPVGVTLT
+2263 PGSAGVTLT
-2273 IDASGNGES
+2273 INASGNGDS

-2356 NNTASSGGAIYNN
+2356 NNTASSAGGAIYNN

-2410 SATVGNGG
+2410 SATVGDGG

-2434 SGNSATGNGGAIYNN
+2434 SGNSATVNGGAIYNN

-2508 DIQGGVFSGNHAAG
+2508 DIQGGKFSDNHAAG
-2522 SGGVIYNG
+2522 NGGVIYNG
-2530 SGALTIQS
+2530 SGALDIQG
-2538 GEFSGNYAG
+2538 GEFSGNSATV

-2553 YNASGAGAMNVAGGV
+2553 YNASGAGAMNIAGGV
-2568 FAGNYAGGNGGAVY
+2568 FTDNHAGGNGGAVY

-2637 AGMTVAADFAG
+2637 AGMTVAADFTD
-2648 NYAANGGAIYNKNGT
+2648 NNAANGGAIYNKNGT
-2663 LAISGGSFEANEARN
+2663 LAISGGSFEANKARN

-2694 DGTRLIGN
+2694 DGTELIGN
-2702 SAAVQGGA
+2702 VATGGEGGA

-2715 GALNV
+2715 GTLNV
-2720 KNSTFTGNMAV
+2720 KNSTFTGNEAV
-2731 TGAAIFSGGS
+2731 TGAAISSGGS
-2741 ATMDRVVFSGNQAS
+2741 ATMDRVVFSGNQAL
-2755 ESIVTI
+2755 EFIVTI

-2788 VIDLSAFYDNNAEI
+2788 VIDLSAFYNNNAEI

-2976 RPDNVKITEGLN
+2976 KPDVENITEGLN

-3058 RWYYDFTHAFDDR
+3058 HWYYDFTHAFDDR

-3097 ISVNVNSH
+3097 ISINVNSH

>member
-165 PDNTEVLVLDHNSD
+165 PDNTELLVLDHDSD
-179 AMEQINAYLDSR
+179 AMDQINAYLDSR

-199 FVVDADLFGADSAQ
+199 FVVDADPSGADSAQ
-213 EHLELNGEDVSA
+213 EHLELNGKDVSA

-231 RDHVAEHGDLSV
+231 RDHVAEHGDFSV
-243 HTALDDSALSYS
+243 HTALDDSAPSYS

-262 EHSADGDL
+262 DYSADGDL

-300 VEDGRNELVIIDSNM
+300 VEDGRNELVIINSNM
-315 ADKDTVL
+315 ADKDAVL
-322 SQIGEGRDVLEID
+322 SQLGDGYEVLEID
-335 PTQDAM
+335 PGQDAM

-360 IMTHGND
+360 ILTHGND
-367 LGFYLGSTKVT
+367 QGFYLGSTKVT
-378 TADQMSVFNGHMA
+378 AAEQMSVFNGHMA

-406 EHGQS
+406 DYGQS

-431 GISGDWALEYNVG
+431 GVSGDWALEYNVG
-444 VIETANISIHGW
+444 VIETANISIRGW
-456 EHDLLTYKVKADAA
+456 EHDLKIYQVGGSSEYTNVYSLLNDGLNDITAIEFIGNVTENMNITFNNSVEIYFTPTTGTDA
-470 SGSGYYSSISSL
+470 
-482 PTAAFTGDHTVEL
+482 
-495 YSHITDQGT
+495 
-504 FTVTSGTL
+504 VTSVTWTFAAGRTF
-512 TIVSAIENNVPGSY
+512 
-526 VYTLTGSATVNSGA
+526 TVNSG
-540 TLIIRS
+540 TTVTIDSTINLS
-546 SVSSFGGNGSI
+546 GGGAVVNGSL
-557 NVSGN
+557 V
-562 LQVETNIAP
+562 
-571 IVNLNGGTLNI
+571 LNGGDASSTSIQLNDNSSLTVANSSI
-582 VSDATVSTVNVSGAS
+582 VSSVTATGVNNTITLSGT
-597 SIDSDGVISSLT
+597 IEYLT
-609 LNSGGTLNLSSG
+609 LNSGGTLTLSGG
-621 TVTGTVNRGTLTGA
+621 TVTGATNNGTLDGEGTAFGTVN
-635 GATFGAVTNYAD
+635 NYGI
-647 FTLTGGSVSS
+647 FRLYSGSVTSS
-657 LDNSGNFNMSGG
+657 VSNYGTFNMYGG
-669 TVSTTL
+669 TVASL
-675 TNSASTTMS
+675 TNSATTIMTD
-684 GGTITTVDN
+684 GTISN
-693 NSGTFDLSGGTVA
+693 ASNSGTFDLSGGTVT
-706 TLNNISDLTVSGG
+706 TLNNTSDLTVSGG
-719 EIDTLS
+719 AIGTL
-725 NNGTGTFT
+725 NNRAGGDLAMSGGQITVTLNNSSTGTNEISGAAAVSYLNNSGT
-733 ISGGTIDRLINA
+733 LTVSGGTV
-745 TAENNTITGGTIS
+745 GTVT
-758 ALDNSGRLDVSGS
+758 NSGTLDVSGGS
-771 TTIIGALRNIITGEL
+771 ISAGTDDTGIT
-786 TISDATISETV
+786 
-797 DNSAKLTFA
+797 
-806 TDLATGFITNA
+806 
-817 EGGELYINGVLTI
+817 
-830 KTDNGDTALTNLKG
+830 
-844 GKIYFNNGT
+844 NNGT
-853 LENANSAQTG
+853 LTF
-863 IGLSNTAGGT
+863 SNTVDAGA
-873 VSITSGATG
+873 I
-882 SIKGFA
+882 
-888 YGAEV
+888 
-893 LLGQPL
+893 
-899 SGFTFN
+899 
-905 NNGTNYLSSIT
+905 
-916 VVGANGGTG
+916 
-925 AVDEVESLED
+925 
-935 ALLKID
+935 
-941 STPGTAYT
+941 
-949 INFKLALQDYYTN
+949 
-962 GVGGWADYLTIKND
+962 
-976 YTLAN
+976 
-981 LVAVSSNTIVTVNG
+981 SN
-995 QNYNVLLSVFADA
+995 
-1008 NVTITAADVA
+1008 
-1018 GKTTIFNNVSFTVG
+1018 
-1032 GGKTLTVD
+1032 
-1040 RGASL
+1040 R
-1045 AFSANLNTYQEI
+1045 
-1057 ASVSGSVSTVISATL
+1057 
-1072 QNGTVSLV
+1072 
-1080 NDGTLNINGAVS
+1080 GTLNINGELRIAAASGSVAVENRGGTVNFS
-1092 FNYYSLA
+1092 GGTLQNTSGAQTGIGISNTASSSVINVTGTGIIDGFAYGVELLLGQSVAGLTFNNNANNYLFSITVVGDKGGSSLA
-1099 APASAIVNNG
+1099 TGEVRTIDDALAALQADPSGVFSINFNLTLSDYGNWSAYLTVNGDYSAITNLASISSNTVVVNGEYIILTMVLNKNITLSTPSMVDGGVTSFRNISVTVNAGSTFTVSSGTTAKFSGSNMEIESVEGLGTATVTARLKNGSVALTNEGTLSVQGILDFTYAEPTTDVNAIVNKGQLTFDGGQFN
-1109 TLNMQGGELSVS
+1109 LNVTVS
-1121 ITDSWSSTA
+1121 TGSSK
-1130 ASFNGIL
+1130 SPLVNGIL
-1137 NNGNATISGS
+1137 NENGGTVNVTNGARLNVSISSGVS
-1147 TLSAMNIPAAVTDS
+1147 DS
-1161 ALIRNA
+1161 ALIRNR
-1167 GNILTIKDDST
+1167 GTLTIDGASR
-1178 LSISGANRIYG
+1178 LNISGTTTTKAYAIHNDSVAN
-1189 IYNDTTVSITN
+1189 ITD
-1200 SSVTASGVDSYGLF
+1200 SFIDASGSGEFYGLF
-1214 NSNNAVAT
+1214 NSNNATAT
-1222 FTVTKL
+1222 FTVTEV
-1228 PDALPDPGSIEGLV
+1228 PDYITFPVSASEGYEALYY
-1242 PLQSYLSSIYH
+1242 YLDQIYH
-1253 IQGGKYAVYNENSFT
+1253 IRGTTYSVYNENSFT
-1268 AFNNV
+1268 TVNNV
-1273 ASGSGYTVDD
+1273 ASSSSGDYTITN
-1283 SGLLSGTVG
+1283 GLITGTVKDSAG
-1292 GVGTFRDAP
+1292 NVVGIFRDAP
-1301 LYALIGEVHTQ
+1301 LYALIGDIHTQ
-1312 GKTSGAGSNATT
+1312 GKVNGQGANASTK
-1324 TLNKV
+1324 LNNITI
-1329 AVLGDV
+1329 LGDV
-1335 TNLGTAYISLNSVSL
+1335 YNLGIAEISLNNFRL
-1350 NGNIANSLSNVFVN
+1350 NGNIYNQLSKVLVT
-1364 GRFMSSNFYYQPT
+1364 GDFMSSDFYYR
-1377 GSSNTYNAYY
+1377 SSEAGTRYYAYY
-1387 GTNGSLNPMEIW
+1387 GSSGNKETIEVW
-1399 NYFYTTSGT
+1399 NYFSSANGT
-1408 NAGGTIRFG
+1408 NAGGTIYFG
-1417 EQYDPQTG
+1417 PQADKVNFSSTSNY
-1425 EAKTVTV
+1425 A
-1432 IFNSM
+1432 
-1437 SDYSFYNLTGTMSL
+1437 FYNLTGEMAFA
-1451 TNFAGLSSE
+1451 NFSNLSSE
-1460 RNPVQIYNQGVMII
+1460 SNPVQIYNQGVFSI
-1474 DSTNAVGKNADGTY
+1474 DATNADGKVDGMY
-1488 TLYVEQ
+1488 SLYVKEAEQ
-1494 ADQAVSMLNSHIASA
+1494 ATDLMQLYAGQLGSSNALYDTAD
-1509 SPEVYYGISRNL
+1509 GISDR
-1521 LGKAWGEYDLA
+1521 
-1532 DGVIDAGILNVNING
+1532 GILNVNFNG
-1547 YNPASA
+1547 YNPASP
-1553 VLNSLTLTGL
+1553 VTNGMTLTGL
-1563 DIRNTT
+1563 HVRNT
-1569 QGSGSSAS
+1569 QNSSA
-1577 NGSTAVTNYGGN
+1577 AVTNYAGN
-1589 LTINGG
+1589 LTVNGG
-1595 KLSGTY
+1595 ALSATY
-1601 SGLDNIEVISYG
+1601 SALDNLE
-1613 STSDLIYVITPIAN
+1613 LIAYLWTTGDIFTFNTITPIAN
-1627 LNDVLSVA
+1627 LNDVTSLA
-1635 GSAYSIRNSGELN
+1635 GSACSVRNVGELN
-1648 IAGVDGS
+1648 IKGS
-1655 ETLLTNQ
+1655 SDKTLFTNR
-1662 LAFSSTYL
+1662 LDFSSNYQ
-1670 GDYVALLNSSISSY
+1670 GDYTALFNSSISVY
-1684 IWEYDSGESGVLTVV
+1684 MQEYDSGEANVPTVV
-1699 HYYWNSAFTGGTFTF
+1699 YYYWSSAFTQGRRTFTCVNSAS
-1714 TDGTTGAI
+1714 TGAV
-1722 ISSSVH
+1722 ISTNVT
-1728 LYHMTSASVV
+1728 LYHMTSASVT
-1738 NRTEISLPE
+1738 NRTRVDLP
-1747 SMNYSIPNTSN
+1747 SDYVYTIPNTSN
-1758 VVRGYGN
+1758 VWRGFGN
-1765 VIVSVGEAVADEVLF
+1765 ALVAEGDATLNNVAFNAEASPDTQTVF
-1780 VAAPSGDYQ
+1780 K
-1789 IAFVNW
+1789 NW
-1795 GDLTVTGIAG
+1795 GNLTVTGIDA
-1805 DFFGF
+1805 DNQFKGF
-1810 DYLIDNSSNEWDYW
+1810 DYLIDNGTSYWTSSTVSFTRYGSSN
-1824 TTNYFS
+1824 
-1830 IPRYPYTVIGD
+1830 PQGD
-1841 YAPTADLEI
+1841 YTQTADLEI
-1850 GFKIAASSIYR
+1850 GFQISASSIYS
-1861 NFGTLTLRGVETQN
+1861 NFGTLTLRGVETQTGEN
-1875 ADGSYSYQ
+1875 EYEYTTGTVNVDG
-1883 CGIVTVDDTLLVS
+1883 GALVIAPGTS
-1896 SVNASLSGS
+1896 SLSGS
-1905 NFTRLNLVN
+1905 HITRLNLVN
-1914 FSVIAESSPVAIQNE
+1914 FSVSGKNTPYAIQNE

-1955 ATNGTAILNRDT
+1955 ATNGTAILNRNT
-1967 LEIYNSAIVNSVNG
+1967 LEIYNSAIINSVNG

-2004 GIISAI
+2004 GVISAI
-2010 GAPTGDFN
+2010 GAPSGDFN
-2018 FLVAN
+2018 FLIAN

-2036 TNGNGKLF
+2036 TNSNGKLF

-2058 SESSV
+2058 SEKSV
-2063 DIVFDNG
+2063 DLVFDNG

-2082 GKTAAETKDLQGKT
+2082 GTTAAETKDLQGKT
-2096 FGGWDDINHVYSL
+2096 FGGWDDTNHVYSL

-2124 DRTSGS
+2124 NRTSGS
-2130 MWVIDRV
+2130 MWVIDHV
-2137 TVGSAT
+2137 TVGSAA

-2158 QVSGGRIGA
+2158 LASDGRIGA
-2167 YVLSGTTPS
+2167 YVLSGTP
-2176 GPVTIIVNTIFDS
+2176 PPPPATIIVNTIYDS
-2189 ANFDESHFTEKDGIY
+2189 ANFDASHFTEKDGIY
-2204 SLREVIWAIQNG
+2204 SLREVIYAIQNG
-2216 YLESGDVQFDWSAL
+2216 YLESGDVQFDWNAL
-2230 IAQMEGGTDITI
+2230 ITQMGGGSDITI

-2256 IDLTKQK
+2256 ITV
-2263 NTIPVGVTLT
+2263 PGSAGVTLT
-2273 IDASGNGES
+2273 INASGNGDS

-2342 SGSAFLTASGTTFS
+2342 SGSAFLTVSGTTFS
-2356 NNTASSGGAIYNN
+2356 NNTASSAGGAIYNN

-2410 SATVGNGG
+2410 SATVGDGG

-2434 SGNSATGNGGAIYNN
+2434 SGNSATGNGGAIYNH
-2449 GSSLSVADGGVFTGN
+2449 GSFLSVADGGVFTGN

-2508 DIQGGVFSGNHAAG
+2508 DIQGGNFSGNHAAG
-2522 SGGVIYNG
+2522 DGGVIYNG

-2538 GEFSGNYAG
+2538 GEFSDNYTG

-2553 YNASGAGAMNVAGGV
+2553 YNASGAGAMNVAGG
-2568 FAGNYAGGNGGAVY
+2568 FFTGNYAGGNGGAVY
-2582 NASAEGMTVFAAFG
+2582 NASNAGMTVFAAFG

-2637 AGMTVAADFAG
+2637 AGMTVAADFTD
-2648 NYAANGGAIYNKNGT
+2648 NNAANGGAIYNKNGT
-2663 LAISGGSFEANEARN
+2663 LAISGGVFTDNHATE
-2678 GNGGAI
+2678 NGGAI

-2694 DGTRLIGN
+2694 DGTELIGN
-2702 SAAVQGGA
+2702 SATGGNGGA

-2715 GALNV
+2715 GTLNV

-2731 TGAAIFSGGS
+2731 AGAAIFSGGS

-2788 VIDLSAFYDNNAEI
+2788 VIDLSAFYNNNAEI

-2901 NTFGINYRALFGG
+2901 NIFGINYRALFGG

-2976 RPDNVKITEGLN
+2976 KPDVENITEGLN

-3058 RWYYDFTHAFDDR
+3058 HWYYDFTHAFDDR

-3097 ISVNVNSH
+3097 ISINVNSH

>member
-199 FVVDADLFGADSAQ
+199 FVVDADPSGADSAQ
-213 EHLELNGEDVSA
+213 EHLELNGKDVSA

-243 HTALDDSALSYS
+243 HTALDDSAPSYS

-262 EHSADGDL
+262 EHRADGDL

-335 PTQDAM
+335 PSQDAM

-456 EHDLLTYKVKADAA
+456 NHDLEAYKVKAD
-470 SGSGYYSSISSL
+470 GGTGYYTSIS
-482 PTAAFTGDHTVEL
+482 AING
-495 YSHITDQGT
+495 GT
-504 FTVTSGTL
+504 FTSGNHTIEFYSNITEVGTVTVNGGTL
-512 TIVSAIENNVPGSY
+512 TLYSATENNVQSNY
-526 VYTLTGSATVNSGA
+526 TYTLNGNVVVNAGAEVIIQSSNLTVNGQGA
-540 TLIIRS
+540 FNVAGTLTLDS
-546 SVSSFGGNGSI
+546 LDS

-562 LQVETNIAP
+562 VSANI
-571 IVNLNGGTLNI
+571 NLNSGILNI
-582 VSDATVSTVNVSGAS
+582 DSNITAATVNVSGAS
-597 SIDSDGVISSLT
+597 SIDSSGVISSLT
-609 LNSGGTLNLSSG
+609 LNTGGTLNLSSG
-621 TVTGTVNRGTLTGA
+621 TVTGTVNHGTLTGA
-635 GATFGAVTNYAD
+635 GATFGTVTNHVD

-669 TVSTTL
+669 TVSTL
-675 TNSASTTMS
+675 TNSASTAMT

-719 EIDTLS
+719 AIGTL
-725 NNGTGTFT
+725 NNRAGGDLAMSGGQITVTLNNSSTGTNEISGT
-733 ISGGTIDRLINA
+733 AAVSYLNNSGTLTVSGGTV
-745 TAENNTITGGTIS
+745 GTVT
-758 ALDNSGRLDVSGS
+758 NSGTLDVSGGIIDG
-771 TTIIGALRNIITGEL
+771 TIANNAGGSL
-786 TISDATISETV
+786 TFSNTV
-797 DNSAKLTFA
+797 DAGAISNRGTL
-806 TDLATGFITNA
+806 N
-817 EGGELYINGVLTI
+817 INGVLRI
-830 KTDNGDTALTNLKG
+830 AAASGSVAVENLG
-844 GKIYFNNGT
+844 GTVNFSGGT
-853 LENANSAQTG
+853 LQNTSGTQTGTG
-863 IGLSNTAGGT
+863 IGNTAGGS
-873 VSITSGATG
+873 VINGSG
-882 SIKGFA
+882 IINGFA

-893 LLGQPL
+893 LLGQSVAGL
-899 SGFTFN
+899 TFTN
-905 NNGTNYLSSIT
+905 NTNNYLFSIT
-916 VVGANGGTG
+916 VVGDKGGSSLATG
-925 AVDEVESLED
+925 EVRTIDD
-935 ALLKID
+935 ALAALQAD
-941 STPGTAYT
+941 PTGVFS
-949 INFKLALQDYYTN
+949 INFNLTLSDYGNWST
-962 GVGGWADYLTIKND
+962 YLTVNGNYSAITN
-976 YTLAN
+976 LAS
-981 LVAVSSNTIVTVNG
+981 VSSNTVVNGEYIILTMVLNKNITLSTPSTVDGGVTSFRNISVTVNAG
-995 QNYNVLLSVFADA
+995 STFTVSSGTTAKFDTVSYHEIESVEGLGTATVTARLKNGSVTLTNEGTLSV
-1008 NVTITAADVA
+1008 
-1018 GKTTIFNNVSFTVG
+1018 
-1032 GGKTLTVD
+1032 
-1040 RGASL
+1040 
-1045 AFSANLNTYQEI
+1045 Q
-1057 ASVSGSVSTVISATL
+1057 
-1072 QNGTVSLV
+1072 
-1080 NDGTLNINGAVS
+1080 GTLNFTYAEPTTDVN
-1092 FNYYSLA
+1092 
-1099 APASAIVNNG
+1099 AIVNKGQLIFDGGQFN
-1109 TLNMQGGELSVS
+1109 LNVTVS
-1121 ITDSWSSTA
+1121 TGSSK
-1130 ASFNGIL
+1130 SPLVNGIL
-1137 NNGNATISGS
+1137 NENGGTVNVTNGARLNASISSGVS
-1147 TLSAMNIPAAVTDS
+1147 DS
-1161 ALIRNA
+1161 ALIRNR
-1167 GNILTIKDDST
+1167 GTLTIDGGSR
-1178 LSISGANRIYG
+1178 LNISGATATKAYAIH
-1189 IYNDTTVSITN
+1189 NDSVANITN
-1200 SSVTASGVDSYGLF
+1200 SFIDAVSSGSGEFYGLF
-1214 NSNNAVAT
+1214 NSNNATAT
-1222 FTVTKL
+1222 FTVTEI
-1228 PDALPDPGSIEGLV
+1228 PDYITFPVSAAEGYGALYY
-1242 PLQSYLSSIYH
+1242 YLDQIYH
-1253 IQGGKYAVYNENSFT
+1253 IRGTSYSVYNENSFT
-1268 AFNNV
+1268 TVNNV
-1273 ASGSGYTVDD
+1273 ASSGDYTITN
-1283 SGLLSGTVG
+1283 GLITGTVKDSAG
-1292 GVGTFRDAP
+1292 NVVGIFRDAP
-1301 LYALIGEVHTQ
+1301 LYALIGNIHTQ
-1312 GKTSGAGSNATT
+1312 GKVNGQGANASTK
-1324 TLNKV
+1324 LNNITI
-1329 AVLGDV
+1329 LGDV
-1335 TNLGTAYISLNSVSL
+1335 SNLGTAEISLNNFRL
-1350 NGNIANSLSNVFVN
+1350 NGNIYNQLSKVLVT
-1364 GRFMSSNFYYQPT
+1364 GDFMSSDFYYRRSET
-1377 GSSNTYNAYY
+1377 DTRYYAYY
-1387 GTNGSLNPMEIW
+1387 GSSGNKETIEVW
-1399 NYFYTTSGT
+1399 NDFTSAIGT
-1408 NAGGTIRFG
+1408 NAGGTIYFG
-1417 EQYDPQTG
+1417 PQANKVNFSSTSNY
-1425 EAKTVTV
+1425 A
-1432 IFNSM
+1432 
-1437 SDYSFYNLTGTMSL
+1437 FYNLTGEMAFA
-1451 TNFAGLSSE
+1451 NFSNLSSE
-1460 RNPVQIYNQGVMII
+1460 SNPVQIYNQGVFSI
-1474 DSTNAVGKNADGTY
+1474 DATNADGKVDGMY
-1488 TLYVEQ
+1488 SLYVKE
-1494 ADQAVSMLNSHIASA
+1494 ADWAEYLMVAYVGDGNYDTAS
-1509 SPEVYYGISRNL
+1509 GISDR
-1521 LGKAWGEYDLA
+1521 
-1532 DGVIDAGILNVNING
+1532 GIVNVNING
-1547 YNPASA
+1547 YNPASP
-1553 VLNSLTLTGL
+1553 VTNGMTLTGL
-1563 DIRNTT
+1563 HVRNT
-1569 QGSGSSAS
+1569 QNSSA
-1577 NGSTAVTNYGGN
+1577 AVTNYAGN
-1589 LTINGG
+1589 LTVNGG
-1595 KLSGTY
+1595 ALSATY
-1601 SGLDNIEVISYG
+1601 SALDNLEV
-1613 STSDLIYVITPIAN
+1613 LAYVWTTADVFTFYTITPIAN
-1627 LNDVLSVA
+1627 LNDVTSLA
-1635 GSAYSIRNSGELN
+1635 GAAYSVRNVGELN
-1648 IAGVDGS
+1648 IKGS
-1655 ETLLTNQ
+1655 NDKTLFTNR
-1662 LAFSSTYL
+1662 LDFSSNYQ
-1670 GDYVALLNSSISSY
+1670 GDYTALFNSSVSVY
-1684 IWEYDSGESGVLTVV
+1684 MQEYDSGESNVKTVV
-1699 HYYWNSAFTGGTFTF
+1699 YYYWNSAFTEGRKTFTC
-1714 TDGTTGAI
+1714 TSTGAVI
-1722 ISSSVH
+1722 GSNAT
-1728 LYHMTSASVV
+1728 LYHMTSASVTG
-1738 NRTEISLPE
+1738 RTKVDLP
-1747 SMNYSIPNTSN
+1747 SDYVYTIPNTSN
-1758 VVRGYGN
+1758 VWRGFGN
-1765 VIVSVGEAVADEVLF
+1765 ALVAEADATLNNVAFNAEASPDTQTVFE
-1780 VAAPSGDYQ
+1780 
-1789 IAFVNW
+1789 NW
-1795 GDLTVTGIAG
+1795 GNLTVTGIDA
-1805 DFFGF
+1805 DNQFKGF
-1810 DYLIDNSSNEWDYW
+1810 DYLIDNGTPYW
-1824 TTNYFS
+1824 TSSVMGNILRNESPAGAMTGS
-1830 IPRYPYTVIGD
+1830 KPKGD
-1841 YAPTADLEI
+1841 YTQTADLEI
-1850 GFKIAASSIYR
+1850 GFQISASSIYR
-1861 NFGTLTLRGVETQN
+1861 NFGTLTLRGVETQTGEN
-1875 ADGSYSYQ
+1875 EYEYTTGTVNVDG
-1883 CGIVTVDDTLLVS
+1883 GALVIAPTTS
-1896 SVNASLSGS
+1896 SLSGS
-1905 NFTRLNLVN
+1905 HITRLNLVN
-1914 FSVIAESSPVAIQNE
+1914 FSVSGKNTPYAIQNE

-1955 ATNGTAILNRDT
+1955 ATNGTAILNRNT
-1967 LEIYNSAIVNSVNG
+1967 LEIYNSAIINSVNG

-2004 GIISAI
+2004 GVISAI
-2010 GAPTGDFN
+2010 GAPSGDFN
-2018 FLVAN
+2018 FLIAN

-2036 TNGNGKLF
+2036 TNSNGKLF

-2058 SESSV
+2058 SEKSV
-2063 DIVFDNG
+2063 DLVFDNG

-2082 GKTAAETKDLQGKT
+2082 GTTAAETKDLQGKT
-2096 FGGWDDINHVYSL
+2096 FGGWDDTNHVYSL

-2124 DRTSGS
+2124 NRTSGS
-2130 MWVIDRV
+2130 MWVIDHV

-2158 QVSGGRIGA
+2158 LASDGRIGA
-2167 YVLSGTTPS
+2167 YVLSGTP
-2176 GPVTIIVNTIFDS
+2176 PPPPATIIVNTIYDS
-2189 ANFDESHFTEKDGIY
+2189 ANFDASHFTEKDGIY
-2204 SLREVIWAIQNG
+2204 SLREVIYAIQNG
-2216 YLESGDVQFDWSAL
+2216 YLESGDVQFDWNAL
-2230 IAQMEGGTDITI
+2230 ITQMGGGSDITI
-2242 TVDLGSIGITDNIS
+2242 TVDLGSIDITDNIS
-2256 IDLTKQK
+2256 ITIDLTKQD
-2263 NTIPVGVTLT
+2263 TPVPAGVTLT
-2273 IDASGNGES
+2273 IDASGNGKS
-2282 AFVVNGS
+2282 AFMVNGS
-2289 AIGTSLSLNNL
+2289 SLSLAGEENNNL
-2300 TLTGAA
+2300 RLIGAK
-2306 TAGNGGAIDIEAGTV
+2306 TDGNGGAIYIEAGTV
-2321 NLTNVDIKDGS
+2321 NLENVDISGGH
-2332 AALGGAIYLA
+2332 AELGGAIYLA

-2410 SATVGNGG
+2410 SATVGDGG

-2434 SGNSATGNGGAIYNN
+2434 SGNSATVNGGAIYNN

-2508 DIQGGVFSGNHAAG
+2508 DIQGGNFSGNHAAG
-2522 SGGVIYNG
+2522 DGGVIYNG

-2538 GEFSGNYAG
+2538 GEFSDNYTG

-2553 YNASGAGAMNVAGGV
+2553 YNASGAGAMNVAGG
-2568 FAGNYAGGNGGAVY
+2568 FFTGNYAGGNGGAVY

-2611 ILNIGGMFIGNY
+2611 ILNVGGMFIGNY

-2637 AGMTVAADFAG
+2637 AGMTVAADFTD
-2648 NYAANGGAIYNKNGT
+2648 NNAANGGAIYNKNGT
-2663 LAISGGSFEANEARN
+2663 LAISGGSFEANKARN

-2694 DGTRLIGN
+2694 DGTELIGN
-2702 SAAVQGGA
+2702 SATGGNGGA

-2720 KNSTFTGNMAV
+2720 KNSTFTGNEAV

-2741 ATMDRVVFSGNQAS
+2741 ATMDRVVFSDNQAS

-2788 VIDLSAFYDNNAEI
+2788 VIDLSAFYNNNAEI

-2846 DRGDALID
+2846 DRGDALVD
-2854 AGTIRSVNNIIVGT
+2854 ADTIRSVNNIIVGT

-2936 WVGYNTEGDLYYSVR
+2936 WVGYNTENGDLYYSVR

-3058 RWYYDFTHAFDDR
+3058 HWYYDFTHAFDDR

-3097 ISVNVNSH
+3097 ISINVNSH

>member
-199 FVVDADLFGADSAQ
+199 FVVDADPSGADSAQ
-213 EHLELNGEDVSA
+213 EHLELNGKDVSD

-243 HTALDDSALSYS
+243 HTALDDSAPSYS

-444 VIETANISIHGW
+444 VIETVNISIRNWDHNLKTWKIIDDNTSGKYDG
-456 EHDLLTYKVKADAA
+456 ENIGDITAGLA
-470 SGSGYYSSISSL
+470 SGDVIEFYSDITEYGITTI
-482 PTAAFTGDHTVEL
+482 TADNITVR
-495 YSHITDQGT
+495 
-504 FTVTSGTL
+504 
-512 TIVSAIENNVPGSY
+512 
-526 VYTLTGSATVNSGA
+526 SATVDGA
-540 TLIIRS
+540 QQSYTYTVAGSLTVDTGASITFTS
-546 SVSSFGGNGSI
+546 SVSGISGNGNGII
-557 NVSGN
+557 NVSGS
-562 LQVETNIAP
+562 LSLETATTA
-571 IVNLNGGTLNI
+571 IVKLDGGALKITG
-582 VSDATVSTVNVSGAS
+582 ATVSKVDAFGAS
-597 SIDSDGVISSLT
+597 SIDSSGVISSLT
-609 LNSGGTLNLSSG
+609 LNSGGTLTLSNG
-621 TVTGTVNRGTLTGA
+621 TVSSTLNYGSLTGA
-635 GATFGAVTNYAD
+635 GATFDMVTNSASAD

-657 LDNSGNFNMSGG
+657 LDNSGTFHMNGG
-669 TVSTTL
+669 MVTTL
-675 TNSASTTMS
+675 TNRASTAMT
-684 GGTITTVDN
+684 GGTITTVNN
-693 NSGTFDLSGGTVA
+693 NSGTFDLSGGTVV
-706 TLNNISDLTVSGG
+706 TLDNTSDLTVSGG
-719 EIDTLS
+719 DIETL
-725 NNGTGTFT
+725 NNLTGGDLAMSGGQITVTLNNSSTGTNEISGT
-733 ISGGTIDRLINA
+733 AAVSDLNNSGTLTVSGGTV
-745 TAENNTITGGTIS
+745 GTVT
-758 ALDNSGRLDVSGS
+758 NSGTLDVSGGS
-771 TTIIGALRNIITGEL
+771 IDGTIANNAGGN
-786 TISDATISETV
+786 
-797 DNSAKLTFA
+797 LTFSN
-806 TDLATGFITNA
+806 TVKTGAISNRGTLN
-817 EGGELYINGVLTI
+817 INGVLQIAVTFG
-830 KTDNGDTALTNLKG
+830 NVAVNNLG
-844 GKIYFNNGT
+844 GTVNFAGGT
-853 LENANSAQTG
+853 LQNTLGTSSG
-863 IGLSNTAGGT
+863 IGISNTATNAVINVTGT
-873 VSITSGATG
+873 GI
-882 SIKGFA
+882 IEGFT
-888 YGAEV
+888 YGVEV
-893 LLGQPL
+893 VLGQPIDDL
-899 SGFTFN
+899 NLEN
-905 NNGTNYLSSIT
+905 NAYKYLSSIT
-916 VVGANGGTG
+916 VVGDKEGSSAI
-925 AVDEVESLED
+925 DEFRTIDD
-935 ALLKID
+935 ALKKIQTD
-941 STPGTAYT
+941 TTTAYS
-949 INFKLALQDYYTN
+949 INFKLNLSDYGNWST
-962 GVGGWADYLTIKND
+962 YLTVNGNYSAITN
-976 YTLAN
+976 LASI
-981 LVAVSSNTIVTVNG
+981 SSNTMVNGEYIILTMVLNKNITLSTPSTADGGVTAFHNISVTVN
-995 QNYNVLLSVFADA
+995 
-1008 NVTITAADVA
+1008 A
-1018 GKTTIFNNVSFTVG
+1018 GSTFTVSSG
-1032 GGKTLTVD
+1032 TTARFD
-1040 RGASL
+1040 TIS
-1045 AFSANLNTYQEI
+1045 YQEI
-1057 ASVSGSVSTVISATL
+1057 ESVEGLGTATVTARLKNGSVTL
-1072 QNGTVSLV
+1072 TNEGTLSVQGILDFIYERPTTDVNAVVNKGQLIFDGGQFNLNVTVSTGSSKSPLV
-1080 NDGTLNINGAVS
+1080 
-1092 FNYYSLA
+1092 
-1099 APASAIVNNG
+1099 
-1109 TLNMQGGELSVS
+1109 
-1121 ITDSWSSTA
+1121 
-1130 ASFNGIL
+1130 NGIL
-1137 NNGNATISGS
+1137 NENGGTVNVTNGARLNASISSGVS
-1147 TLSAMNIPAAVTDS
+1147 DS
-1161 ALIRNA
+1161 ALIRNR
-1167 GNILTIKDDST
+1167 GTLTIDGGSR
-1178 LSISGANRIYG
+1178 LNISGATATKAYAIH
-1189 IYNDTTVSITN
+1189 NDSVANITDSFIDAVS
-1200 SSVTASGVDSYGLF
+1200 SGSGEFYGLF
-1214 NSNNAVAT
+1214 NSNNATAT
-1222 FTVTKL
+1222 FTVTEI
-1228 PDALPDPGSIEGLV
+1228 PDYITFPVSAAEGYGALYY
-1242 PLQSYLSSIYH
+1242 YLDQIYH
-1253 IQGGKYAVYNENSFT
+1253 IRGTSYSVYNENSFT
-1268 AFNNV
+1268 TVNNV
-1273 ASGSGYTVDD
+1273 ASSGDYTITN
-1283 SGLLSGTVG
+1283 GLITGTVKDSAG
-1292 GVGTFRDAP
+1292 NVVGIFRDAP
-1301 LYALIGEVHTQ
+1301 LYALIGNIHTQ
-1312 GKTSGAGSNATT
+1312 GKVNGQGANASTK
-1324 TLNKV
+1324 LNNITI
-1329 AVLGDV
+1329 LGDV
-1335 TNLGTAYISLNSVSL
+1335 SNLGTAEISLNNFRL
-1350 NGNIANSLSNVFVN
+1350 NGNIYNQLSKVLVT
-1364 GRFMSSNFYYQPT
+1364 GDFMSSDFYYRRSET
-1377 GSSNTYNAYY
+1377 DTRYYAYY
-1387 GTNGSLNPMEIW
+1387 GSSGNKETIEVW
-1399 NYFYTTSGT
+1399 NYFTPAIGT
-1408 NAGGTIRFG
+1408 NAGGTIYFG
-1417 EQYDPQTG
+1417 PQANKVNFSSTSNYAFYNQTG
-1425 EAKTVTV
+1425 EMA
-1432 IFNSM
+1432 FA
-1437 SDYSFYNLTGTMSL
+1437 
-1451 TNFAGLSSE
+1451 NFSNLSSE
-1460 RNPVQIYNQGVMII
+1460 SNPVQIYNQGVFSI
-1474 DSTNAVGKNADGTY
+1474 DATNADGKVDGMY
-1488 TLYVEQ
+1488 SLYVKE
-1494 ADQAVSMLNSHIASA
+1494 ADQAESLMEGNVGIGNYDTAS
-1509 SPEVYYGISRNL
+1509 GISDR
-1521 LGKAWGEYDLA
+1521 
-1532 DGVIDAGILNVNING
+1532 GIVNVNING
-1547 YNPASA
+1547 YNPASP
-1553 VLNSLTLTGL
+1553 VTNGMTLTGL
-1563 DIRNTT
+1563 HVRNT
-1569 QGSGSSAS
+1569 QNSSA
-1577 NGSTAVTNYGGN
+1577 AVTNYAGN
-1589 LTINGG
+1589 LTVNGG
-1595 KLSGTY
+1595 ALSATY
-1601 SGLDNIEVISYG
+1601 SALDNLEV
-1613 STSDLIYVITPIAN
+1613 LAYVWTTADVFTFYTITPIAN
-1627 LNDVLSVA
+1627 LNDVTSLA
-1635 GSAYSIRNSGELN
+1635 GAAYSVRNVGELN
-1648 IAGVDGS
+1648 IKGS
-1655 ETLLTNQ
+1655 NDKTLFTNR
-1662 LAFSSTYL
+1662 LDFSSNYQ
-1670 GDYVALLNSSISSY
+1670 GDYTALFNSSVSVY
-1684 IWEYDSGESGVLTVV
+1684 MQEYDSGESNVKTVV
-1699 HYYWNSAFTGGTFTF
+1699 YYYWNSAFTEGRKTFTC
-1714 TDGTTGAI
+1714 TSTGAVI
-1722 ISSSVH
+1722 GSNAT
-1728 LYHMTSASVV
+1728 LYHMTSASVTG
-1738 NRTEISLPE
+1738 RTKVDLP
-1747 SMNYSIPNTSN
+1747 SDYVYTIPNTSN
-1758 VVRGYGN
+1758 VWRGFGN
-1765 VIVSVGEAVADEVLF
+1765 ALVAEADATLNNVAFNAEASPDTQTVFE
-1780 VAAPSGDYQ
+1780 
-1789 IAFVNW
+1789 NW
-1795 GDLTVTGIAG
+1795 GNLTVTGIDA
-1805 DFFGF
+1805 DNQFKGF
-1810 DYLIDNSSNEWDYW
+1810 DYLIDNGTPYW
-1824 TTNYFS
+1824 TSATVSFT
-1830 IPRYPYTVIGD
+1830 RYGSSKPKGD
-1841 YAPTADLEI
+1841 YTQTADLEI
-1850 GFKIAASSIYR
+1850 GFQISASSIYR
-1861 NFGTLTLRGVETQN
+1861 NFGTLTLRGVETQTGEN
-1875 ADGSYSYQ
+1875 EYEYTTGTVNVDG
-1883 CGIVTVDDTLLVS
+1883 GALVIAPTTS
-1896 SVNASLSGS
+1896 SLSGS
-1905 NFTRLNLVN
+1905 HITRLNLVN
-1914 FSVIAESSPVAIQNE
+1914 FSVSGKNTPYAIQNE

-1955 ATNGTAILNRDT
+1955 ATNGTAILNRNT
-1967 LEIYNSAIVNSVNG
+1967 LEIYNSAIINSVNG

-2004 GIISAI
+2004 GVISAI
-2010 GAPTGDFN
+2010 GAPSGDFN
-2018 FLVAN
+2018 FLIAN

-2036 TNGNGKLF
+2036 TNSNGKLF

-2058 SESSV
+2058 SEKSV
-2063 DIVFDNG
+2063 DLVFDNG

-2082 GKTAAETKDLQGKT
+2082 GTTAAETKDLQGKT
-2096 FGGWDDINHVYSL
+2096 FGGWDDTNHVYSL

-2124 DRTSGS
+2124 NRTSGS
-2130 MWVIDRV
+2130 MWVIDHV

-2158 QVSGGRIGA
+2158 LASDGRIGA
-2167 YVLSGTTPS
+2167 YVLSGTP
-2176 GPVTIIVNTIFDS
+2176 PPPPATIIVNTIYDS
-2189 ANFDESHFTEKDGIY
+2189 ANFDASHFTEKDGIY
-2204 SLREVIWAIQNG
+2204 SLREVIYAIQNG
-2216 YLESGDVQFDWSAL
+2216 YLESGDVQFDWNAL
-2230 IAQMEGGTDITI
+2230 ITQMGGGSDITI

-2256 IDLTKQK
+2256 ITV
-2263 NTIPVGVTLT
+2263 PGSAGVTLT
-2273 IDASGNGES
+2273 INASGNGDS

-2410 SATVGNGG
+2410 SATVGDGG

-2434 SGNSATGNGGAIYNN
+2434 SGNSATVNGGAIYNN

-2538 GEFSGNYAG
+2538 GEFSRNYTDSGDGGVVYNASGAGAMNIAG
-2547 GDGGVV
+2547 GVFTGNHAGGNGGVV
-2553 YNASGAGAMNVAGGV
+2553 YNASGAGAMNVAGG
-2568 FAGNYAGGNGGAVY
+2568 FFTGNYAGGNGGAVY
-2582 NASAEGMTVFAAFG
+2582 NASNAGMTVFAAFG

-2637 AGMTVAADFAG
+2637 AGMTVAADFTD
-2648 NYAANGGAIYNKNGT
+2648 NNAANGGAIYNKNGT
-2663 LAISGGSFEANEARN
+2663 LAISGGVFTDNHATE
-2678 GNGGAI
+2678 NGGAI

-2694 DGTRLIGN
+2694 DGTELIGN
-2702 SAAVQGGA
+2702 SATGGNGGA

-2715 GALNV
+2715 GTLNV

-2731 TGAAIFSGGS
+2731 AGAAIFSGGS

-2788 VIDLSAFYDNNAEI
+2788 VIDLSAFYNNNAEI

-2901 NTFGINYRALFGG
+2901 NIFGINYRALFGG

-2976 RPDNVKITEGLN
+2976 KPDVENITEGLN

-3058 RWYYDFTHAFDDR
+3058 HWYYDFTHAFDDR

-3097 ISVNVNSH
+3097 ISINVNSH

>member
-121 DFLNADFSDHSAAQ
+121 DFLNADFSDHSAAK

-243 HTALDDSALSYS
+243 HTALDDSAPSYS

-456 EHDLLTYKVKADAA
+456 NHDLEAYKVKAD
-470 SGSGYYSSISSL
+470 GGTGYYTSIS
-482 PTAAFTGDHTVEL
+482 AING
-495 YSHITDQGT
+495 GT
-504 FTVTSGTL
+504 FTSGNHTIEFYSNITEVGTVTVNGGTL
-512 TIVSAIENNVPGSY
+512 TLYSATENNVQSNY
-526 VYTLTGSATVNSGA
+526 TYTLNGNVVVNAGAEVIIQSSNLTVNGQGA
-540 TLIIRS
+540 FNVAGTLTLDS
-546 SVSSFGGNGSI
+546 LDS

-562 LQVETNIAP
+562 VSAKI
-571 IVNLNGGTLNI
+571 NLNSGILNI
-582 VSDATVSTVNVSGAS
+582 DSNITAATVNVSGAS

-635 GATFGAVTNYAD
+635 GAMFGTVTNYAD

-657 LDNSGNFNMSGG
+657 LDNNGTFNMDGG
-669 TVSTTL
+669 TVSLL
-675 TNSASTTMS
+675 TNSASTAMT

-706 TLNNISDLTVSGG
+706 TLNNTSDLTVSGG
-719 EIDTLS
+719 AIGTL
-725 NNGTGTFT
+725 NNRAGGDLAMSGGQITVTLNNSSTGTNEISGT
-733 ISGGTIDRLINA
+733 AAVSYLNNSGTLTVSGGTV
-745 TAENNTITGGTIS
+745 GTVT
-758 ALDNSGRLDVSGS
+758 NSGTLDVSGGS
-771 TTIIGALRNIITGEL
+771 IDGTIANNAGGSL
-786 TISDATISETV
+786 TFSNTV
-797 DNSAKLTFA
+797 DAGAISNRGTL
-806 TDLATGFITNA
+806 N
-817 EGGELYINGVLTI
+817 INGVLRI
-830 KTDNGDTALTNLKG
+830 AAASGSVAVENLG
-844 GKIYFNNGT
+844 GTVNFSGGT
-853 LENANSAQTG
+853 LQNTSGAQTG
-863 IGLSNTAGGT
+863 TGIGNTAGGS
-873 VSITSGATG
+873 VINGSG
-882 SIKGFA
+882 IINGFA

-893 LLGQPL
+893 LLGQSVAGL
-899 SGFTFN
+899 TFTN
-905 NNGTNYLSSIT
+905 NTNNYLFSIT
-916 VVGANGGTG
+916 VVGDKGGSSLATG
-925 AVDEVESLED
+925 EVRTIDD
-935 ALLKID
+935 ALAALQAD
-941 STPGTAYT
+941 PSGVFS
-949 INFKLALQDYYTN
+949 INFNLTLSDYGNWST
-962 GVGGWADYLTIKND
+962 YLTVNGNYSAITN
-976 YTLAN
+976 LAS
-981 LVAVSSNTIVTVNG
+981 VSSNTVVNGEYIILTMVLNKNITLSTPSTVDGGVTSFRNISVTVNAG
-995 QNYNVLLSVFADA
+995 STFTVSSGTTAKFDTVSYHEIESVEGLGTATVTARLKNGSVTLTNEGTLSV
-1008 NVTITAADVA
+1008 
-1018 GKTTIFNNVSFTVG
+1018 
-1032 GGKTLTVD
+1032 
-1040 RGASL
+1040 
-1045 AFSANLNTYQEI
+1045 Q
-1057 ASVSGSVSTVISATL
+1057 
-1072 QNGTVSLV
+1072 
-1080 NDGTLNINGAVS
+1080 GTLNFTYAEPTTDVN
-1092 FNYYSLA
+1092 
-1099 APASAIVNNG
+1099 AIVNKGQLIFDGGQFN
-1109 TLNMQGGELSVS
+1109 LNVTVS
-1121 ITDSWSSTA
+1121 TGSSK
-1130 ASFNGIL
+1130 SPLVNGIL
-1137 NNGNATISGS
+1137 NENGGTVNVTNGARLNASISSGVS
-1147 TLSAMNIPAAVTDS
+1147 DS
-1161 ALIRNA
+1161 ALIRNR
-1167 GNILTIKDDST
+1167 GTLTIDGGSR
-1178 LSISGANRIYG
+1178 LNISGATATKAYAIH
-1189 IYNDTTVSITN
+1189 NDSVANITN
-1200 SSVTASGVDSYGLF
+1200 SFIDASGSGEFYGLF
-1214 NSNNAVAT
+1214 NSNNATAT
-1222 FTVTKL
+1222 FTVTEI
-1228 PDALPDPGSIEGLV
+1228 PDYITFPVSAAEGYGALYY
-1242 PLQSYLSSIYH
+1242 YLDQIYH
-1253 IQGGKYAVYNENSFT
+1253 IRGTSYSVYNENSFT
-1268 AFNNV
+1268 TVNNV
-1273 ASGSGYTVDD
+1273 ASSGDYTITN
-1283 SGLLSGTVG
+1283 GLITGTVKDSAG
-1292 GVGTFRDAP
+1292 NVVGIFRDAP
-1301 LYALIGEVHTQ
+1301 LYALIGNIHTQ
-1312 GKTSGAGSNATT
+1312 GKVNGQGANASTK
-1324 TLNKV
+1324 LNNITI
-1329 AVLGDV
+1329 LGDV
-1335 TNLGTAYISLNSVSL
+1335 SNLGTAEISLNNFRL
-1350 NGNIANSLSNVFVN
+1350 NGNIYNQLSKVLVT
-1364 GRFMSSNFYYQPT
+1364 GDFMSSDFYYRRSET
-1377 GSSNTYNAYY
+1377 DTRYAYY
-1387 GTNGSLNPMEIW
+1387 GSSGNKETIEVW
-1399 NYFYTTSGT
+1399 NYFTPAIGT
-1408 NAGGTIRFG
+1408 NAGGTIYFG
-1417 EQYDPQTG
+1417 PQANKVNFSSTSNY
-1425 EAKTVTV
+1425 A
-1432 IFNSM
+1432 
-1437 SDYSFYNLTGTMSL
+1437 FYNLTGEMAFA
-1451 TNFAGLSSE
+1451 NFSNLSSE
-1460 RNPVQIYNQGVMII
+1460 SNPVQIYNQGVFSI
-1474 DSTNAVGKNADGTY
+1474 DATNADGKVDGMY
-1488 TLYVEQ
+1488 SLYVKE
-1494 ADQAVSMLNSHIASA
+1494 ADEAASLMNQNVGTGNFDTA
-1509 SPEVYYGISRNL
+1509 SGISDR
-1521 LGKAWGEYDLA
+1521 
-1532 DGVIDAGILNVNING
+1532 GIVNVNING
-1547 YNPASA
+1547 YNPASP
-1553 VLNSLTLTGL
+1553 VTNGMTLTGL
-1563 DIRNTT
+1563 HVRNT
-1569 QGSGSSAS
+1569 QNSSA
-1577 NGSTAVTNYGGN
+1577 AVTNYAGN
-1589 LTINGG
+1589 LTVNGG
-1595 KLSGTY
+1595 ALSATY
-1601 SGLDNIEVISYG
+1601 SALDNLEV
-1613 STSDLIYVITPIAN
+1613 LAYVWTTADVFTFYTITPIAN
-1627 LNDVLSVA
+1627 LNDVTSLA
-1635 GSAYSIRNSGELN
+1635 GAAYSVRNVGELN
-1648 IAGVDGS
+1648 IKGS
-1655 ETLLTNQ
+1655 NDKTLFTNR
-1662 LAFSSTYL
+1662 LDFSSNYQ
-1670 GDYVALLNSSISSY
+1670 GDYTALFNSSVSVY
-1684 IWEYDSGESGVLTVV
+1684 MQEYDSGESNVKTVV
-1699 HYYWNSAFTGGTFTF
+1699 YYYWNSAFTEGRKTFTC
-1714 TDGTTGAI
+1714 TSTGAVI
-1722 ISSSVH
+1722 GSNAT
-1728 LYHMTSASVV
+1728 LYHMTSASVTG
-1738 NRTEISLPE
+1738 RTKVDLP
-1747 SMNYSIPNTSN
+1747 SDYVYTIPNTSN
-1758 VVRGYGN
+1758 VWRGFGN
-1765 VIVSVGEAVADEVLF
+1765 ALVAEADATLNNVAFNAEASPDTQTVFE
-1780 VAAPSGDYQ
+1780 
-1789 IAFVNW
+1789 NW
-1795 GDLTVTGIAG
+1795 GNLTVTGIDA
-1805 DFFGF
+1805 DNQFKGF
-1810 DYLIDNSSNEWDYW
+1810 DYLIDNGTPYW
-1824 TTNYFS
+1824 TSATVSFT
-1830 IPRYPYTVIGD
+1830 RYGSSKPKGD
-1841 YAPTADLEI
+1841 YTQTADLEI
-1850 GFKIAASSIYR
+1850 GFQISASSIYR
-1861 NFGTLTLRGVETQN
+1861 NFGTLTLRGVETQTGEN
-1875 ADGSYSYQ
+1875 EYEYTTGTVNVDG
-1883 CGIVTVDDTLLVS
+1883 GALVIAPTTS
-1896 SVNASLSGS
+1896 SLSGS
-1905 NFTRLNLVN
+1905 HITRLNLVN
-1914 FSVIAESSPVAIQNE
+1914 FSVSGKNTPYAIQNE

-1955 ATNGTAILNRDT
+1955 ATNGTAILNRNT
-1967 LEIYNSAIVNSVNG
+1967 LEIYNSAIINSVNG

-2004 GIISAI
+2004 GVISAI
-2010 GAPTGDFN
+2010 GAPSGDFN
-2018 FLVAN
+2018 FLIAN

-2036 TNGNGKLF
+2036 TNSNGKLF

-2058 SESSV
+2058 SEKSV
-2063 DIVFDNG
+2063 DLVFDNG

-2082 GKTAAETKDLQGKT
+2082 GTTAAETKDLQGKT
-2096 FGGWDDINHVYSL
+2096 FGGWDDTNHVYSL

-2124 DRTSGS
+2124 NRTSGS
-2130 MWVIDRV
+2130 MWVIDHV
-2137 TVGSAT
+2137 IVGSAT

-2158 QVSGGRIGA
+2158 LASDGRIGA
-2167 YVLSGTTPS
+2167 YVLSGTP
-2176 GPVTIIVNTIFDS
+2176 PPPPATIIVNTIYDS
-2189 ANFDESHFTEKDGIY
+2189 ANFDASHFTEKDGIY
-2204 SLREVIWAIQNG
+2204 SLREVIYAIQNG
-2216 YLESGDVQFDWSAL
+2216 YLESGDVQFDWNAL
-2230 IAQMEGGTDITI
+2230 ITQMGGGSDITI

-2256 IDLTKQK
+2256 ITV
-2263 NTIPVGVTLT
+2263 PGSAGVTLT
-2273 IDASGNGES
+2273 INASGNGES

-2508 DIQGGVFSGNHAAG
+2508 DIQDGNFSGNHAAG
-2522 SGGVIYNG
+2522 DGGVIYNG

-2553 YNASGAGAMNVAGGV
+2553 YNASGAGAMNIAGGV
-2568 FAGNYAGGNGGAVY
+2568 FAGNHAGGNGGAVY
-2582 NASAEGMTVFAAFG
+2582 NASNAGMTVFAAFG
-2596 GNHAANGGAIYNTAG
+2596 GNHAANGAAIYNTAG

-2637 AGMTVAADFAG
+2637 AGMTVAADFTD
-2648 NYAANGGAIYNKNGT
+2648 NNAANGGAIYNKNGT
-2663 LAISGGSFEANEARN
+2663 LAISGGSFEANKARN

-2694 DGTRLIGN
+2694 DGTELIGN
-2702 SAAVQGGA
+2702 VATGGEGGA

-2715 GALNV
+2715 GTLNV
-2720 KNSTFTGNMAV
+2720 KNSTFTGNEAV

-2768 LTVSGNTAGGAL
+2768 LTVSGNTAGSGAL
-2780 FDSQGSKT
+2780 FDSLGSKT

-2854 AGTIRSVNNIIVGT
+2854 ADTIRSVNNIIVGT

-2936 WVGYNTEGDLYYSVR
+2936 WVGYNTENGDLYYSVR

-3058 RWYYDFTHAFDDR
+3058 HWYYDFTHAFDDR

-3097 ISVNVNSH
+3097 ISINVNSH

>member
-199 FVVDADLFGADSAQ
+199 FVVDADPSGADSAQ
-213 EHLELNGEDVSA
+213 EHLELNGKDVSA

-243 HTALDDSALSYS
+243 HTALDDSAPSYS

-444 VIETANISIHGW
+444 VIETVNISIRNWDHNLKTWKIIDDNTSGKYDG
-456 EHDLLTYKVKADAA
+456 ENIGDITAGLA
-470 SGSGYYSSISSL
+470 SGDVIEFYSDITEYGITTI
-482 PTAAFTGDHTVEL
+482 TADNITVR
-495 YSHITDQGT
+495 
-504 FTVTSGTL
+504 
-512 TIVSAIENNVPGSY
+512 
-526 VYTLTGSATVNSGA
+526 SATVDGA
-540 TLIIRS
+540 QQSYTYTVAGSLTVDTGASITFTS
-546 SVSSFGGNGSI
+546 SVSGISGNGII
-557 NVSGN
+557 NVSGS
-562 LQVETNIAP
+562 LSLETATTA
-571 IVNLNGGTLNI
+571 IVKLDGGALKITG
-582 VSDATVSTVNVSGAS
+582 ATVSKVDAFGAS
-597 SIDSDGVISSLT
+597 SIDSSGVISSLT

-635 GATFGAVTNYAD
+635 GAMFGTVTNYAD
-647 FTLTGGSVSS
+647 FTLNSGSVSS
-657 LDNSGNFNMSGG
+657 LSNNGTFNMDGG
-669 TVSTTL
+669 TVSLL
-675 TNSASTTMS
+675 TNSASTAMT

-706 TLNNISDLTVSGG
+706 TLNNTSDLTVSGG
-719 EIDTLS
+719 AIGTL
-725 NNGTGTFT
+725 NNRAGGDLAMSGGQITVTLNNSSTGTNEISGT
-733 ISGGTIDRLINA
+733 AAVSYLNNSGTLTVSGGTV
-745 TAENNTITGGTIS
+745 GTVT
-758 ALDNSGRLDVSGS
+758 NSGTLDVSGGS
-771 TTIIGALRNIITGEL
+771 ISAGTNDTGITNNGTL
-786 TISDATISETV
+786 TFSNTV
-797 DNSAKLTFA
+797 DAGAISNRGTL
-806 TDLATGFITNA
+806 N
-817 EGGELYINGVLTI
+817 INGVLRI
-830 KTDNGDTALTNLKG
+830 AAASGSVAVENRG
-844 GKIYFNNGT
+844 GTVNFSGGT
-853 LENANSAQTG
+853 LRNASGIQSGTG
-863 IGLSNTAGGT
+863 IGNTAGGSVINGPGT
-873 VSITSGATG
+873 IE
-882 SIKGFA
+882 GFA

-893 LLGQPL
+893 LLGQSVAGL
-899 SGFTFN
+899 TFN
-905 NNGTNYLSSIT
+905 NNTNNYLFSIT
-916 VVGANGGTG
+916 VVGDKGGSSLATG
-925 AVDEVESLED
+925 EVRTIDD
-935 ALLKID
+935 ALAALQAD
-941 STPGTAYT
+941 PTGVFS
-949 INFKLALQDYYTN
+949 INFNLTLSDYGNWST
-962 GVGGWADYLTIKND
+962 YLTVNGNYSAITN
-976 YTLAN
+976 LAS
-981 LVAVSSNTIVTVNG
+981 VSSNTVVNGEYIILTMVLNKNITLSTPSTVDGGVTSFRNISVTVN
-995 QNYNVLLSVFADA
+995 
-1008 NVTITAADVA
+1008 A
-1018 GKTTIFNNVSFTVG
+1018 GSTFTVSSG
-1032 GGKTLTVD
+1032 TTAKFDTV
-1040 RGASL
+1040 S
-1045 AFSANLNTYQEI
+1045 YQEI
-1057 ASVSGSVSTVISATL
+1057 ESVEGLGTATVTARLKNGSVTL
-1072 QNGTVSLV
+1072 TNEGTLSVQ
-1080 NDGTLNINGAVS
+1080 GTLNFTYAEPTTDVN
-1092 FNYYSLA
+1092 
-1099 APASAIVNNG
+1099 AIVNKGQLIFDGGQFN
-1109 TLNMQGGELSVS
+1109 LNVTVS
-1121 ITDSWSSTA
+1121 TGSSK
-1130 ASFNGIL
+1130 SPLVNGIL
-1137 NNGNATISGS
+1137 NENGGTVNVTNGARLNASISSGVS
-1147 TLSAMNIPAAVTDS
+1147 DS
-1161 ALIRNA
+1161 ALIRNR
-1167 GNILTIKDDST
+1167 GTLTIDGASR
-1178 LSISGANRIYG
+1178 LNISGTTTTKAYAIHNDSVAN
-1189 IYNDTTVSITN
+1189 ITD
-1200 SSVTASGVDSYGLF
+1200 SFIDASGSGEFYGLF
-1214 NSNNAVAT
+1214 NSNNATAT
-1222 FTVTKL
+1222 FTVTEV
-1228 PDALPDPGSIEGLV
+1228 PDYITFPVSATEGYGALYY
-1242 PLQSYLSSIYH
+1242 YLDQIYH
-1253 IQGGKYAVYNENSFT
+1253 IRGTSYSVYNENSFT
-1268 AFNNV
+1268 TVNNV
-1273 ASGSGYTVDD
+1273 ASSGDYTITN
-1283 SGLLSGTVG
+1283 GLITGTVKDSAG
-1292 GVGTFRDAP
+1292 NVVGIFRDAP
-1301 LYALIGEVHTQ
+1301 LYALIGNIHTQ
-1312 GKTSGAGSNATT
+1312 GKVNGQGANASTK
-1324 TLNKV
+1324 LNNITI
-1329 AVLGDV
+1329 LGNV
-1335 TNLGTAYISLNSVSL
+1335 SNLGTAEISLNNFRL
-1350 NGNIANSLSNVFVN
+1350 NGNIYNQLSKVLVT
-1364 GRFMSSNFYYQPT
+1364 GDFMSSDFYYRRSET
-1377 GSSNTYNAYY
+1377 DTRYYAYY
-1387 GTNGSLNPMEIW
+1387 GSSGNKETIEVW
-1399 NYFYTTSGT
+1399 NYFTPAIGT
-1408 NAGGTIRFG
+1408 NAGGTIYFG
-1417 EQYDPQTG
+1417 PQANKVNFSSTSNYAFYNQTG
-1425 EAKTVTV
+1425 EMA
-1432 IFNSM
+1432 FA
-1437 SDYSFYNLTGTMSL
+1437 
-1451 TNFAGLSSE
+1451 NFSNLSSE
-1460 RNPVQIYNQGVMII
+1460 SNPVQIYNQGVFSI
-1474 DSTNAVGKNADGTY
+1474 DATNADGKVDGMY
-1488 TLYVEQ
+1488 SLYVKE
-1494 ADQAVSMLNSHIASA
+1494 ADQAESLMEGNVGIGNYDTAS
-1509 SPEVYYGISRNL
+1509 GISDR
-1521 LGKAWGEYDLA
+1521 
-1532 DGVIDAGILNVNING
+1532 GIVNVNSNG
-1547 YNPASA
+1547 YNPASP
-1553 VLNSLTLTGL
+1553 VTNGMTLTGL
-1563 DIRNTT
+1563 HVRNT
-1569 QGSGSSAS
+1569 QNSSA
-1577 NGSTAVTNYGGN
+1577 AVTNYAGN
-1589 LTINGG
+1589 LTVNGG
-1595 KLSGTY
+1595 ALSATY
-1601 SGLDNIEVISYG
+1601 SALDNLEV
-1613 STSDLIYVITPIAN
+1613 LAYVWTTADVFTFYTVTPIAN
-1627 LNDVLSVA
+1627 LNDVTSLA
-1635 GSAYSIRNSGELN
+1635 GSAYSVRNVGELN
-1648 IAGVDGS
+1648 IKGS
-1655 ETLLTNQ
+1655 NDKTLFTNR
-1662 LAFSSTYL
+1662 LDFSSNYQ
-1670 GDYVALLNSSISSY
+1670 GDYTALFNSSVSVY
-1684 IWEYDSGESGVLTVV
+1684 MQEYDSGESNVKTVV
-1699 HYYWNSAFTGGTFTF
+1699 YYYWNSAFTEGRKTFTC
-1714 TDGTTGAI
+1714 TSTGAVI
-1722 ISSSVH
+1722 GSNAT
-1728 LYHMTSASVV
+1728 LYHMTSASVTG
-1738 NRTEISLPE
+1738 RTKVDLP
-1747 SMNYSIPNTSN
+1747 SDYVYTIPNTSN
-1758 VVRGYGN
+1758 VWRGFGN
-1765 VIVSVGEAVADEVLF
+1765 ALVAEADATLNNVAFNAEASPDTQTVFE
-1780 VAAPSGDYQ
+1780 
-1789 IAFVNW
+1789 NW
-1795 GDLTVTGIAG
+1795 GNLTVTGIDA
-1805 DFFGF
+1805 DNQFKGF
-1810 DYLIDNSSNEWDYW
+1810 DYLIDNGTPYW
-1824 TTNYFS
+1824 TSSVMGNILRNESPAGAMTGS
-1830 IPRYPYTVIGD
+1830 KPKGD
-1841 YAPTADLEI
+1841 YTQTADLEI
-1850 GFKIAASSIYR
+1850 GFQISASSIYR
-1861 NFGTLTLRGVETQN
+1861 NFGTLTLRGVETQTGEN
-1875 ADGSYSYQ
+1875 EYEYTTGTVNVDG
-1883 CGIVTVDDTLLVS
+1883 GALVIAPTTS
-1896 SVNASLSGS
+1896 SLSGS
-1905 NFTRLNLVN
+1905 HITRLNLVN
-1914 FSVIAESSPVAIQNE
+1914 FSVSGKNTPYAIQNE

-1955 ATNGTAILNRDT
+1955 ATNGTAILNRNT
-1967 LEIYNSAIVNSVNG
+1967 LEIYNSAIINSVNG

-2004 GIISAI
+2004 GVISAI
-2010 GAPTGDFN
+2010 GAPSGDFN
-2018 FLVAN
+2018 FLIAN

-2036 TNGNGKLF
+2036 TNSNGKLF

-2058 SESSV
+2058 SEKSV
-2063 DIVFDNG
+2063 DLVFDNG

-2082 GKTAAETKDLQGKT
+2082 GTTAAETKDLQGKT
-2096 FGGWDDINHVYSL
+2096 FGGWDDTNHVYSL

-2124 DRTSGS
+2124 NRTSGS
-2130 MWVIDRV
+2130 MWVIDHV

-2158 QVSGGRIGA
+2158 LASDGRIGA
-2167 YVLSGTTPS
+2167 YVLSGTP
-2176 GPVTIIVNTIFDS
+2176 PPPPATIIVNTIYDS
-2189 ANFDESHFTEKDGIY
+2189 ANFDASHFTEKDGIY
-2204 SLREVIWAIQNG
+2204 SLREVIYAIQNG
-2216 YLESGDVQFDWSAL
+2216 YLESGDVQFDWNAL
-2230 IAQMEGGTDITI
+2230 ITQMGGGSDITI

-2256 IDLTKQK
+2256 ITV
-2263 NTIPVGVTLT
+2263 PGSAGVTLT
-2273 IDASGNGES
+2273 INASGNGDS

-2300 TLTGAA
+2300 TLTGAT
-2306 TAGNGGAIDIEAGTV
+2306 TAGNGGAIDIKAGTV

-2356 NNTASSGGAIYNN
+2356 NNTASSAGGAIYNN

-2399 LSLGGVSFSGN
+2399 LSLGGVSFSDN
-2410 SATVGNGG
+2410 SATVGDGG

-2434 SGNSATGNGGAIYNN
+2434 SGNSATVNGGAIYNN

-2480 LTIQGGEFSGNY
+2480 LTIQGGEFSRNY

-2508 DIQGGVFSGNHAAG
+2508 DIQGGNFSGNHAAG
-2522 SGGVIYNG
+2522 DGGVIYNG

-2538 GEFSGNYAG
+2538 GEFSDNYTG

-2553 YNASGAGAMNVAGGV
+2553 YNASGAGAMNVAGG
-2568 FAGNYAGGNGGAVY
+2568 FFTGNYAGGNGGAVY

-2637 AGMTVAADFAG
+2637 AGMTVAADFTD
-2648 NYAANGGAIYNKNGT
+2648 NNAANGGAIYNKNGT

-2731 TGAAIFSGGS
+2731 AGAAIFSGGF
-2741 ATMDRVVFSGNQAS
+2741 ATMDHVVFSGNQAS

-2768 LTVSGNTAGGAL
+2768 LTVSDNTAGSGAL
-2780 FDSQGSKT
+2780 FDSLGSKT

-2846 DRGDALID
+2846 DRGDALVD
-2854 AGTIRSVNNIIVGT
+2854 ADTIRSVNNIIVGT
-2868 DASQTALNGGKVE
+2868 DASQTALNGSKVE

-2901 NTFGINYRALFGG
+2901 NVFGINYRALFGG
-2914 NTVDPATGTIALLSG
+2914 NTVDRATGTIALLNG

-2936 WVGYNTEGDLYYSVR
+2936 WVGYNTENGDLYYSVR

>member
-199 FVVDADLFGADSAQ
+199 FVVDADLSGADSAQ
-213 EHLELNGEDVSA
+213 EHLELNGKDVSA

-243 HTALDDSALSYS
+243 HTALDDSAPSYS

-335 PTQDAM
+335 PSQDAM

-597 SIDSDGVISSLT
+597 SIDSSGVISSLT

-635 GATFGAVTNYAD
+635 GATFGTVTNYAD

-669 TVSTTL
+669 TVSTL
-675 TNSASTTMS
+675 TNSASTAMT

-706 TLNNISDLTVSGG
+706 TLNNTSDLTVSGG
-719 EIDTLS
+719 AIGTL
-725 NNGTGTFT
+725 NNRAGGDLAMSGGQITVTLNNSSTGTNEISGT
-733 ISGGTIDRLINA
+733 AAVSYLNNSGTLTVSGGTV
-745 TAENNTITGGTIS
+745 GTVT
-758 ALDNSGRLDVSGS
+758 NSGTLDVSGGS
-771 TTIIGALRNIITGEL
+771 ISAGSNDTGITNNGTL
-786 TISDATISETV
+786 TFSNTV
-797 DNSAKLTFA
+797 DAGAISNRGTL
-806 TDLATGFITNA
+806 N
-817 EGGELYINGVLTI
+817 INGVLRI
-830 KTDNGDTALTNLKG
+830 AAASGSVAVENLG
-844 GKIYFNNGT
+844 GTVNFSGGT
-853 LENANSAQTG
+853 LRNASGIQSGTG
-863 IGLSNTAGGT
+863 IGNTAGGSVINGPGT
-873 VSITSGATG
+873 IE
-882 SIKGFA
+882 GFA

-893 LLGQPL
+893 LLGQSVAGL
-899 SGFTFN
+899 TFN
-905 NNGTNYLSSIT
+905 NNTNNYLFSIT
-916 VVGANGGTG
+916 VVGDKGGSSLATG
-925 AVDEVESLED
+925 EVRTIDD
-935 ALLKID
+935 ALAALQAD
-941 STPGTAYT
+941 PTGVFS
-949 INFKLALQDYYTN
+949 INFNLTLSDYGNWST
-962 GVGGWADYLTIKND
+962 YLTVNGNYSAITN
-976 YTLAN
+976 LAS
-981 LVAVSSNTIVTVNG
+981 VSSNTVVNGEYIILTMVLNKNITLSTPSTVDGGVTSFRNISVTVNAG
-995 QNYNVLLSVFADA
+995 STFTVSSGTTAKFSGSNMEIESVEGLGTATVTARLKNGSVTLTNEGTLSV
-1008 NVTITAADVA
+1008 
-1018 GKTTIFNNVSFTVG
+1018 
-1032 GGKTLTVD
+1032 
-1040 RGASL
+1040 
-1045 AFSANLNTYQEI
+1045 Q
-1057 ASVSGSVSTVISATL
+1057 
-1072 QNGTVSLV
+1072 
-1080 NDGTLNINGAVS
+1080 GTLNFTYAEPTTDVN
-1092 FNYYSLA
+1092 
-1099 APASAIVNNG
+1099 AIVNKGQLIFDGGQFN
-1109 TLNMQGGELSVS
+1109 LNVTVS
-1121 ITDSWSSTA
+1121 TGSSK
-1130 ASFNGIL
+1130 SPLVNGIL
-1137 NNGNATISGS
+1137 NENGGTVNVTNGARLNASISSGVS
-1147 TLSAMNIPAAVTDS
+1147 DS
-1161 ALIRNA
+1161 ALIRNR
-1167 GNILTIKDDST
+1167 GTLTIDGASR
-1178 LSISGANRIYG
+1178 LNISGTTTTKAYAIHNDSVAN
-1189 IYNDTTVSITN
+1189 ITD
-1200 SSVTASGVDSYGLF
+1200 SFIDASGSGEFYGLF
-1214 NSNNAVAT
+1214 NSNNATAT
-1222 FTVTKL
+1222 FTVTEV
-1228 PDALPDPGSIEGLV
+1228 PDYITFPVSATEGYGALYY
-1242 PLQSYLSSIYH
+1242 YLDQIYH
-1253 IQGGKYAVYNENSFT
+1253 IRGTSYSVYNENSFT
-1268 AFNNV
+1268 TVNNV
-1273 ASGSGYTVDD
+1273 ASSGDYTITN
-1283 SGLLSGTVG
+1283 GLITGTVKDSAG
-1292 GVGTFRDAP
+1292 NVVGIFRDAP
-1301 LYALIGEVHTQ
+1301 LYALIGNIHTQ
-1312 GKTSGAGSNATT
+1312 GKVNGQGANASTK
-1324 TLNKV
+1324 LNNITI
-1329 AVLGDV
+1329 LGNV
-1335 TNLGTAYISLNSVSL
+1335 SNLGTAEISLNNFRL
-1350 NGNIANSLSNVFVN
+1350 NGNIYNQLSKVLVT
-1364 GRFMSSNFYYQPT
+1364 GDFMSSDFYYRRSET
-1377 GSSNTYNAYY
+1377 DTRYYAYY
-1387 GTNGSLNPMEIW
+1387 GSSGNKETIEVW
-1399 NYFYTTSGT
+1399 NYFTPAIGT
-1408 NAGGTIRFG
+1408 NAGGTIYFG
-1417 EQYDPQTG
+1417 PQANKVNFSSTSNY
-1425 EAKTVTV
+1425 A
-1432 IFNSM
+1432 
-1437 SDYSFYNLTGTMSL
+1437 FYNLTGEMAFA
-1451 TNFAGLSSE
+1451 NFSNLSSE
-1460 RNPVQIYNQGVMII
+1460 SNPVQIYNQGVFSI
-1474 DSTNAVGKNADGTY
+1474 DATNADGKVDGMY
-1488 TLYVEQ
+1488 SLYVKE
-1494 ADQAVSMLNSHIASA
+1494 ADQAESLMEGNVGIGNYDTAS
-1509 SPEVYYGISRNL
+1509 GISDR
-1521 LGKAWGEYDLA
+1521 
-1532 DGVIDAGILNVNING
+1532 GIVNVNSNG
-1547 YNPASA
+1547 YNPASP
-1553 VLNSLTLTGL
+1553 VTNGMTLTGL
-1563 DIRNTT
+1563 HVRNT
-1569 QGSGSSAS
+1569 QNSSA
-1577 NGSTAVTNYGGN
+1577 AVTNYAGN
-1589 LTINGG
+1589 LTVNGG
-1595 KLSGTY
+1595 ALSATY
-1601 SGLDNIEVISYG
+1601 SALDNLEV
-1613 STSDLIYVITPIAN
+1613 LAYVWTTADVFTFYTVTPIAN
-1627 LNDVLSVA
+1627 LNDVTSLA
-1635 GSAYSIRNSGELN
+1635 GSAYSVRNVGELN
-1648 IAGVDGS
+1648 IKGS
-1655 ETLLTNQ
+1655 NDKTLFTNR
-1662 LAFSSTYL
+1662 LDFSSNYQ
-1670 GDYVALLNSSISSY
+1670 GDYTALFNSSVSVY
-1684 IWEYDSGESGVLTVV
+1684 MQEYDSGESNVKTVV
-1699 HYYWNSAFTGGTFTF
+1699 YYYWNSAFTEGRKTFTC
-1714 TDGTTGAI
+1714 TSTGAVI
-1722 ISSSVH
+1722 GSNAT
-1728 LYHMTSASVV
+1728 LYHMTSASVTG
-1738 NRTEISLPE
+1738 RTKVDLP
-1747 SMNYSIPNTSN
+1747 SDYVYTIPNTSN
-1758 VVRGYGN
+1758 VWRGFGN
-1765 VIVSVGEAVADEVLF
+1765 ALVAEADATLNNVAFNAEASPDTQTVFE
-1780 VAAPSGDYQ
+1780 
-1789 IAFVNW
+1789 NW
-1795 GDLTVTGIAG
+1795 GNLTVTGIDA
-1805 DFFGF
+1805 DNQFKGF
-1810 DYLIDNSSNEWDYW
+1810 DYLIDNGTPYW
-1824 TTNYFS
+1824 TSSVMGNILRNESPAGAMTGS
-1830 IPRYPYTVIGD
+1830 KPKGD
-1841 YAPTADLEI
+1841 YTQTADLEI
-1850 GFKIAASSIYR
+1850 GFQISASSIYR
-1861 NFGTLTLRGVETQN
+1861 NFGTLTLRGVETQTGEN
-1875 ADGSYSYQ
+1875 EYEYTTGTVNVDG
-1883 CGIVTVDDTLLVS
+1883 GALVIAPTTS
-1896 SVNASLSGS
+1896 SLSGS
-1905 NFTRLNLVN
+1905 HITRLNLVN
-1914 FSVIAESSPVAIQNE
+1914 FSVSGKNTPYAIQNE

-1955 ATNGTAILNRDT
+1955 ATNGTAILNRNT
-1967 LEIYNSAIVNSVNG
+1967 LEIYNSAIINSVNG

-2004 GIISAI
+2004 GVISAI
-2010 GAPTGDFN
+2010 GAPSGDFN
-2018 FLVAN
+2018 FLIAN

-2036 TNGNGKLF
+2036 TNSNGKLF

-2058 SESSV
+2058 SEKSV
-2063 DIVFDNG
+2063 DLVFDNG

-2082 GKTAAETKDLQGKT
+2082 GTTAAETKDLQGKT
-2096 FGGWDDINHVYSL
+2096 FGGWDDTNHVYSL

-2124 DRTSGS
+2124 NRTSGS
-2130 MWVIDRV
+2130 MWVIDHV
-2137 TVGSAT
+2137 IVGSAT

-2158 QVSGGRIGA
+2158 LASDGRIGA
-2167 YVLSGTTPS
+2167 YVLSGTP
-2176 GPVTIIVNTIFDS
+2176 PPPPATIIVNTIYDS
-2189 ANFDESHFTEKDGIY
+2189 ANFDASHFTEKDGIY
-2204 SLREVIWAIQNG
+2204 SLREVIYAIQNG
-2216 YLESGDVQFDWSAL
+2216 YLESGDVQFDWNAL
-2230 IAQMEGGTDITI
+2230 ITQMGGGSDITI

-2256 IDLTKQK
+2256 ITV
-2263 NTIPVGVTLT
+2263 PGSAGVTLT
-2273 IDASGNGES
+2273 INASGNGDS

-2300 TLTGAA
+2300 TLTGAT
-2306 TAGNGGAIDIEAGTV
+2306 TAGNGGAIDIKAGTV

-2425 TIDMGGTSF
+2425 TIDMGGISF

-2497 GGVIYNGSGAL
+2497 GGVVYNGSGAL

-3058 RWYYDFTHAFDDR
+3058 HWYYDFTHAFDDR

-3097 ISVNVNSH
+3097 ISINVNSH

>member
-121 DFLNADFSDHSAAQ
+121 DFLNADFSDHSAAK

-199 FVVDADLFGADSAQ
+199 FVVDADPSGADSAQ
-213 EHLELNGEDVSA
+213 EHLELNGKDVSS

-456 EHDLLTYKVKADAA
+456 NHDLEAYKVKAD
-470 SGSGYYSSISSL
+470 GGTGYYTSIS
-482 PTAAFTGDHTVEL
+482 AING
-495 YSHITDQGT
+495 GT
-504 FTVTSGTL
+504 FTSGNHTIEFYSNITEVGTVTVNGGTL
-512 TIVSAIENNVPGSY
+512 TLYSATENNVQSNY
-526 VYTLTGSATVNSGA
+526 TYTLNGNVVVNAGAEVIIQSSNLTVNGQGA
-540 TLIIRS
+540 FNVAGTLTLDS
-546 SVSSFGGNGSI
+546 LDS

-562 LQVETNIAP
+562 VSAKI
-571 IVNLNGGTLNI
+571 NLNSGILNI
-582 VSDATVSTVNVSGAS
+582 DSNITAATVNVSGAS

-635 GATFGAVTNYAD
+635 GAMFGTVTNYAD

-657 LDNSGNFNMSGG
+657 LDNNGTFNMDGG
-669 TVSTTL
+669 TVSLL
-675 TNSASTTMS
+675 TNSASTAMT

-706 TLNNISDLTVSGG
+706 TLNNTSDLTVSGG
-719 EIDTLS
+719 AIGTL
-725 NNGTGTFT
+725 NNRAGGDLAMSGGQITVTLNNSSTGTNEISGT
-733 ISGGTIDRLINA
+733 AAVSYLNNSGTLTVSGGTV
-745 TAENNTITGGTIS
+745 GTVT
-758 ALDNSGRLDVSGS
+758 NSGTLDVSGGS
-771 TTIIGALRNIITGEL
+771 ISAGTNDTGITNNGTL
-786 TISDATISETV
+786 TFSNTV
-797 DNSAKLTFA
+797 DAGAISNRGTL
-806 TDLATGFITNA
+806 N
-817 EGGELYINGVLTI
+817 INGVLRIAATS
-830 KTDNGDTALTNLKG
+830 GSVAVENLG
-844 GKIYFNNGT
+844 GTVNFSGGT
-853 LENANSAQTG
+853 LQNTSGAQTG
-863 IGLSNTAGGT
+863 TGIGNTAGGSVINGPGT
-873 VSITSGATG
+873 IE
-882 SIKGFA
+882 GFA

-893 LLGQPL
+893 LLGQSVAGL
-899 SGFTFN
+899 TFN
-905 NNGTNYLSSIT
+905 NNTNNYLFSIT
-916 VVGANGGTG
+916 VVGDKGGSSLATG
-925 AVDEVESLED
+925 EVRTIDD
-935 ALLKID
+935 ALAALQAD
-941 STPGTAYT
+941 PTGVFS
-949 INFKLALQDYYTN
+949 INFNLTLSDYGNWST
-962 GVGGWADYLTIKND
+962 YLTVNGNYSAITN
-976 YTLAN
+976 LAS
-981 LVAVSSNTIVTVNG
+981 VSSNTVVNGEYIILTMVLNKNITLSTPSTVDGGVTSFRNISVTVN
-995 QNYNVLLSVFADA
+995 
-1008 NVTITAADVA
+1008 A
-1018 GKTTIFNNVSFTVG
+1018 GSTFTVSSG
-1032 GGKTLTVD
+1032 TTAKFDTV
-1040 RGASL
+1040 S
-1045 AFSANLNTYQEI
+1045 YQEI
-1057 ASVSGSVSTVISATL
+1057 ESVEGLGTATVTARLKNGSVTL
-1072 QNGTVSLV
+1072 TNEGTLSVQ
-1080 NDGTLNINGAVS
+1080 GTLNFTYAEPTTDVN
-1092 FNYYSLA
+1092 
-1099 APASAIVNNG
+1099 AIVNKGQLIFDGGQFN
-1109 TLNMQGGELSVS
+1109 LNVTVS
-1121 ITDSWSSTA
+1121 TGFSKSPLV
-1130 ASFNGIL
+1130 NGIL
-1137 NNGNATISGS
+1137 NENGGTVNVTNGARLNASISSGVS
-1147 TLSAMNIPAAVTDS
+1147 DS
-1161 ALIRNA
+1161 ALIRNR
-1167 GNILTIKDDST
+1167 GTLTIDGGSR
-1178 LSISGANRIYG
+1178 LNISGATATKAYAIH
-1189 IYNDTTVSITN
+1189 NDSVANITN
-1200 SSVTASGVDSYGLF
+1200 SFIDASGSGEFYGLF
-1214 NSNNAVAT
+1214 NSNNATAT
-1222 FTVTKL
+1222 FTVTEI
-1228 PDALPDPGSIEGLV
+1228 PDYITFPVSAAEGYGALYY
-1242 PLQSYLSSIYH
+1242 YLDQIYH
-1253 IQGGKYAVYNENSFT
+1253 IRGTSYSVYNENSFT
-1268 AFNNV
+1268 TVNNV
-1273 ASGSGYTVDD
+1273 ASSGDYTITN
-1283 SGLLSGTVG
+1283 GLITGTVKDSAG
-1292 GVGTFRDAP
+1292 NVVGIFRDAP
-1301 LYALIGEVHTQ
+1301 LYALIGNIHTQ
-1312 GKTSGAGSNATT
+1312 GKVNGQGANASTK
-1324 TLNKV
+1324 LNNITI
-1329 AVLGDV
+1329 LGDV
-1335 TNLGTAYISLNSVSL
+1335 SNLGTAEISLNNFRL
-1350 NGNIANSLSNVFVN
+1350 NGNIYNQLSKVLVT
-1364 GRFMSSNFYYQPT
+1364 GDFMSSDFYYRRSET
-1377 GSSNTYNAYY
+1377 DTRYYAYY
-1387 GTNGSLNPMEIW
+1387 GSSGNKETIEVW
-1399 NYFYTTSGT
+1399 NYFTPAIGT
-1408 NAGGTIRFG
+1408 NAGGTIYFG
-1417 EQYDPQTG
+1417 PQANKVNFSSTSNYAFYNQTG
-1425 EAKTVTV
+1425 EMA
-1432 IFNSM
+1432 FA
-1437 SDYSFYNLTGTMSL
+1437 
-1451 TNFAGLSSE
+1451 NFSNLSSE
-1460 RNPVQIYNQGVMII
+1460 SNPVQIYNQGVFSI
-1474 DSTNAVGKNADGTY
+1474 DATNADGKVDGMY
-1488 TLYVEQ
+1488 SLYVKE
-1494 ADQAVSMLNSHIASA
+1494 ADQAESLMEGNVGIGNYDTAS
-1509 SPEVYYGISRNL
+1509 GISDR
-1521 LGKAWGEYDLA
+1521 
-1532 DGVIDAGILNVNING
+1532 GIVNVNING
-1547 YNPASA
+1547 YNPASP
-1553 VLNSLTLTGL
+1553 VTNGMTLTGL
-1563 DIRNTT
+1563 HVRNT
-1569 QGSGSSAS
+1569 QNSSA
-1577 NGSTAVTNYGGN
+1577 AVTNYAGN
-1589 LTINGG
+1589 LTVNGG
-1595 KLSGTY
+1595 ALSATY
-1601 SGLDNIEVISYG
+1601 SALDNLEV
-1613 STSDLIYVITPIAN
+1613 LAYVWTTADVFTFYTITPIAN
-1627 LNDVLSVA
+1627 LNDVTSLA
-1635 GSAYSIRNSGELN
+1635 GAAYSVRNVGELN
-1648 IAGVDGS
+1648 IKGS
-1655 ETLLTNQ
+1655 NDKTLFTNR
-1662 LAFSSTYL
+1662 LDFSSNYQ
-1670 GDYVALLNSSISSY
+1670 GDYTALFNSSVSVY
-1684 IWEYDSGESGVLTVV
+1684 MQEYDSGESNVKTVV
-1699 HYYWNSAFTGGTFTF
+1699 YYYWNSAFTEGRKTFTC
-1714 TDGTTGAI
+1714 TSTGAVI
-1722 ISSSVH
+1722 GSNAT
-1728 LYHMTSASVV
+1728 LYHMTSASVTG
-1738 NRTEISLPE
+1738 RTKVDLP
-1747 SMNYSIPNTSN
+1747 SDYVYTIPNTSN
-1758 VVRGYGN
+1758 VWRGFGN
-1765 VIVSVGEAVADEVLF
+1765 ALVAEADATLNNVAFNAEASPDTQTVF
-1780 VAAPSGDYQ
+1780 K
-1789 IAFVNW
+1789 NW
-1795 GDLTVTGIAG
+1795 GNLTVTGIDA
-1805 DFFGF
+1805 DNQFKGF
-1810 DYLIDNSSNEWDYW
+1810 DYLIDNGTPYW
-1824 TTNYFS
+1824 TSATVSFT
-1830 IPRYPYTVIGD
+1830 RYGSSKPKGD
-1841 YAPTADLEI
+1841 YTQTADLEI
-1850 GFKIAASSIYR
+1850 GFQISASSIYR
-1861 NFGTLTLRGVETQN
+1861 NFGTLTLRGVETQTGEN
-1875 ADGSYSYQ
+1875 EYEYTTGTVNVDG
-1883 CGIVTVDDTLLVS
+1883 GALVIAPTTS
-1896 SVNASLSGS
+1896 SLSGS
-1905 NFTRLNLVN
+1905 HITRLNLVN
-1914 FSVIAESSPVAIQNE
+1914 FSVSGKNTPYAIQNE

-1955 ATNGTAILNRDT
+1955 ATNGTAILNRNT
-1967 LEIYNSAIVNSVNG
+1967 LEIYNSAIINSVNG

-2004 GIISAI
+2004 GVISAI
-2010 GAPTGDFN
+2010 GAPSGDFN
-2018 FLVAN
+2018 FLIAN

-2036 TNGNGKLF
+2036 TNSNGKLF

-2058 SESSV
+2058 SEKSV
-2063 DIVFDNG
+2063 DLVFDNG

-2082 GKTAAETKDLQGKT
+2082 GTTAAETKDLQGKT
-2096 FGGWDDINHVYSL
+2096 FGGWDDTNHVYSL

-2124 DRTSGS
+2124 NRTSGS
-2130 MWVIDRV
+2130 MWVIDHV

-2158 QVSGGRIGA
+2158 LASDGRIGA
-2167 YVLSGTTPS
+2167 YVLSGTP
-2176 GPVTIIVNTIFDS
+2176 PPPPATIIVNTIYDS
-2189 ANFDESHFTEKDGIY
+2189 ANFDASHFTEKDGIY
-2204 SLREVIWAIQNG
+2204 SLREVIYAIQNG
-2216 YLESGDVQFDWSAL
+2216 YLESGDVQFDWNAL
-2230 IAQMEGGTDITI
+2230 ITQMGGGSDITI

-2256 IDLTKQK
+2256 ITV
-2263 NTIPVGVTLT
+2263 PGSAGVTLT
-2273 IDASGNGES
+2273 INASGNGDS

-2300 TLTGAA
+2300 TLTGAT
-2306 TAGNGGAIDIEAGTV
+2306 TADNGGAIGIEAGTV
-2321 NLTNVDIKDGS
+2321 NLENVDIRDGS

-2356 NNTASSGGAIYNN
+2356 YNTASFGGAIYNN

-2425 TIDMGGTSF
+2425 TIDMGGTLF
-2434 SGNSATGNGGAIYNN
+2434 SDNSATVNGGAIYNN

-2508 DIQGGVFSGNHAAG
+2508 DIQGGNFSGNHAAG
-2522 SGGVIYNG
+2522 DGGVIYNG

-2538 GEFSGNYAG
+2538 GEFSDNYTG

-2553 YNASGAGAMNVAGGV
+2553 YNASGAGAMNVAGG
-2568 FAGNYAGGNGGAVY
+2568 FFTGNYAGGNGGAVY
-2582 NASAEGMTVFAAFG
+2582 NASNAGMTVFAAFG

-2637 AGMTVAADFAG
+2637 AGMTVAADFTD
-2648 NYAANGGAIYNKNGT
+2648 NNAANGGAIYNKNGT

-2846 DRGDALID
+2846 NRSDALVD
-2854 AGTIRSVNNIIVGT
+2854 ADTIRSVNNIIVGT
-2868 DASQTALNGGKVE
+2868 DASQTALNGSKVE

-2901 NTFGINYRALFGG
+2901 NVFGINYRALFGG
-2914 NTVDPATGTIALLSG
+2914 NTVDRATGTIALLNG

-2936 WVGYNTEGDLYYSVR
+2936 WVGYNTENGDLYYSVR

>member
-121 DFLNADFSDHSAAQ
+121 DFLNADFSDHSAAK

-243 HTALDDSALSYS
+243 HTALDDSAPSYS

-456 EHDLLTYKVKADAA
+456 NHDLEAYKVKAD
-470 SGSGYYSSISSL
+470 GGTGYYTSIS
-482 PTAAFTGDHTVEL
+482 AING
-495 YSHITDQGT
+495 GT
-504 FTVTSGTL
+504 FTSGNHTIEFYSNITEVGTVTVNGGTL
-512 TIVSAIENNVPGSY
+512 TLYSATENNVQSNY
-526 VYTLTGSATVNSGA
+526 TYTLNGNVVVNAGAEVIIQSSNLTVNGQGA
-540 TLIIRS
+540 FNVAGTLTLDS
-546 SVSSFGGNGSI
+546 LDS

-562 LQVETNIAP
+562 VSAKI
-571 IVNLNGGTLNI
+571 NLNSGILNI
-582 VSDATVSTVNVSGAS
+582 DSNITAATVNVSGAS

-635 GATFGAVTNYAD
+635 GAMFGTVTNYAD

-657 LDNSGNFNMSGG
+657 LDNNGTFNMDGG
-669 TVSTTL
+669 TVSLL
-675 TNSASTTMS
+675 TNSASTAMT

-706 TLNNISDLTVSGG
+706 TLNNTSDLTVSGG
-719 EIDTLS
+719 AIGTL
-725 NNGTGTFT
+725 NNRAGGDLAMSGGQITVTLNNSSTGTNEISGT
-733 ISGGTIDRLINA
+733 AAVSYLNNSGTLTVSGGTV
-745 TAENNTITGGTIS
+745 GTVT
-758 ALDNSGRLDVSGS
+758 NSGTLDVSGGS
-771 TTIIGALRNIITGEL
+771 ISAGTNDTGITNNGTL
-786 TISDATISETV
+786 TFSNTV
-797 DNSAKLTFA
+797 DAGAISNRGTL
-806 TDLATGFITNA
+806 N
-817 EGGELYINGVLTI
+817 INGVLRIAATS
-830 KTDNGDTALTNLKG
+830 GSVAVENLG
-844 GKIYFNNGT
+844 GTVNFSGGT
-853 LENANSAQTG
+853 LQNTSGAQTG
-863 IGLSNTAGGT
+863 TGIGNTAGGSVINGPGT
-873 VSITSGATG
+873 IE
-882 SIKGFA
+882 GFA

-893 LLGQPL
+893 LLGQSVAGL
-899 SGFTFN
+899 TFN
-905 NNGTNYLSSIT
+905 NNTNNYLFSIT
-916 VVGANGGTG
+916 VVGDKGGSSLATG
-925 AVDEVESLED
+925 EVRTIDD
-935 ALLKID
+935 ALAALQAD
-941 STPGTAYT
+941 PTGVFS
-949 INFKLALQDYYTN
+949 INFNLTLSDYGNWST
-962 GVGGWADYLTIKND
+962 YLTVNGNYSAITN
-976 YTLAN
+976 LAS
-981 LVAVSSNTIVTVNG
+981 VSSNTVVNGEYIILTMVLNKNITLSTPSTVDGGVTSFRNISVTVN
-995 QNYNVLLSVFADA
+995 
-1008 NVTITAADVA
+1008 A
-1018 GKTTIFNNVSFTVG
+1018 GSTFTVSSG
-1032 GGKTLTVD
+1032 TTAKFDTV
-1040 RGASL
+1040 S
-1045 AFSANLNTYQEI
+1045 YQEI
-1057 ASVSGSVSTVISATL
+1057 ESVEGLGTATVTARLKNGSVTL
-1072 QNGTVSLV
+1072 TNEGTLSVQ
-1080 NDGTLNINGAVS
+1080 GTLNFTYAEPTTDVN
-1092 FNYYSLA
+1092 
-1099 APASAIVNNG
+1099 AIVNKGQLIFDGGQFN
-1109 TLNMQGGELSVS
+1109 LNVTVS
-1121 ITDSWSSTA
+1121 TGSSK
-1130 ASFNGIL
+1130 SPLVNGIL
-1137 NNGNATISGS
+1137 NENGGTVNVTNGARLNASISSGVS
-1147 TLSAMNIPAAVTDS
+1147 DS
-1161 ALIRNA
+1161 ALIRNR
-1167 GNILTIKDDST
+1167 GTLTIDGGSR
-1178 LSISGANRIYG
+1178 LNISGATATKAYAIH
-1189 IYNDTTVSITN
+1189 NDSVANITN
-1200 SSVTASGVDSYGLF
+1200 SFIDASGSGEFYGLF
-1214 NSNNAVAT
+1214 NSNNATAT
-1222 FTVTKL
+1222 FTVTEI
-1228 PDALPDPGSIEGLV
+1228 PDYITFPVSAAEGYGALYY
-1242 PLQSYLSSIYH
+1242 YLDQIYH
-1253 IQGGKYAVYNENSFT
+1253 IRGTSYSVYNENSFT
-1268 AFNNV
+1268 TVNNV
-1273 ASGSGYTVDD
+1273 ASSGDYTITN
-1283 SGLLSGTVG
+1283 GLITGTVKDSAG
-1292 GVGTFRDAP
+1292 NVVGIFRDAP
-1301 LYALIGEVHTQ
+1301 LYALIGNIHTQ
-1312 GKTSGAGSNATT
+1312 GKVNGQGANASTK
-1324 TLNKV
+1324 LNNITI
-1329 AVLGDV
+1329 LGDV
-1335 TNLGTAYISLNSVSL
+1335 SNLGTAEISLNNFRL
-1350 NGNIANSLSNVFVN
+1350 NGNIYNQLSKVLVT
-1364 GRFMSSNFYYQPT
+1364 GDFMSSDFYYRRSET
-1377 GSSNTYNAYY
+1377 DTRYYAYY
-1387 GTNGSLNPMEIW
+1387 GSSGNKETIEVW
-1399 NYFYTTSGT
+1399 NYFTPAIGT
-1408 NAGGTIRFG
+1408 NAGGTIYFG
-1417 EQYDPQTG
+1417 PQANKVNFSSTSNYAFYNQTG
-1425 EAKTVTV
+1425 EMA
-1432 IFNSM
+1432 FA
-1437 SDYSFYNLTGTMSL
+1437 
-1451 TNFAGLSSE
+1451 NFSNLSSE
-1460 RNPVQIYNQGVMII
+1460 SNPVQIYNQGVFSI
-1474 DSTNAVGKNADGTY
+1474 DATNADGKVDGMY
-1488 TLYVEQ
+1488 SLYVKE
-1494 ADQAVSMLNSHIASA
+1494 ADQAESLMEGNVGIGNYDTAS
-1509 SPEVYYGISRNL
+1509 GISDR
-1521 LGKAWGEYDLA
+1521 
-1532 DGVIDAGILNVNING
+1532 GIVNVNING
-1547 YNPASA
+1547 YNPASP
-1553 VLNSLTLTGL
+1553 VTNGMTLTGL
-1563 DIRNTT
+1563 HVRNT
-1569 QGSGSSAS
+1569 QNSSA
-1577 NGSTAVTNYGGN
+1577 AVTNYAGN
-1589 LTINGG
+1589 LTVNGG
-1595 KLSGTY
+1595 ALSATY
-1601 SGLDNIEVISYG
+1601 SALDNLEV
-1613 STSDLIYVITPIAN
+1613 LAYVWTTADVFTFYTITPIAN
-1627 LNDVLSVA
+1627 LNDVTSLA
-1635 GSAYSIRNSGELN
+1635 GAAYSVRNVGELN
-1648 IAGVDGS
+1648 IKGS
-1655 ETLLTNQ
+1655 NDKTLFTNR
-1662 LAFSSTYL
+1662 LDFSSNYQ
-1670 GDYVALLNSSISSY
+1670 GDYTALFNSSVSVY
-1684 IWEYDSGESGVLTVV
+1684 MQEYDSGESNVKTVV
-1699 HYYWNSAFTGGTFTF
+1699 YYYWNSAFTEGRKTFTC
-1714 TDGTTGAI
+1714 TSTGAVI
-1722 ISSSVH
+1722 GSNAT
-1728 LYHMTSASVV
+1728 LYHMTSASVTG
-1738 NRTEISLPE
+1738 RTKVDLP
-1747 SMNYSIPNTSN
+1747 SDYVYTIPNTSN
-1758 VVRGYGN
+1758 VWRGFGN
-1765 VIVSVGEAVADEVLF
+1765 ALVAEADATLNNVAFNAEASPDTQTVFE
-1780 VAAPSGDYQ
+1780 
-1789 IAFVNW
+1789 NW
-1795 GDLTVTGIAG
+1795 GNLTVTGIDA
-1805 DFFGF
+1805 DNQFKGF
-1810 DYLIDNSSNEWDYW
+1810 DYLIDNGTPYW
-1824 TTNYFS
+1824 TSATVSFT
-1830 IPRYPYTVIGD
+1830 RYGSSKPKGD
-1841 YAPTADLEI
+1841 YTQTADLEI
-1850 GFKIAASSIYR
+1850 GFQISASSIYR
-1861 NFGTLTLRGVETQN
+1861 NFGTLTLRGVETQTGEN
-1875 ADGSYSYQ
+1875 EYEYTTGTVNVDG
-1883 CGIVTVDDTLLVS
+1883 GALVIAPTTS
-1896 SVNASLSGS
+1896 SLSGS
-1905 NFTRLNLVN
+1905 HITRLNLVN
-1914 FSVIAESSPVAIQNE
+1914 FSVSGKNTPYAIQNE

-1955 ATNGTAILNRDT
+1955 ATNGTAILNRNT
-1967 LEIYNSAIVNSVNG
+1967 LEIYNSAIINSVNG

-2004 GIISAI
+2004 GVISAI
-2010 GAPTGDFN
+2010 GAPSGDFN
-2018 FLVAN
+2018 FLIAN

-2036 TNGNGKLF
+2036 TNSNGKLF

-2058 SESSV
+2058 SEKSV
-2063 DIVFDNG
+2063 DLVFDNG

-2082 GKTAAETKDLQGKT
+2082 GTTAAETKDLQGKT
-2096 FGGWDDINHVYSL
+2096 FGGWDDTNHVYSL

-2124 DRTSGS
+2124 NRTSGS
-2130 MWVIDRV
+2130 MWVIDHV

-2158 QVSGGRIGA
+2158 LASDGRIGA
-2167 YVLSGTTPS
+2167 YVLSGTP
-2176 GPVTIIVNTIFDS
+2176 PPPPATIIVNTIYDS
-2189 ANFDESHFTEKDGIY
+2189 ANFDASHFTEKDGIY
-2204 SLREVIWAIQNG
+2204 SLREVIYAIQNG
-2216 YLESGDVQFDWSAL
+2216 YLESGDVQFDWNAL
-2230 IAQMEGGTDITI
+2230 ITQMGGGSDITI

-2256 IDLTKQK
+2256 ITV
-2263 NTIPVGVTLT
+2263 PGSAGVTLT
-2273 IDASGNGES
+2273 INASGNGDS

-2300 TLTGAA
+2300 TLTGAT
-2306 TAGNGGAIDIEAGTV
+2306 TAGNGGAIDIKAGTV

-2936 WVGYNTEGDLYYSVR
+2936 WVGYNTENGDLYYSVR

-3058 RWYYDFTHAFDDR
+3058 HWYYDFTHAFDDR

-3097 ISVNVNSH
+3097 ISINVNSH

>member
-165 PDNTEVLVLDHNSD
+165 PDNTELLVLDHDSD
-179 AMEQINAYLDSR
+179 AMDQINAYLDSR

-199 FVVDADLFGADSAQ
+199 FVVDADPSGADSAQ
-213 EHLELNGEDVSA
+213 EHLELNGKDVSA

-231 RDHVAEHGDLSV
+231 RDHVAEHGDFSV
-243 HTALDDSALSYS
+243 HTALDDSAPSYS

-262 EHSADGDL
+262 DYSADGDL

-300 VEDGRNELVIIDSNM
+300 VEDGRNELVIINSNM
-315 ADKDTVL
+315 ADKDAVL
-322 SQIGEGRDVLEID
+322 SQLGDGYEVLEID
-335 PTQDAM
+335 PGQDAM

-360 IMTHGND
+360 ILTHGND
-367 LGFYLGSTKVT
+367 QGFYLGSTKVT
-378 TADQMSVFNGHMA
+378 AAEQMSVFNGHMA

-406 EHGQS
+406 DYGQS

-431 GISGDWALEYNVG
+431 GVSGDWALEYNVG
-444 VIETANISIHGW
+444 VIETANISIRGW
-456 EHDLLTYKVKADAA
+456 EHDLKIYQVGGSSEYTNVYSLLNDGLNDITAIEFIGNVTENMNITFNNSVEIYFTPTTGTDA
-470 SGSGYYSSISSL
+470 
-482 PTAAFTGDHTVEL
+482 
-495 YSHITDQGT
+495 
-504 FTVTSGTL
+504 VTSVTWTFAAGRTF
-512 TIVSAIENNVPGSY
+512 
-526 VYTLTGSATVNSGA
+526 TVNSG
-540 TLIIRS
+540 TTVTIDSTINLS
-546 SVSSFGGNGSI
+546 GGGAVVNGSL
-557 NVSGN
+557 V
-562 LQVETNIAP
+562 
-571 IVNLNGGTLNI
+571 LNGGDASSTSIQLNDNSSLTVANSSI
-582 VSDATVSTVNVSGAS
+582 VSSVTATGVNNTITLSGT
-597 SIDSDGVISSLT
+597 IEYLT
-609 LNSGGTLNLSSG
+609 LNSGGTLTLSGG
-621 TVTGTVNRGTLTGA
+621 TVTGATNNGTLDGEGTAFGTVN
-635 GATFGAVTNYAD
+635 NYGI
-647 FTLTGGSVSS
+647 FRLYSGSVTSS
-657 LDNSGNFNMSGG
+657 VSNYGTFNMYGG
-669 TVSTTL
+669 TVASL
-675 TNSASTTMS
+675 TNSATTIMTD
-684 GGTITTVDN
+684 GTISN
-693 NSGTFDLSGGTVA
+693 ASNSGTFDLSGGTVT
-706 TLNNISDLTVSGG
+706 TLNNTSDLTVSGG
-719 EIDTLS
+719 AIGTL
-725 NNGTGTFT
+725 NNRAGGDLAMSGGQITVTLNNSSTGTNEISGT
-733 ISGGTIDRLINA
+733 AAVSYLNNSGTLTVSGGTV
-745 TAENNTITGGTIS
+745 GTVT
-758 ALDNSGRLDVSGS
+758 NSGTLDVSGGS
-771 TTIIGALRNIITGEL
+771 ISAGTNDTGITNNGTL
-786 TISDATISETV
+786 TFSNTV
-797 DNSAKLTFA
+797 DAGAISNRGTL
-806 TDLATGFITNA
+806 N
-817 EGGELYINGVLTI
+817 INGVLRI
-830 KTDNGDTALTNLKG
+830 AAASGSVAVENLG
-844 GKIYFNNGT
+844 GTVNFSGGT
-853 LENANSAQTG
+853 LRNASGIQSGTG
-863 IGLSNTAGGT
+863 IGNTAGGSVINGPGT
-873 VSITSGATG
+873 IE
-882 SIKGFA
+882 GFA

-893 LLGQPL
+893 LLGQSVAGL
-899 SGFTFN
+899 TFTN
-905 NNGTNYLSSIT
+905 NTNNYLFSIT
-916 VVGANGGTG
+916 VVGDKGGSSLATG
-925 AVDEVESLED
+925 EVRTIDD
-935 ALLKID
+935 ALAALQAD
-941 STPGTAYT
+941 PTGVFS
-949 INFKLALQDYYTN
+949 INFNLTLSDYDNWST
-962 GVGGWADYLTIKND
+962 YLTVNGNYRAITN
-976 YTLAN
+976 LAS
-981 LVAVSSNTIVTVNG
+981 VSSNTVVNGEYIILTMVLNKNITLSTPSTVDGGVTSFRNISVTVNAG
-995 QNYNVLLSVFADA
+995 LTFTVSSGTTAKFSGSNMEIESVEGRGTATVTARLKNGSVTLTNEGTLSV
-1008 NVTITAADVA
+1008 
-1018 GKTTIFNNVSFTVG
+1018 
-1032 GGKTLTVD
+1032 
-1040 RGASL
+1040 
-1045 AFSANLNTYQEI
+1045 Q
-1057 ASVSGSVSTVISATL
+1057 
-1072 QNGTVSLV
+1072 
-1080 NDGTLNINGAVS
+1080 GTLNFTYAEPTTDVNAVVNKGQLIFDGGR
-1092 FNYYSLA
+1092 FN
-1099 APASAIVNNG
+1099 
-1109 TLNMQGGELSVS
+1109 LNVTVS
-1121 ITDSWSSTA
+1121 TGSSK
-1130 ASFNGIL
+1130 SPLVNGIL
-1137 NNGNATISGS
+1137 NENGGTVNVTNGARLNASISSGVS
-1147 TLSAMNIPAAVTDS
+1147 DS
-1161 ALIRNA
+1161 ALIRNR
-1167 GNILTIKDDST
+1167 GTLTIDGGSR
-1178 LSISGANRIYG
+1178 LNISGATATKAYAIH
-1189 IYNDTTVSITN
+1189 NDSVANITN
-1200 SSVTASGVDSYGLF
+1200 SFIDAGGSGGFYGLF
-1214 NSNNAVAT
+1214 NSNNATAT
-1222 FTVTKL
+1222 FTVTEV
-1228 PDALPDPGSIEGLV
+1228 PDYITFPVSATDGYRALYY
-1242 PLQSYLSSIYH
+1242 YLDQIYH
-1253 IQGGKYAVYNENSFT
+1253 IRGTSYSVYNENSFT
-1268 AFNNV
+1268 TVNNV
-1273 ASGSGYTVDD
+1273 ASSGDYTITN
-1283 SGLLSGTVG
+1283 GLITGTVKDSAG
-1292 GVGTFRDAP
+1292 NVVGIFRDAP
-1301 LYALIGEVHTQ
+1301 LYALIGNIHTQ
-1312 GKTSGAGSNATT
+1312 GKVNGQGANASTK
-1324 TLNKV
+1324 LNNITI
-1329 AVLGDV
+1329 LGDV
-1335 TNLGTAYISLNSVSL
+1335 SNLGTAEISLNNFRL
-1350 NGNIANSLSNVFVN
+1350 NGNISNQLSKVLVT
-1364 GRFMSSNFYYQPT
+1364 GDFMSSDFYYRRSET
-1377 GSSNTYNAYY
+1377 DTRYYAYY
-1387 GTNGSLNPMEIW
+1387 GSSGNKETIEVW
-1399 NYFYTTSGT
+1399 NYFTPAIGT
-1408 NAGGTIRFG
+1408 NAGGTIYFG
-1417 EQYDPQTG
+1417 PQANKVNFSSTSNY
-1425 EAKTVTV
+1425 A
-1432 IFNSM
+1432 
-1437 SDYSFYNLTGTMSL
+1437 FYNLTGEMAFA
-1451 TNFAGLSSE
+1451 NFSNLSSE
-1460 RNPVQIYNQGVMII
+1460 SNPVQIYNQGVFSI
-1474 DSTNAVGKNADGTY
+1474 DATNADGKVDGMY
-1488 TLYVEQ
+1488 SLYVKE
-1494 ADQAVSMLNSHIASA
+1494 ADQAESLLERNVGIGNFDTAS
-1509 SPEVYYGISRNL
+1509 GISDR
-1521 LGKAWGEYDLA
+1521 
-1532 DGVIDAGILNVNING
+1532 GIVNVNSNG
-1547 YNPASA
+1547 YNPASP
-1553 VLNSLTLTGL
+1553 VTNGMTLTGL
-1563 DIRNTT
+1563 HVRNT
-1569 QGSGSSAS
+1569 QNSSA
-1577 NGSTAVTNYGGN
+1577 AVTNYAGN
-1589 LTINGG
+1589 LTVNGG
-1595 KLSGTY
+1595 ALSATY
-1601 SGLDNIEVISYG
+1601 SALDNLEVLSVLYKATDIFMY
-1613 STSDLIYVITPIAN
+1613 YVITPIAN
-1627 LNDVLSVA
+1627 LYGVQSVA
-1635 GSAYSIRNSGELN
+1635 GSAYSIRNVGELN
-1648 IAGVDGS
+1648 VLGEGVVIENHDPPYAGNK
-1655 ETLLTNQ
+1655 TLFTNR
-1662 LAFSSTYL
+1662 LDFSSNYQ
-1670 GDYVALLNSSISSY
+1670 GDYTAVFNSSVSVFMQ
-1684 IWEYDSGESGVLTVV
+1684 EYDDDGQGVKTK
-1699 HYYWNSAFTGGTFTF
+1699 HFFYWNSAFTQGRKYFTLTSEGGGLIPTNVT
-1714 TDGTTGAI
+1714 
-1722 ISSSVH
+1722 
-1728 LYHMTSASVV
+1728 LYHMTAASVTD
-1738 NRTEISLPE
+1738 RTKVDLPL
-1747 SMNYSIPNTSN
+1747 NYTYTIPNTSKTW
-1758 VVRGYGN
+1758 RGYGN
-1765 VIVSVGEAVADEVLF
+1765 ALVAEADAKLDK
-1780 VAAPSGDYQ
+1780 
-1789 IAFVNW
+1789 IAFNAEASPDTQLVFRNW
-1795 GDLTVTGIAG
+1795 GNLTVTGIDA
-1805 DFFGF
+1805 DNQFKGF
-1810 DYLIDNSSNEWDYW
+1810 DYLIDNGASYW
-1824 TTNYFS
+1824 TSNVMYSTLRGERPPGHPKADHAMTGYKS
-1830 IPRYPYTVIGD
+1830 IGD
-1841 YAPTADLEI
+1841 YTQTADLEI
-1850 GFKIAASSIYR
+1850 GFQISASSIYR
-1861 NFGTLTLRGVETQN
+1861 NFGTLTLRGVETQTGEN
-1875 ADGSYSYQ
+1875 EYEYTTGTVNVDG
-1883 CGIVTVDDTLLVS
+1883 GALVIAPTTS
-1896 SVNASLSGS
+1896 SLSGS
-1905 NFTRLNLVN
+1905 HITRLNLVN
-1914 FSVIAESSPVAIQNE
+1914 FSVSGKNTPYAIQNE

-1955 ATNGTAILNRDT
+1955 ATNGTAILNRSA
-1967 LEIYNSAIVNSVNG
+1967 LEIFNSAIINSDNG
-1981 IEATDQ
+1981 IEITDQ
-1987 ASYMDIV
+1987 ASLAIIV

-2004 GIISAI
+2004 GIISAML
-2010 GAPTGDFN
+2010 PPSSSSSNVQN
-2018 FLVAN
+2018 FFVGN
-2023 STIAYNGSGGIRL
+2023 STIAYNGKGGI
-2036 TNGNGKLF
+2036 TMTNGKL
-2044 LINTIVLNA
+2044 LMVNTIVLNT
-2053 NPDAS
+2053 NPDGT
-2058 SESSV
+2058 SEKSV
-2063 DIVFDNG
+2063 DLVLSGNATL
-2070 ASLDSLSAGNLY
+2070 ASNSARNLY
-2082 GKTAAETKDLQGKT
+2082 GTTASETKDLQGKT
-2096 FGGWDDINHVYSL
+2096 FGGWDDTNHVYSL
-2109 VENGPAWSISVAWSY
+2109 VENGPAWDISVAWSY
-2124 DRTSGS
+2124 NRSSDSNLIMS
-2130 MWVIDRV
+2130 EIII
-2137 TVGSAT
+2137 GSAT

-2158 QVSGGRIGA
+2158 LASDGRIGA
-2167 YVLSGTTPS
+2167 YVLSGTP
-2176 GPVTIIVNTIFDS
+2176 PPPPATIIVNTIYDS
-2189 ANFDESHFTEKDGIY
+2189 ANFDASHFTEKDGIY
-2204 SLREVIWAIQNG
+2204 SLREVIYAIQNG
-2216 YLESGDVQFDWSAL
+2216 YLESGDVQFDWNAL
-2230 IAQMEGGTDITI
+2230 ITQMGGGSDITI

-2256 IDLTKQK
+2256 ITV
-2263 NTIPVGVTLT
+2263 PGSAGVTLT
-2273 IDASGNGES
+2273 INASGNGES

-2410 SATVGNGG
+2410 SATVGDGG

-2434 SGNSATGNGGAIYNN
+2434 SGNSATVNGGAIYNN

-2508 DIQGGVFSGNHAAG
+2508 DIQGGNFSGNHAAG
-2522 SGGVIYNG
+2522 DGGVIYNG

-2538 GEFSGNYAG
+2538 GEFSDNYTG

-2553 YNASGAGAMNVAGGV
+2553 YNASGAGAMNVAGG
-2568 FAGNYAGGNGGAVY
+2568 FFTGNYAGGNGGAVY

-2637 AGMTVAADFAG
+2637 AGMTVAADFTD
-2648 NYAANGGAIYNKNGT
+2648 NNAANGGAIYNKNGT
-2663 LAISGGSFEANEARN
+2663 LAISGGSFEANKARN

-2731 TGAAIFSGGS
+2731 AGAAIFSGGF

-2788 VIDLSAFYDNNAEI
+2788 VIDLSAFYNNNAEI

-2901 NTFGINYRALFGG
+2901 NIFGINYRALFGG

-2976 RPDNVKITEGLN
+2976 KPDVENITEGLN

-3058 RWYYDFTHAFDDR
+3058 HWYYDFTHAFDDR

-3097 ISVNVNSH
+3097 ISINVNSH

>member
-199 FVVDADLFGADSAQ
+199 FVVDADLSGADSAQ
-213 EHLELNGEDVSA
+213 EHLELNGKDVSA

-243 HTALDDSALSYS
+243 HTALDDSAPSYS

-262 EHSADGDL
+262 DYSADGDL

-335 PTQDAM
+335 PSQDAM

-444 VIETANISIHGW
+444 VIETVNISIRNWDHNLKTWKIIDDNTSGKYDG
-456 EHDLLTYKVKADAA
+456 ENIGDITAGLA
-470 SGSGYYSSISSL
+470 SGDVIEFYSDITEYGITTI
-482 PTAAFTGDHTVEL
+482 TADNITVR
-495 YSHITDQGT
+495 
-504 FTVTSGTL
+504 
-512 TIVSAIENNVPGSY
+512 
-526 VYTLTGSATVNSGA
+526 SATVDGA
-540 TLIIRS
+540 QQSYTYTVAGSLTVDTGASITFTS
-546 SVSSFGGNGSI
+546 SVSGISGNGII
-557 NVSGN
+557 NVSGS
-562 LQVETNIAP
+562 LSLETATTA
-571 IVNLNGGTLNI
+571 IVKLDGGALKITG
-582 VSDATVSTVNVSGAS
+582 ATVSKVDAFGAS
-597 SIDSDGVISSLT
+597 SIDSSGVISSLT

-635 GATFGAVTNYAD
+635 GATFGAVTNYVD

-657 LDNSGNFNMSGG
+657 LSNNGTFNMDGG
-669 TVSTTL
+669 TVSTL
-675 TNSASTTMS
+675 TNSASTAMT

-706 TLNNISDLTVSGG
+706 TLNNTSDLTVSGG
-719 EIDTLS
+719 AIGTL
-725 NNGTGTFT
+725 NNQAGGDLAMSGGQITVTLNNSSTGTNEISGT
-733 ISGGTIDRLINA
+733 AAVSYLNNSGTLTVSGGTV
-745 TAENNTITGGTIS
+745 GTVT
-758 ALDNSGRLDVSGS
+758 NSGTLDVSGGS
-771 TTIIGALRNIITGEL
+771 ISAGTNDTGITNNGTL
-786 TISDATISETV
+786 TFSNTV
-797 DNSAKLTFA
+797 DAGAISNRGTL
-806 TDLATGFITNA
+806 N
-817 EGGELYINGVLTI
+817 INGVLRI
-830 KTDNGDTALTNLKG
+830 AAASGSVAVENLG
-844 GKIYFNNGT
+844 GTVNFSGGT
-853 LENANSAQTG
+853 LRNASGIQSGTG
-863 IGLSNTAGGT
+863 IGNTAGGSVINGPGT
-873 VSITSGATG
+873 IE
-882 SIKGFA
+882 GFA

-893 LLGQPL
+893 LLGQSVAGL
-899 SGFTFN
+899 TFDN
-905 NNGTNYLSSIT
+905 NTNNYLFSIT
-916 VVGANGGTG
+916 VVGDKGGSSLATG
-925 AVDEVESLED
+925 EVRTIDD
-935 ALLKID
+935 ALAALQAD
-941 STPGTAYT
+941 PTGVFS
-949 INFKLALQDYYTN
+949 INFNLTLSDYGNWST
-962 GVGGWADYLTIKND
+962 YLTVNGNYSAITN
-976 YTLAN
+976 LAS
-981 LVAVSSNTIVTVNG
+981 VSSNTVVKGEYIILTMVLNKNITLSTPSTVDGGVTSFRNISVTVNAG
-995 QNYNVLLSVFADA
+995 STFTVSSGTTAKFDTVSYHEIESVEGLGTATVTARLKNGSVTLTNEGTLSV
-1008 NVTITAADVA
+1008 
-1018 GKTTIFNNVSFTVG
+1018 
-1032 GGKTLTVD
+1032 
-1040 RGASL
+1040 
-1045 AFSANLNTYQEI
+1045 Q
-1057 ASVSGSVSTVISATL
+1057 
-1072 QNGTVSLV
+1072 
-1080 NDGTLNINGAVS
+1080 GTLNFTYAEPTTDVN
-1092 FNYYSLA
+1092 
-1099 APASAIVNNG
+1099 AIVNKGQLIFDGGQFN
-1109 TLNMQGGELSVS
+1109 LNVTVS
-1121 ITDSWSSTA
+1121 TGSSK
-1130 ASFNGIL
+1130 SPLVNGIL
-1137 NNGNATISGS
+1137 NENGGTVNVTNGARLNASISSGVS
-1147 TLSAMNIPAAVTDS
+1147 DS
-1161 ALIRNA
+1161 ALIRNR
-1167 GNILTIKDDST
+1167 GTLTIDGASR
-1178 LSISGANRIYG
+1178 LNISGTTTTKAYAIHNDSVAN
-1189 IYNDTTVSITN
+1189 ITD
-1200 SSVTASGVDSYGLF
+1200 SFIDASGSGEFYGLF
-1214 NSNNAVAT
+1214 NSNNATAT
-1222 FTVTKL
+1222 FTVTEV
-1228 PDALPDPGSIEGLV
+1228 PDYITFPVSATEGYGALYY
-1242 PLQSYLSSIYH
+1242 YLDQIYH
-1253 IQGGKYAVYNENSFT
+1253 IRGTSYSVYNENSFT
-1268 AFNNV
+1268 TVNNV
-1273 ASGSGYTVDD
+1273 ASSGDYTITN
-1283 SGLLSGTVG
+1283 GLITGTVKDSAG
-1292 GVGTFRDAP
+1292 NVVGIFRDAP
-1301 LYALIGEVHTQ
+1301 LYALIGDIHTQ
-1312 GKTSGAGSNATT
+1312 GKVNGQGANASTK
-1324 TLNKV
+1324 LNNITI
-1329 AVLGDV
+1329 LGNV
-1335 TNLGTAYISLNSVSL
+1335 SNLGTAEISLNNFRL
-1350 NGNIANSLSNVFVN
+1350 NGNIYNQLSKVLVT
-1364 GRFMSSNFYYQPT
+1364 GDFMSSDFYYRRSET
-1377 GSSNTYNAYY
+1377 DTRYYAYN
-1387 GTNGSLNPMEIW
+1387 GFSENKETIEVW
-1399 NYFYTTSGT
+1399 NDFTSAIGT
-1408 NAGGTIRFG
+1408 NAGGTIYFG
-1417 EQYDPQTG
+1417 PQANKVNFSSTSNY
-1425 EAKTVTV
+1425 A
-1432 IFNSM
+1432 
-1437 SDYSFYNLTGTMSL
+1437 FYNLTGEMAFA
-1451 TNFAGLSSE
+1451 NFSNLSSE
-1460 RNPVQIYNQGVMII
+1460 SNPVQIYNQGVFSI
-1474 DSTNAVGKNADGTY
+1474 DATNADGKVDGMY
-1488 TLYVEQ
+1488 SLYVKE
-1494 ADQAVSMLNSHIASA
+1494 ADWAEYLMVAYVGDGNYDTAS
-1509 SPEVYYGISRNL
+1509 GISDR
-1521 LGKAWGEYDLA
+1521 
-1532 DGVIDAGILNVNING
+1532 GIVNVNING
-1547 YNPASA
+1547 YNPASP
-1553 VLNSLTLTGL
+1553 VTNGMTLTGL
-1563 DIRNTT
+1563 HVRNT
-1569 QGSGSSAS
+1569 QNSSA
-1577 NGSTAVTNYGGN
+1577 AVTNYAGN
-1589 LTINGG
+1589 LTVNGG
-1595 KLSGTY
+1595 ALSATY
-1601 SGLDNIEVISYG
+1601 SALDNLEV
-1613 STSDLIYVITPIAN
+1613 LAYVWTTADVFTFYTITPIAN
-1627 LNDVLSVA
+1627 LNDVTSLA
-1635 GSAYSIRNSGELN
+1635 GAAYSVRNVGELN
-1648 IAGVDGS
+1648 IKGS
-1655 ETLLTNQ
+1655 NDKTLFTNR
-1662 LAFSSTYL
+1662 LDFSSNYQ
-1670 GDYVALLNSSISSY
+1670 GDYTALFNSSVSVY
-1684 IWEYDSGESGVLTVV
+1684 MQEYDSGESNVKTVV
-1699 HYYWNSAFTGGTFTF
+1699 YYYWNSAFTEGRKTFTC
-1714 TDGTTGAI
+1714 TSTGAVI
-1722 ISSSVH
+1722 GSNAT
-1728 LYHMTSASVV
+1728 LYHMTSASVTG
-1738 NRTEISLPE
+1738 RTKVDLP
-1747 SMNYSIPNTSN
+1747 SDYVYTIPNTSN
-1758 VVRGYGN
+1758 VWRGFGN
-1765 VIVSVGEAVADEVLF
+1765 ALVAEADATLNNVAFNAEASPDTQTVFE
-1780 VAAPSGDYQ
+1780 
-1789 IAFVNW
+1789 NW
-1795 GDLTVTGIAG
+1795 GNLTVTGIDA
-1805 DFFGF
+1805 DNQFKGF
-1810 DYLIDNSSNEWDYW
+1810 DYLIDNGTPYW
-1824 TTNYFS
+1824 TSSVMGNILRNESPAGAMTGS
-1830 IPRYPYTVIGD
+1830 KPKGD
-1841 YAPTADLEI
+1841 YTQTADLEI
-1850 GFKIAASSIYR
+1850 GFQISASSIYR
-1861 NFGTLTLRGVETQN
+1861 NFGTLTLRGVETQTGEN
-1875 ADGSYSYQ
+1875 EYEYTTGTVNVDG
-1883 CGIVTVDDTLLVS
+1883 GALVIAPTTS
-1896 SVNASLSGS
+1896 SLSGS
-1905 NFTRLNLVN
+1905 HITRLNLVN
-1914 FSVIAESSPVAIQNE
+1914 FSVSGKNTPYAIQNE

-1955 ATNGTAILNRDT
+1955 ATNGTAILNRNT
-1967 LEIYNSAIVNSVNG
+1967 LEIYNSAIINSVNG

-2004 GIISAI
+2004 GVISAI
-2010 GAPTGDFN
+2010 GAPSGDFN
-2018 FLVAN
+2018 FLIAN

-2036 TNGNGKLF
+2036 TNSNGKLF

-2058 SESSV
+2058 SEKSV
-2063 DIVFDNG
+2063 DLVFDNG

-2082 GKTAAETKDLQGKT
+2082 GTTAAETKDLQGKT
-2096 FGGWDDINHVYSL
+2096 FGGWDDTNHVYSL

-2124 DRTSGS
+2124 NRTSGS
-2130 MWVIDRV
+2130 MWVIDHV
-2137 TVGSAT
+2137 IVGSAT

-2158 QVSGGRIGA
+2158 LASDGRIGA
-2167 YVLSGTTPS
+2167 YVLSGTP
-2176 GPVTIIVNTIFDS
+2176 PPPPATIIVNTIYDS
-2189 ANFDESHFTEKDGIY
+2189 ANFDASHFTEKDGIY
-2204 SLREVIWAIQNG
+2204 SLREVIYAIQNG
-2216 YLESGDVQFDWSAL
+2216 YLESGDVQFDWNAL
-2230 IAQMEGGTDITI
+2230 ITQMGGGSDITI

-2256 IDLTKQK
+2256 ITV
-2263 NTIPVGVTLT
+2263 PGSAGVTLT
-2273 IDASGNGES
+2273 INASGNGES

-2508 DIQGGVFSGNHAAG
+2508 DIQGGNFSGNHAAG
-2522 SGGVIYNG
+2522 DGGVIYNG

-2553 YNASGAGAMNVAGGV
+2553 YNASGAGAMNIAGGV
-2568 FAGNYAGGNGGAVY
+2568 FTGNHAGGNGGAVY
-2582 NASAEGMTVFAAFG
+2582 NASNAGMTVFAAFG

-2637 AGMTVAADFAG
+2637 AGMTVAADFTD
-2648 NYAANGGAIYNKNGT
+2648 NNAANGGAIYNKNGT
-2663 LAISGGSFEANEARN
+2663 LAISGGSFEANKARN

-2694 DGTRLIGN
+2694 DGTELIGN
-2702 SAAVQGGA
+2702 SATGGKGGA

-2715 GALNV
+2715 GTLNV

-2731 TGAAIFSGGS
+2731 AGAAIFSGGS

-2780 FDSQGSKT
+2780 FDSLGSKA

-2846 DRGDALID
+2846 DRGDALVD
-2854 AGTIRSVNNIIVGT
+2854 ADTIRSVNNIIVGT
-2868 DASQTALNGGKVE
+2868 DASQTALNGSKVE

-2901 NTFGINYRALFGG
+2901 NVFGINYRALFGG

-2976 RPDNVKITEGLN
+2976 KPDVENITEGLN

-3097 ISVNVNSH
+3097 ISINVNSH

>member
-199 FVVDADLFGADSAQ
+199 FVVDADPSGADSAQ
-213 EHLELNGEDVSA
+213 EHLELNGKDVSA

-243 HTALDDSALSYS
+243 HTALDDSAPSYS

-335 PTQDAM
+335 PSQDAM

-456 EHDLLTYKVKADAA
+456 EHDLEAYKVKAD
-470 SGSGYYSSISSL
+470 GGTGYYTSIS
-482 PTAAFTGDHTVEL
+482 AING
-495 YSHITDQGT
+495 GT
-504 FTVTSGTL
+504 FTSGNHTIEFYSNITEVGTVTVNGGTL
-512 TIVSAIENNVPGSY
+512 TLYSATENNVQSNY
-526 VYTLTGSATVNSGA
+526 TYTLNGNVVVNAGAEVIIQSSNLTVNGQGA
-540 TLIIRS
+540 FNVAGTLTLDS
-546 SVSSFGGNGSI
+546 LDS

-562 LQVETNIAP
+562 VSANI
-571 IVNLNGGTLNI
+571 NLNSGILNI
-582 VSDATVSTVNVSGAS
+582 DSNITAATVNVSGAS
-597 SIDSDGVISSLT
+597 SIDSSGVISSLT
-609 LNSGGTLNLSSG
+609 LNTGGTLNLSSG

-635 GATFGAVTNYAD
+635 GATFGTVTNYAD
-647 FTLTGGSVSS
+647 FTLNSGSVSS
-657 LDNSGNFNMSGG
+657 LSNNGTFNMSGG
-669 TVSTTL
+669 TVSLL
-675 TNSASTTMS
+675 TNSGVSTAMT

-719 EIDTLS
+719 AIGTL
-725 NNGTGTFT
+725 NNRAGGDLAMSGGQITVTLNNSSTGTNEISGT
-733 ISGGTIDRLINA
+733 AAVSYLNNSGTLTVSGGTV
-745 TAENNTITGGTIS
+745 GTVT
-758 ALDNSGRLDVSGS
+758 NSGTLDVSGGS
-771 TTIIGALRNIITGEL
+771 IDGTIANNAGGSL
-786 TISDATISETV
+786 TFSNTV
-797 DNSAKLTFA
+797 DAGAISNRGTL
-806 TDLATGFITNA
+806 N
-817 EGGELYINGVLTI
+817 INGVLRI
-830 KTDNGDTALTNLKG
+830 AAASGSVAVENLG
-844 GKIYFNNGT
+844 GTVNFSGGT
-853 LENANSAQTG
+853 LQNTSGAQTG
-863 IGLSNTAGGT
+863 TGIGNTAGGS
-873 VSITSGATG
+873 VINGSG
-882 SIKGFA
+882 IINGFA

-893 LLGQPL
+893 LLGQSVAGL
-899 SGFTFN
+899 TFTN
-905 NNGTNYLSSIT
+905 NTNNYLFSIT
-916 VVGANGGTG
+916 VVGDKGGSSLATG
-925 AVDEVESLED
+925 EVRTIDD
-935 ALLKID
+935 ALAALQAD
-941 STPGTAYT
+941 PTGVFS
-949 INFKLALQDYYTN
+949 INFNLTLSDYGNWST
-962 GVGGWADYLTIKND
+962 YLTVNGNYSAITN
-976 YTLAN
+976 LAS
-981 LVAVSSNTIVTVNG
+981 VSSNTVVNGEYIILTMVLNKNITLSTPSTVDGGVTSFRNISVTVNAG
-995 QNYNVLLSVFADA
+995 STFTVSSGTTAKFDTVSYHEIESVEGLGTATVTARLKNGSVTLTNEGTLSV
-1008 NVTITAADVA
+1008 
-1018 GKTTIFNNVSFTVG
+1018 
-1032 GGKTLTVD
+1032 
-1040 RGASL
+1040 
-1045 AFSANLNTYQEI
+1045 Q
-1057 ASVSGSVSTVISATL
+1057 
-1072 QNGTVSLV
+1072 
-1080 NDGTLNINGAVS
+1080 GTLNFTYAEPTTDVN
-1092 FNYYSLA
+1092 
-1099 APASAIVNNG
+1099 AIVNKGQLIFDGGQFN
-1109 TLNMQGGELSVS
+1109 LNVTVS
-1121 ITDSWSSTA
+1121 TGSSK
-1130 ASFNGIL
+1130 SPLVNGIL
-1137 NNGNATISGS
+1137 NENGGTVNVTNGARLNASISSGVS
-1147 TLSAMNIPAAVTDS
+1147 DS
-1161 ALIRNA
+1161 ALIRNR
-1167 GNILTIKDDST
+1167 GTLTIDGGSR
-1178 LSISGANRIYG
+1178 LNISGATATKAYAIH
-1189 IYNDTTVSITN
+1189 NDSVANITN
-1200 SSVTASGVDSYGLF
+1200 SFIDASGSGEFYGLF
-1214 NSNNAVAT
+1214 NSNNATAT
-1222 FTVTKL
+1222 FTVTEI
-1228 PDALPDPGSIEGLV
+1228 PDYITFPVSAAEGYGALYY
-1242 PLQSYLSSIYH
+1242 YLDQIYH
-1253 IQGGKYAVYNENSFT
+1253 IRGTSYSVYNENSFT
-1268 AFNNV
+1268 TVNNV
-1273 ASGSGYTVDD
+1273 ASSGDYTITN
-1283 SGLLSGTVG
+1283 GLITGTVKDSAG
-1292 GVGTFRDAP
+1292 NVVGIFRDAP
-1301 LYALIGEVHTQ
+1301 LYALIGNIHTQ
-1312 GKTSGAGSNATT
+1312 GKVNGQGANASTK
-1324 TLNKV
+1324 LNNITI
-1329 AVLGDV
+1329 LGDV
-1335 TNLGTAYISLNSVSL
+1335 SNLGTAEISLNNFRL
-1350 NGNIANSLSNVFVN
+1350 NGNIYNQLSKVLVT
-1364 GRFMSSNFYYQPT
+1364 GDFMSSDFYYRRSET
-1377 GSSNTYNAYY
+1377 DTRYYAYY
-1387 GTNGSLNPMEIW
+1387 GSSGNKETIEVW
-1399 NYFYTTSGT
+1399 NYFTPAIGT
-1408 NAGGTIRFG
+1408 NAGGTIYFG
-1417 EQYDPQTG
+1417 PQANKVNFSSTSNYAFYNQTG
-1425 EAKTVTV
+1425 EMA
-1432 IFNSM
+1432 FA
-1437 SDYSFYNLTGTMSL
+1437 
-1451 TNFAGLSSE
+1451 NFSNLSSE
-1460 RNPVQIYNQGVMII
+1460 SNPVQIYNQGVFSI
-1474 DSTNAVGKNADGTY
+1474 DATNADGKVDGMY
-1488 TLYVEQ
+1488 SLYVKE
-1494 ADQAVSMLNSHIASA
+1494 ADQAESLMEGNVGIGNYDTAS
-1509 SPEVYYGISRNL
+1509 GISDR
-1521 LGKAWGEYDLA
+1521 
-1532 DGVIDAGILNVNING
+1532 GIVNVNING
-1547 YNPASA
+1547 YNPASP
-1553 VLNSLTLTGL
+1553 VTNGMTLTGL
-1563 DIRNTT
+1563 HVRNT
-1569 QGSGSSAS
+1569 QNSSA
-1577 NGSTAVTNYGGN
+1577 AVTNYAGN
-1589 LTINGG
+1589 LTVNGG
-1595 KLSGTY
+1595 ALSATY
-1601 SGLDNIEVISYG
+1601 SALDNLEV
-1613 STSDLIYVITPIAN
+1613 LAYVWTTADVFTFYTITPIAN
-1627 LNDVLSVA
+1627 LNDVTSLA
-1635 GSAYSIRNSGELN
+1635 GAAYSVRNVGELN
-1648 IAGVDGS
+1648 IKGS
-1655 ETLLTNQ
+1655 NDKTLFTNR
-1662 LAFSSTYL
+1662 LDFSSNYQ
-1670 GDYVALLNSSISSY
+1670 GDYTALFNSSVSVY
-1684 IWEYDSGESGVLTVV
+1684 MQEYDSGESNVKTVV
-1699 HYYWNSAFTGGTFTF
+1699 YYYWNSAFTEGRKTFTC
-1714 TDGTTGAI
+1714 TSTGAVI
-1722 ISSSVH
+1722 GSNAT
-1728 LYHMTSASVV
+1728 LYHMTSASVTG
-1738 NRTEISLPE
+1738 RTKVDLP
-1747 SMNYSIPNTSN
+1747 SDYVYTIPNTSN
-1758 VVRGYGN
+1758 VWRGFGN
-1765 VIVSVGEAVADEVLF
+1765 ALVAEADATLNNVAFNAEASPDTQTVFE
-1780 VAAPSGDYQ
+1780 
-1789 IAFVNW
+1789 NW
-1795 GDLTVTGIAG
+1795 GNLTVTGIDA
-1805 DFFGF
+1805 DNQFKGF
-1810 DYLIDNSSNEWDYW
+1810 DYLIDNGTPYW
-1824 TTNYFS
+1824 TSATVSFT
-1830 IPRYPYTVIGD
+1830 RYGSSKPKGD
-1841 YAPTADLEI
+1841 YTQTADLEI
-1850 GFKIAASSIYR
+1850 GFQISASSIYR
-1861 NFGTLTLRGVETQN
+1861 NFGTLTLRGVETQTGEN
-1875 ADGSYSYQ
+1875 EYEYTTGTVNVDG
-1883 CGIVTVDDTLLVS
+1883 GALVIAPTTS
-1896 SVNASLSGS
+1896 SLSGS
-1905 NFTRLNLVN
+1905 HITRLNLVN
-1914 FSVIAESSPVAIQNE
+1914 FSVSGKNTPYAIQNE

-1955 ATNGTAILNRDT
+1955 ATNGTAILNRNT
-1967 LEIYNSAIVNSVNG
+1967 LEIYNSAIINSVNG

-2004 GIISAI
+2004 GVISAI
-2010 GAPTGDFN
+2010 GAPSGDFN
-2018 FLVAN
+2018 FLIAN

-2036 TNGNGKLF
+2036 TNSNGKLF

-2058 SESSV
+2058 SEKSV
-2063 DIVFDNG
+2063 DLVFDNG

-2082 GKTAAETKDLQGKT
+2082 GTTAAETKDLQGKT
-2096 FGGWDDINHVYSL
+2096 FGGWDDTNHVYSL

-2124 DRTSGS
+2124 NRTSGS
-2130 MWVIDRV
+2130 MWVIDHV

-2158 QVSGGRIGA
+2158 LASDGRIGA
-2167 YVLSGTTPS
+2167 YVLSGTP
-2176 GPVTIIVNTIFDS
+2176 PPPPATIIVNTIYDS
-2189 ANFDESHFTEKDGIY
+2189 ANFDASHFTEKDGIY
-2204 SLREVIWAIQNG
+2204 SLREVIYAIQNG
-2216 YLESGDVQFDWSAL
+2216 YLESGDVQFDWNAL
-2230 IAQMEGGTDITI
+2230 ITQMGGGSDITI

-2256 IDLTKQK
+2256 ITV
-2263 NTIPVGVTLT
+2263 PGSAGVTLT
-2273 IDASGNGES
+2273 INASGNGES

-2306 TAGNGGAIDIEAGTV
+2306 TADNGGAIGIEAGTV
-2321 NLTNVDIKDGS
+2321 NLENVDIRDGS

-2356 NNTASSGGAIYNN
+2356 NNTASSAGGAIYNN

-2410 SATVGNGG
+2410 SATVGDGG

-2434 SGNSATGNGGAIYNN
+2434 SGNSATVNGGAIYNN

-2508 DIQGGVFSGNHAAG
+2508 DIQGGNFSGNHAAG
-2522 SGGVIYNG
+2522 DGGVIYNG

-2538 GEFSGNYAG
+2538 GEFSDNYTG

-2553 YNASGAGAMNVAGGV
+2553 YNASGAGAMNVAGG
-2568 FAGNYAGGNGGAVY
+2568 FFTGNYAGGNGGAVY

-2611 ILNIGGMFIGNY
+2611 ILNVGGMFIGNY

-2637 AGMTVAADFAG
+2637 AGMTVAADFTD
-2648 NYAANGGAIYNKNGT
+2648 NNAANGGAIYNKNGT
-2663 LAISGGSFEANEARN
+2663 LAISGGSFEANKARN

-2694 DGTRLIGN
+2694 DGTRLIDN
-2702 SAAVQGGA
+2702 SATGGKGGA

-2731 TGAAIFSGGS
+2731 AGAAIFSGGF

-2768 LTVSGNTAGGAL
+2768 LTVSGNTAGSGAL
-2780 FDSQGSKT
+2780 FDSLGSKT

-2901 NTFGINYRALFGG
+2901 NVFGINYRALFGG

-2936 WVGYNTEGDLYYSVR
+2936 WVGYNTENGDLYYSVR

-3058 RWYYDFTHAFDDR
+3058 HWYYDFTHAFDDR

-3097 ISVNVNSH
+3097 ISINVNSH

>member
-199 FVVDADLFGADSAQ
+199 FVVDADPSGADSAQ
-213 EHLELNGEDVSA
+213 EHLELNGKDVSD

-243 HTALDDSALSYS
+243 HTALDDSAPSYS

-262 EHSADGDL
+262 DYSADGDL

-335 PTQDAM
+335 PSQDAM

-444 VIETANISIHGW
+444 VIETVNISIRNWDHNLKTWKIIDDNTSGKYDG
-456 EHDLLTYKVKADAA
+456 ENIGDITAGLA
-470 SGSGYYSSISSL
+470 SGDVIEFYSDITEYGITTI
-482 PTAAFTGDHTVEL
+482 TADNITVR
-495 YSHITDQGT
+495 
-504 FTVTSGTL
+504 
-512 TIVSAIENNVPGSY
+512 
-526 VYTLTGSATVNSGA
+526 SATVDGA
-540 TLIIRS
+540 QQSYTYTVAGSLTVDTGASITFTS
-546 SVSSFGGNGSI
+546 SVSGISGNGII
-557 NVSGN
+557 NVSGS
-562 LQVETNIAP
+562 LSLETATTA
-571 IVNLNGGTLNI
+571 IVKLDGGALKITG
-582 VSDATVSTVNVSGAS
+582 ATVSKVDAFGAS
-597 SIDSDGVISSLT
+597 SIDSSGVISSLT

-657 LDNSGNFNMSGG
+657 LDNNGTFNMDGG
-669 TVSTTL
+669 TVSLL
-675 TNSASTTMS
+675 TNSASTAMT

-706 TLNNISDLTVSGG
+706 TLNNTSDLTVSGG
-719 EIDTLS
+719 AIGTL
-725 NNGTGTFT
+725 NNRAGGDLAMSGGQITVTLNNSSTGTNEISGT
-733 ISGGTIDRLINA
+733 AAVSYLNNSGTLTVSGGTV
-745 TAENNTITGGTIS
+745 GTVT
-758 ALDNSGRLDVSGS
+758 NSGTLDVSGGS
-771 TTIIGALRNIITGEL
+771 ISAGTNDTGITNNGTL
-786 TISDATISETV
+786 TFSNTV
-797 DNSAKLTFA
+797 DAGAISNRGTL
-806 TDLATGFITNA
+806 N
-817 EGGELYINGVLTI
+817 INGVLRI
-830 KTDNGDTALTNLKG
+830 AAASGSVAVDNLG
-844 GKIYFNNGT
+844 GTVNFAGGT
-853 LENANSAQTG
+853 LQNTSGAQTG
-863 IGLSNTAGGT
+863 TGIGNTAGGS
-873 VSITSGATG
+873 VINGSG
-882 SIKGFA
+882 IINGFA

-893 LLGQPL
+893 LLGQSVAGL
-899 SGFTFN
+899 TFTN
-905 NNGTNYLSSIT
+905 NTNNYLFSIT
-916 VVGANGGTG
+916 VVGDKGGSSLATG
-925 AVDEVESLED
+925 EVRTIDD
-935 ALLKID
+935 ALAALQAD
-941 STPGTAYT
+941 PTGVFS
-949 INFKLALQDYYTN
+949 INFNLTLSDYDNWST
-962 GVGGWADYLTIKND
+962 YLTVNGNYRAITN
-976 YTLAN
+976 LAS
-981 LVAVSSNTIVTVNG
+981 VSSNTVVNGEYIILTMVLNKNITLSTPSTVDGGVTSFRNISVTVNAG
-995 QNYNVLLSVFADA
+995 LTFTVSSGTTAKFSGSNMEIESVEGRGTATVTARLKNGSVTLTNEGTLSV
-1008 NVTITAADVA
+1008 
-1018 GKTTIFNNVSFTVG
+1018 
-1032 GGKTLTVD
+1032 
-1040 RGASL
+1040 
-1045 AFSANLNTYQEI
+1045 Q
-1057 ASVSGSVSTVISATL
+1057 
-1072 QNGTVSLV
+1072 
-1080 NDGTLNINGAVS
+1080 GTLNFTYAEPTTDVNAVVNKGQLIFDGGR
-1092 FNYYSLA
+1092 FN
-1099 APASAIVNNG
+1099 
-1109 TLNMQGGELSVS
+1109 LNVTVS
-1121 ITDSWSSTA
+1121 TGSSK
-1130 ASFNGIL
+1130 SPLVNGIL
-1137 NNGNATISGS
+1137 NENGGTVNVTNGARLNASISSGVS
-1147 TLSAMNIPAAVTDS
+1147 DS
-1161 ALIRNA
+1161 ALIRNR
-1167 GNILTIKDDST
+1167 GTLTIDGGSR
-1178 LSISGANRIYG
+1178 LNISGATATKAYAIH
-1189 IYNDTTVSITN
+1189 NDSVANITN
-1200 SSVTASGVDSYGLF
+1200 SFIDAGGSGGFYGLF
-1214 NSNNAVAT
+1214 NSNNATAT
-1222 FTVTKL
+1222 FTVTEV
-1228 PDALPDPGSIEGLV
+1228 PDYITFPVSATDGYRALYY
-1242 PLQSYLSSIYH
+1242 YLDQIYH
-1253 IQGGKYAVYNENSFT
+1253 IRGTSYSVYNENSFT
-1268 AFNNV
+1268 TVNNV
-1273 ASGSGYTVDD
+1273 ASSGDYTITN
-1283 SGLLSGTVG
+1283 GLITGTVKDSAG
-1292 GVGTFRDAP
+1292 NVVGIFRDAP
-1301 LYALIGEVHTQ
+1301 LYALIGNIHTQ
-1312 GKTSGAGSNATT
+1312 GKVNGQGANASTK
-1324 TLNKV
+1324 LNNITI
-1329 AVLGDV
+1329 LGDV
-1335 TNLGTAYISLNSVSL
+1335 SNLGTAEISLNNFRL
-1350 NGNIANSLSNVFVN
+1350 NGNISNQLSKVLVT
-1364 GRFMSSNFYYQPT
+1364 GDFMSSDFYYRRSET
-1377 GSSNTYNAYY
+1377 DTRYYAYY
-1387 GTNGSLNPMEIW
+1387 GSSGNKETIEVW
-1399 NYFYTTSGT
+1399 NYFTPAIGT
-1408 NAGGTIRFG
+1408 NAGGTIYFG
-1417 EQYDPQTG
+1417 PQANKVNFSSTSNY
-1425 EAKTVTV
+1425 A
-1432 IFNSM
+1432 
-1437 SDYSFYNLTGTMSL
+1437 FYNLTGEMAFA
-1451 TNFAGLSSE
+1451 NFSNLSSE
-1460 RNPVQIYNQGVMII
+1460 SNPVQIYNQGVFSI
-1474 DSTNAVGKNADGTY
+1474 DATNADGKVDGMY
-1488 TLYVEQ
+1488 SLYVKE
-1494 ADQAVSMLNSHIASA
+1494 ADQAESLLERNVGIGNFDTAS
-1509 SPEVYYGISRNL
+1509 GISDR
-1521 LGKAWGEYDLA
+1521 
-1532 DGVIDAGILNVNING
+1532 GIVNVNSNG
-1547 YNPASA
+1547 YNPASP
-1553 VLNSLTLTGL
+1553 VTNGMTLTGL
-1563 DIRNTT
+1563 HVRNT
-1569 QGSGSSAS
+1569 QNSSA
-1577 NGSTAVTNYGGN
+1577 AVTNYAGN
-1589 LTINGG
+1589 LTVNGG
-1595 KLSGTY
+1595 ALSATY
-1601 SGLDNIEVISYG
+1601 SALDNLEVLSVLYKATDIFMY
-1613 STSDLIYVITPIAN
+1613 YVITPIAN
-1627 LNDVLSVA
+1627 LYGVQSVA
-1635 GSAYSIRNSGELN
+1635 GSAYSIRNVGELN
-1648 IAGVDGS
+1648 VLGEGVVIENHDPPYAGNK
-1655 ETLLTNQ
+1655 TLFTNR
-1662 LAFSSTYL
+1662 LDFSSNYQ
-1670 GDYVALLNSSISSY
+1670 GDYTAVFNSSVSVFMQ
-1684 IWEYDSGESGVLTVV
+1684 EYDDDGQGVKTK
-1699 HYYWNSAFTGGTFTF
+1699 HFFYWNSAFTQGRKYFTLTSEGGGLIPTNVT
-1714 TDGTTGAI
+1714 
-1722 ISSSVH
+1722 
-1728 LYHMTSASVV
+1728 LYHMTAASVTD
-1738 NRTEISLPE
+1738 RTKVDLPL
-1747 SMNYSIPNTSN
+1747 NYTYTIPNTSKTW
-1758 VVRGYGN
+1758 RGYGN
-1765 VIVSVGEAVADEVLF
+1765 ALVAEADAKLDK
-1780 VAAPSGDYQ
+1780 
-1789 IAFVNW
+1789 IAFNAEASPDTQLVFRNW
-1795 GDLTVTGIAG
+1795 GNLTVTGIDA
-1805 DFFGF
+1805 DNQFKGF
-1810 DYLIDNSSNEWDYW
+1810 DYLIDNGASYW
-1824 TTNYFS
+1824 TSNVMYSTLRGERPPGHPKADHAMTGYKS
-1830 IPRYPYTVIGD
+1830 IGD
-1841 YAPTADLEI
+1841 YTQTADLEI
-1850 GFKIAASSIYR
+1850 GFQISASSIYR
-1861 NFGTLTLRGVETQN
+1861 NFGTLTLRGVETQTGEN
-1875 ADGSYSYQ
+1875 EYEYTTGTVNVDG
-1883 CGIVTVDDTLLVS
+1883 GALVIAPTTS
-1896 SVNASLSGS
+1896 SLSGS
-1905 NFTRLNLVN
+1905 HITRLNLVN
-1914 FSVIAESSPVAIQNE
+1914 FSVSGKNTPYAIQNE

-1955 ATNGTAILNRDT
+1955 ATNGTAILNRSA
-1967 LEIYNSAIVNSVNG
+1967 LEIFNSAIINSDNG
-1981 IEATDQ
+1981 IEITDQ
-1987 ASYMDIV
+1987 ASLAIIV

-2004 GIISAI
+2004 GIISAMLPPSSS
-2010 GAPTGDFN
+2010 GSNVQN
-2018 FLVAN
+2018 FFVGN
-2023 STIAYNGSGGIRL
+2023 STIAYNGKGGI
-2036 TNGNGKLF
+2036 TMTNGKL
-2044 LINTIVLNA
+2044 LMVNTIVLNT
-2053 NPDAS
+2053 NPDGT
-2058 SESSV
+2058 SEKSV
-2063 DIVFDNG
+2063 DLVLSGNATL
-2070 ASLDSLSAGNLY
+2070 ASNSARNLY
-2082 GKTAAETKDLQGKT
+2082 GTTASETKDMQGKT
-2096 FGGWDDINHVYSL
+2096 FGGWDDTNHVYSL
-2109 VENGPAWSISVAWSY
+2109 VENGPAWDISVAWSY
-2124 DRTSGS
+2124 NRSSDSNLIMS
-2130 MWVIDRV
+2130 EIII
-2137 TVGSAT
+2137 GSAT

-2158 QVSGGRIGA
+2158 LASDGRIGA
-2167 YVLSGTTPS
+2167 YVLSGTP
-2176 GPVTIIVNTIFDS
+2176 PPPPATIIVNTIYDS
-2189 ANFDESHFTEKDGIY
+2189 ANFDASHFTEKDGIY
-2204 SLREVIWAIQNG
+2204 SLREVIYAIQNG
-2216 YLESGDVQFDWSAL
+2216 YLESGDVQFDWNAL
-2230 IAQMEGGTDITI
+2230 ITQMGGGSDITI

-2256 IDLTKQK
+2256 ITV
-2263 NTIPVGVTLT
+2263 PGSAGVTLT
-2273 IDASGNGES
+2273 INASGNGES

-2596 GNHAANGGAIYNTAG
+2596 GNH
-2611 ILNIGGMFIGNY
+2611 
-2623 AETGDGGAIYNESA
+2623 
-2637 AGMTVAADFAG
+2637 
-2648 NYAANGGAIYNKNGT
+2648 AANGGAIYNKNGT

>member
-199 FVVDADLFGADSAQ
+199 FVIDADPSGADSAQ
-213 EHLELNGEDVSA
+213 EHLELNGKDVSA

-243 HTALDDSALSYS
+243 HTALDDSAPSYS

-335 PTQDAM
+335 PSQDAM

-456 EHDLLTYKVKADAA
+456 NHDLEAYKVKAD
-470 SGSGYYSSISSL
+470 GGTGYYTSIS
-482 PTAAFTGDHTVEL
+482 AING
-495 YSHITDQGT
+495 GT
-504 FTVTSGTL
+504 FTSGNHTIEFYSNITEVGTVTVNGGTL
-512 TIVSAIENNVPGSY
+512 TLYSATENNVQSNY
-526 VYTLTGSATVNSGA
+526 TYTLNGNVVVNAGAEVIIQSSNLTVNGQGA
-540 TLIIRS
+540 FNVAGTLTLDS
-546 SVSSFGGNGSI
+546 LDS

-562 LQVETNIAP
+562 VSAKI
-571 IVNLNGGTLNI
+571 NLNSGILNI
-582 VSDATVSTVNVSGAS
+582 DSNITAATVNVSGAS

-635 GATFGAVTNYAD
+635 GAMFGTVTNYAD

-657 LDNSGNFNMSGG
+657 LDNNGTFNMDGG
-669 TVSTTL
+669 TVSLL
-675 TNSASTTMS
+675 TNSASTAMT

-693 NSGTFDLSGGTVA
+693 NSGTFDLTGGTVA

-719 EIDTLS
+719 AIGTL
-725 NNGTGTFT
+725 NNRAGGDLAMSGGQITVTLNNSSTGTNEISGT
-733 ISGGTIDRLINA
+733 AAVSYLNNSGTLTVSGGTV
-745 TAENNTITGGTIS
+745 GTVT
-758 ALDNSGRLDVSGS
+758 NSGTLDVSGGS
-771 TTIIGALRNIITGEL
+771 ISAGSNDTGITNNGTL
-786 TISDATISETV
+786 TFSNTV
-797 DNSAKLTFA
+797 DAGAISNRGTL
-806 TDLATGFITNA
+806 N
-817 EGGELYINGVLTI
+817 INGVLRI
-830 KTDNGDTALTNLKG
+830 AAASGSVAVENLG
-844 GKIYFNNGT
+844 GTVNFSGGT
-853 LENANSAQTG
+853 LRNASGSQSGTG
-863 IGLSNTAGGT
+863 IGNTAGGSVINGPGT
-873 VSITSGATG
+873 IE
-882 SIKGFA
+882 GFA

-893 LLGQPL
+893 LLGQSVAGL
-899 SGFTFN
+899 TFN
-905 NNGTNYLSSIT
+905 NNTNNYLFSIT
-916 VVGANGGTG
+916 VVGDKGGSSLATG
-925 AVDEVESLED
+925 EVRTIDD
-935 ALLKID
+935 ALAALQAD
-941 STPGTAYT
+941 PTGVFS
-949 INFKLALQDYYTN
+949 INFNLTLSDYGNWST
-962 GVGGWADYLTIKND
+962 YLTVNGNYSAITN
-976 YTLAN
+976 LAS
-981 LVAVSSNTIVTVNG
+981 VSSNTVVNGEYIILTMVLNKNITLSTPSTVDGGVTSFRNISVTVNAG
-995 QNYNVLLSVFADA
+995 STFTVSSGTTAKFSGSNMEIESVEGLGTATVTARLKNGSVTLTNEGTLSV
-1008 NVTITAADVA
+1008 
-1018 GKTTIFNNVSFTVG
+1018 
-1032 GGKTLTVD
+1032 
-1040 RGASL
+1040 
-1045 AFSANLNTYQEI
+1045 Q
-1057 ASVSGSVSTVISATL
+1057 
-1072 QNGTVSLV
+1072 
-1080 NDGTLNINGAVS
+1080 GTLNFTYAEPTTDVNAVVNKGQLIFDGGR
-1092 FNYYSLA
+1092 FN
-1099 APASAIVNNG
+1099 
-1109 TLNMQGGELSVS
+1109 LNVTVS
-1121 ITDSWSSTA
+1121 TGSSK
-1130 ASFNGIL
+1130 SPLVNGIL
-1137 NNGNATISGS
+1137 NENGGTVNVTNGARLNASISSGVS
-1147 TLSAMNIPAAVTDS
+1147 DS
-1161 ALIRNA
+1161 ALIRNR
-1167 GNILTIKDDST
+1167 GTLTIDGGSR
-1178 LSISGANRIYG
+1178 LNISGATATKAYAIH
-1189 IYNDTTVSITN
+1189 NDSVANITN
-1200 SSVTASGVDSYGLF
+1200 SFIDAGGSGGFYGLF
-1214 NSNNAVAT
+1214 NSNNATAT
-1222 FTVTKL
+1222 FTVTEV
-1228 PDALPDPGSIEGLV
+1228 PDYITFPVSATDGYRALYY
-1242 PLQSYLSSIYH
+1242 YLDQIYH
-1253 IQGGKYAVYNENSFT
+1253 IRGTSYSVYNENSFT
-1268 AFNNV
+1268 TVNNV
-1273 ASGSGYTVDD
+1273 ASSGDYTITN
-1283 SGLLSGTVG
+1283 GLITGTVKDSAG
-1292 GVGTFRDAP
+1292 NVVGIFRDAP
-1301 LYALIGEVHTQ
+1301 LYALIGNIHTQ
-1312 GKTSGAGSNATT
+1312 GKVNGQGANASTK
-1324 TLNKV
+1324 LNNITI
-1329 AVLGDV
+1329 LGNV
-1335 TNLGTAYISLNSVSL
+1335 SNLGTAEISLNNFRL
-1350 NGNIANSLSNVFVN
+1350 NGNIYNQLSKVLVT
-1364 GRFMSSNFYYQPT
+1364 GDFMSSDFYYRRSET
-1377 GSSNTYNAYY
+1377 DTRYYAYY
-1387 GTNGSLNPMEIW
+1387 GSSGNKETIEVW
-1399 NYFYTTSGT
+1399 NYFTPAIGT
-1408 NAGGTIRFG
+1408 NAGGTIYFG
-1417 EQYDPQTG
+1417 PQANKVNFSSTSNY
-1425 EAKTVTV
+1425 A
-1432 IFNSM
+1432 
-1437 SDYSFYNLTGTMSL
+1437 FYNLTGEMAFA
-1451 TNFAGLSSE
+1451 NFSNLSSE
-1460 RNPVQIYNQGVMII
+1460 SNPVQIYNQGVFSI
-1474 DSTNAVGKNADGTY
+1474 DATNADGKVDGMY
-1488 TLYVEQ
+1488 SLYVKE
-1494 ADQAVSMLNSHIASA
+1494 ADQAESLMEGNVGIGNYDTAS
-1509 SPEVYYGISRNL
+1509 GISDR
-1521 LGKAWGEYDLA
+1521 
-1532 DGVIDAGILNVNING
+1532 GIVNVNSNG
-1547 YNPASA
+1547 YNPASP
-1553 VLNSLTLTGL
+1553 VTNGMTLTGL
-1563 DIRNTT
+1563 HVRNT
-1569 QGSGSSAS
+1569 QNSSA
-1577 NGSTAVTNYGGN
+1577 AVTNYAGN
-1589 LTINGG
+1589 LTVNGG
-1595 KLSGTY
+1595 ALSATY
-1601 SGLDNIEVISYG
+1601 SALDNLEV
-1613 STSDLIYVITPIAN
+1613 LAYVWTTADVFTFYTVTPIAN
-1627 LNDVLSVA
+1627 LNDVTSLA
-1635 GSAYSIRNSGELN
+1635 GSAYSVRNVGELN
-1648 IAGVDGS
+1648 IKGS
-1655 ETLLTNQ
+1655 NDKTLFTNR
-1662 LAFSSTYL
+1662 LDFSSNYQ
-1670 GDYVALLNSSISSY
+1670 GDYTALFNSSVSVY
-1684 IWEYDSGESGVLTVV
+1684 MQEYDSGESNVKTVV
-1699 HYYWNSAFTGGTFTF
+1699 YYYWNSAFTEGRKTFTC
-1714 TDGTTGAI
+1714 TSTGAVI
-1722 ISSSVH
+1722 GSNAT
-1728 LYHMTSASVV
+1728 LYHMTSASVTG
-1738 NRTEISLPE
+1738 RTKVDLP
-1747 SMNYSIPNTSN
+1747 SDYVYTIPNTSN
-1758 VVRGYGN
+1758 VWRGFGN
-1765 VIVSVGEAVADEVLF
+1765 ALVAEADATLNNVAFNAEASPDTQTVFE
-1780 VAAPSGDYQ
+1780 
-1789 IAFVNW
+1789 NW
-1795 GDLTVTGIAG
+1795 GNLTVTGIDA
-1805 DFFGF
+1805 DNQFKGF
-1810 DYLIDNSSNEWDYW
+1810 DYLIDNGTPYW
-1824 TTNYFS
+1824 TSSVMGNILRNESPAGAMTGS
-1830 IPRYPYTVIGD
+1830 KPKGD
-1841 YAPTADLEI
+1841 YTQTADLEI
-1850 GFKIAASSIYR
+1850 GFQISASSIYR
-1861 NFGTLTLRGVETQN
+1861 NFGTLTLRGVETQTGEN
-1875 ADGSYSYQ
+1875 EYEYTTGTVNVDG
-1883 CGIVTVDDTLLVS
+1883 GALVIAPTTS
-1896 SVNASLSGS
+1896 SLSGS
-1905 NFTRLNLVN
+1905 HITRLNLVN
-1914 FSVIAESSPVAIQNE
+1914 FSVSGKNTPYAIQNE

-1955 ATNGTAILNRDT
+1955 ATNGTAILNRNT
-1967 LEIYNSAIVNSVNG
+1967 LEIYNSAIINSVNG

-2004 GIISAI
+2004 GVISAI
-2010 GAPTGDFN
+2010 GAPSGDFN
-2018 FLVAN
+2018 FLIAN

-2036 TNGNGKLF
+2036 TNSNGKLF

-2058 SESSV
+2058 SEKSV
-2063 DIVFDNG
+2063 DLVFDNG

-2082 GKTAAETKDLQGKT
+2082 GTTAAETKDLQGKT
-2096 FGGWDDINHVYSL
+2096 FGGWDDTNHVYSL

-2124 DRTSGS
+2124 NRTSGS
-2130 MWVIDRV
+2130 MWVIDHV
-2137 TVGSAT
+2137 IVGSAT

-2158 QVSGGRIGA
+2158 LASDGRIGA
-2167 YVLSGTTPS
+2167 YVLSGTP
-2176 GPVTIIVNTIFDS
+2176 PPPPATIIVNTIYDS
-2189 ANFDESHFTEKDGIY
+2189 ANFDASHFTEKDGIY
-2204 SLREVIWAIQNG
+2204 SLREVIYAIQNG
-2216 YLESGDVQFDWSAL
+2216 YLESGDVQFDWNAL
-2230 IAQMEGGTDITI
+2230 ITQMGGGSDITI

-2256 IDLTKQK
+2256 ITV
-2263 NTIPVGVTLT
+2263 PGSAGVTLT
-2273 IDASGNGES
+2273 INASGNGDS

-2300 TLTGAA
+2300 TLTGAT
-2306 TAGNGGAIDIEAGTV
+2306 TAGNGGAIDIKAGTV

-2425 TIDMGGTSF
+2425 TIDMGGTLF
-2434 SGNSATGNGGAIYNN
+2434 SDNSATVNGGAIYNN

-2508 DIQGGVFSGNHAAG
+2508 DIQGGNFSGNHAAG
-2522 SGGVIYNG
+2522 DGGVIYNG

-2538 GEFSGNYAG
+2538 GEFSDNYTG

-2553 YNASGAGAMNVAGGV
+2553 YNASGAGAMNVAGG
-2568 FAGNYAGGNGGAVY
+2568 FFTGNYAGGNGGAVY

-2846 DRGDALID
+2846 NRSDALVD
-2854 AGTIRSVNNIIVGT
+2854 ADTIRSVNNIIVGT
-2868 DASQTALNGGKVE
+2868 DASQTALNGSKVE

-2901 NTFGINYRALFGG
+2901 NVFGINYRALFGG
-2914 NTVDPATGTIALLSG
+2914 NTVDRATGTIALLNG

-2936 WVGYNTEGDLYYSVR
+2936 WVGYNTENGDLYYSVR

>member
-199 FVVDADLFGADSAQ
+199 FVVDADPSGADSAQ
-213 EHLELNGEDVSA
+213 EHLELNGKDVSA

-243 HTALDDSALSYS
+243 HTALDDSAPSYS

-431 GISGDWALEYNVG
+431 GVSGDWVLEYNVG

-456 EHDLLTYKVKADAA
+456 NHDLEAYKVKA
-470 SGSGYYSSISSL
+470 GGGTGYYNSISAINGG
-482 PTAAFTGDHTVEL
+482 TFTTGNHTIEFYSNITEVGTVTVNGGTLTL
-495 YSHITDQGT
+495 YSATENNVQSNYTYTLNGNMVVNAGAGVIIQSSNLTINGQGT
-504 FTVTSGTL
+504 FNVAGTL
-512 TIVSAIENNVPGSY
+512 TLDSLDS
-526 VYTLTGSATVNSGA
+526 
-540 TLIIRS
+540 
-546 SVSSFGGNGSI
+546 

-562 LQVETNIAP
+562 VSAKI
-571 IVNLNGGTLNI
+571 NLNSGILNI
-582 VSDATVSTVNVSGAS
+582 DSNITAATVNVSGAS

-635 GATFGAVTNYAD
+635 GAMFGTVTNYAD
-647 FTLTGGSVSS
+647 FTLNSGSVSS
-657 LDNSGNFNMSGG
+657 LSNNGTFNMDGG
-669 TVSTTL
+669 TVSLL
-675 TNSASTTMS
+675 TNSGVSTAMT

-706 TLNNISDLTVSGG
+706 TLNNTSDLTVSGG
-719 EIDTLS
+719 AIGTL
-725 NNGTGTFT
+725 NNRAGGDLAMSGGQITVTLNNSSTGTNEISGT
-733 ISGGTIDRLINA
+733 AAVSYLNNSGTLTVSGGTV
-745 TAENNTITGGTIS
+745 GTVT
-758 ALDNSGRLDVSGS
+758 NSGTLDVSGGS
-771 TTIIGALRNIITGEL
+771 ISAGTNDTGITNNGTL
-786 TISDATISETV
+786 TFSNTV
-797 DNSAKLTFA
+797 DAGAISNRGTL
-806 TDLATGFITNA
+806 N
-817 EGGELYINGVLTI
+817 INGVLRIAATS
-830 KTDNGDTALTNLKG
+830 GSVAVENLG
-844 GKIYFNNGT
+844 GTVNFAGGT
-853 LENANSAQTG
+853 LQNTSGSQTGTG
-863 IGLSNTAGGT
+863 IGNTAGGSVINGPGT
-873 VSITSGATG
+873 IE
-882 SIKGFA
+882 GFA

-893 LLGQPL
+893 LLGQSVAGL
-899 SGFTFN
+899 TFN
-905 NNGTNYLSSIT
+905 NNTNNYLFSIT
-916 VVGANGGTG
+916 VVGDKGGSSLATG
-925 AVDEVESLED
+925 EVRTIDD
-935 ALLKID
+935 ALAALQAD
-941 STPGTAYT
+941 PTGVFS
-949 INFKLALQDYYTN
+949 INFNLTLSDYGNWST
-962 GVGGWADYLTIKND
+962 YLTVNGNYSAITN
-976 YTLAN
+976 LAS
-981 LVAVSSNTIVTVNG
+981 VSSNTVVNGEYIILTMVLNKNITLSTPSTVDGGVTSFRNISVTVN
-995 QNYNVLLSVFADA
+995 
-1008 NVTITAADVA
+1008 A
-1018 GKTTIFNNVSFTVG
+1018 GSTFTVSSG
-1032 GGKTLTVD
+1032 TTAKFDTV
-1040 RGASL
+1040 S
-1045 AFSANLNTYQEI
+1045 YQEI
-1057 ASVSGSVSTVISATL
+1057 ESVEGLGTATVTARLKNGSVTL
-1072 QNGTVSLV
+1072 TNEGTLSVQ
-1080 NDGTLNINGAVS
+1080 GTLNFTYAEPTTDVN
-1092 FNYYSLA
+1092 
-1099 APASAIVNNG
+1099 AIVNKGQLIFDGGQFN
-1109 TLNMQGGELSVS
+1109 LNVTVS
-1121 ITDSWSSTA
+1121 TGSSK
-1130 ASFNGIL
+1130 SPLVNGIL
-1137 NNGNATISGS
+1137 NENGGTVNVTNGARLNASISSGVS
-1147 TLSAMNIPAAVTDS
+1147 DS
-1161 ALIRNA
+1161 ALIRNR
-1167 GNILTIKDDST
+1167 GTLTIDGGSR
-1178 LSISGANRIYG
+1178 LNISGATATKAYAIH
-1189 IYNDTTVSITN
+1189 NDSVANITN
-1200 SSVTASGVDSYGLF
+1200 SFIDASGSGEFYGLF
-1214 NSNNAVAT
+1214 NSNNATAT
-1222 FTVTKL
+1222 FTVTEI
-1228 PDALPDPGSIEGLV
+1228 PDYITFPVSAAEGYGALYY
-1242 PLQSYLSSIYH
+1242 YLDQIYH
-1253 IQGGKYAVYNENSFT
+1253 IRGTSYSVYNENSFT
-1268 AFNNV
+1268 TVNNV
-1273 ASGSGYTVDD
+1273 ASSGDYTITN
-1283 SGLLSGTVG
+1283 GLITGTVKDSAG
-1292 GVGTFRDAP
+1292 NVVGIFRDAP
-1301 LYALIGEVHTQ
+1301 LYALIGNIHTQ
-1312 GKTSGAGSNATT
+1312 GKVNGQGANASTK
-1324 TLNKV
+1324 LNNITI
-1329 AVLGDV
+1329 LGNV
-1335 TNLGTAYISLNSVSL
+1335 SNLGTAEISLNNFRL
-1350 NGNIANSLSNVFVN
+1350 NGNIYNQLSKVLVT
-1364 GRFMSSNFYYQPT
+1364 GDFMSSDFYYRRSET
-1377 GSSNTYNAYY
+1377 DTRYYAYY
-1387 GTNGSLNPMEIW
+1387 GSSGNKETIEVW
-1399 NYFYTTSGT
+1399 NYFTPAIGT
-1408 NAGGTIRFG
+1408 NAGGTIYFG
-1417 EQYDPQTG
+1417 PQANKVNFSSTSNY
-1425 EAKTVTV
+1425 A
-1432 IFNSM
+1432 
-1437 SDYSFYNLTGTMSL
+1437 FYNLTGEMAFA
-1451 TNFAGLSSE
+1451 NFSNLSSE
-1460 RNPVQIYNQGVMII
+1460 SNPVQIYNQGVFSI
-1474 DSTNAVGKNADGTY
+1474 DATNADGKVDGMY
-1488 TLYVEQ
+1488 SLYVKE
-1494 ADQAVSMLNSHIASA
+1494 ADEAASLMNQNVGTGNFDTA
-1509 SPEVYYGISRNL
+1509 SGISDR
-1521 LGKAWGEYDLA
+1521 
-1532 DGVIDAGILNVNING
+1532 GIVNVNING
-1547 YNPASA
+1547 YNPASP
-1553 VLNSLTLTGL
+1553 VTNGMTLTGL
-1563 DIRNTT
+1563 HVRNT
-1569 QGSGSSAS
+1569 QNSSA
-1577 NGSTAVTNYGGN
+1577 AVTNYAGN
-1589 LTINGG
+1589 LTVNGG
-1595 KLSGTY
+1595 ALSATY
-1601 SGLDNIEVISYG
+1601 SALDNLEV
-1613 STSDLIYVITPIAN
+1613 LAYVWTTADVFTFYTVTPIAN
-1627 LNDVLSVA
+1627 LNDVTSLA
-1635 GSAYSIRNSGELN
+1635 GAAYSVRNVGELN
-1648 IAGVDGS
+1648 IKGS
-1655 ETLLTNQ
+1655 NDKTLFTNR
-1662 LAFSSTYL
+1662 LDFSSNYQ
-1670 GDYVALLNSSISSY
+1670 GDYTALFNSSVSVY
-1684 IWEYDSGESGVLTVV
+1684 MQEYDSGESNVKTVV
-1699 HYYWNSAFTGGTFTF
+1699 YYYWNSAFTEGRKTFTC
-1714 TDGTTGAI
+1714 TSTGAVI
-1722 ISSSVH
+1722 GSNAT
-1728 LYHMTSASVV
+1728 LYHMTSASVTG
-1738 NRTEISLPE
+1738 RTKVDLP
-1747 SMNYSIPNTSN
+1747 SDYVYTIPNTSN
-1758 VVRGYGN
+1758 VWRGFGN
-1765 VIVSVGEAVADEVLF
+1765 ALVAEADATLNNVAFNAEASPDTQTVFE
-1780 VAAPSGDYQ
+1780 
-1789 IAFVNW
+1789 NW
-1795 GDLTVTGIAG
+1795 GNLTVTGIDA
-1805 DFFGF
+1805 DNQFKGF
-1810 DYLIDNSSNEWDYW
+1810 DYLIDNGTPYW
-1824 TTNYFS
+1824 TSATVSFT
-1830 IPRYPYTVIGD
+1830 RYGSSKPKGD
-1841 YAPTADLEI
+1841 YTQTADLEI
-1850 GFKIAASSIYR
+1850 GFQISASSIYR
-1861 NFGTLTLRGVETQN
+1861 NFGTLTLRGVETQTGEN
-1875 ADGSYSYQ
+1875 EYEYTTGTVNVDG
-1883 CGIVTVDDTLLVS
+1883 GALVIAPTTS
-1896 SVNASLSGS
+1896 SLSGS
-1905 NFTRLNLVN
+1905 HITRLNLVN
-1914 FSVIAESSPVAIQNE
+1914 FSVSGKNTPYAIQNE

-1955 ATNGTAILNRDT
+1955 ATNGTAILNRNT
-1967 LEIYNSAIVNSVNG
+1967 LEIYNSAIINSVNG

-2004 GIISAI
+2004 GVISAI
-2010 GAPTGDFN
+2010 GAPSGDFN
-2018 FLVAN
+2018 FLIAN

-2036 TNGNGKLF
+2036 TNSNGKLF

-2058 SESSV
+2058 SEKSV
-2063 DIVFDNG
+2063 DLVFDNG

-2082 GKTAAETKDLQGKT
+2082 GTTAAETKDLQGKT
-2096 FGGWDDINHVYSL
+2096 FGGWDDTNHVYSL

-2124 DRTSGS
+2124 NRTSGS
-2130 MWVIDRV
+2130 MWVIDHV

-2158 QVSGGRIGA
+2158 LASDGRIGA
-2167 YVLSGTTPS
+2167 YVLSGTP
-2176 GPVTIIVNTIFDS
+2176 PPPPATIIVNTIYDS
-2189 ANFDESHFTEKDGIY
+2189 ANFDASHFTEKDGIY
-2204 SLREVIWAIQNG
+2204 SLREVIYAIQNG
-2216 YLESGDVQFDWSAL
+2216 YLESGDVQFDWNAL
-2230 IAQMEGGTDITI
+2230 ITQMGGGSDITI
-2242 TVDLGSIGITDNIS
+2242 TVDTSNPALGFVSIGITDNIS
-2256 IDLTKQK
+2256 ITV
-2263 NTIPVGVTLT
+2263 PGSAGVTLT
-2273 IDASGNGES
+2273 INASGNGAS
-2282 AFVVNGS
+2282 AFVINGS

-2300 TLTGAA
+2300 TLIGAT

-2389 GGAIYNNRGT
+2389 GGAIYNSRGT

-2434 SGNSATGNGGAIYNN
+2434 SDNSATVNGGAIYNN

-2497 GGVIYNGSGAL
+2497 GGVVYNGSGAL

-2731 TGAAIFSGGS
+2731 AGAAIFSGGF
-2741 ATMDRVVFSGNQAS
+2741 ATMDHVVFSGNQAS

-2788 VIDLSAFYDNNAEI
+2788 VIDLSAFYNNNAEI

-2901 NTFGINYRALFGG
+2901 NVFGINYRALFGG
-2914 NTVDPATGTIALLSG
+2914 NTVDRATGTIALLNG

-2936 WVGYNTEGDLYYSVR
+2936 WVGYNTENGDLYYSVR

>member
-55 KEAQSAVKHVGP
+55 KEAQSVVKHVGP

-121 DFLNADFSDHSAAQ
+121 DFLNADFSDHSAAK

-199 FVVDADLFGADSAQ
+199 FVVDADPSGADSAQ
-213 EHLELNGEDVSA
+213 EHLELNGKDVSA

-243 HTALDDSALSYS
+243 HTALDDSAPSYS

-300 VEDGRNELVIIDSNM
+300 VEDGRNELVIINSNM
-315 ADKDTVL
+315 VDKDAVL

-335 PTQDAM
+335 PSQDAM

-367 LGFYLGSTKVT
+367 LGFYLGSAKVT

-456 EHDLLTYKVKADAA
+456 NHDLEAYKVKAD
-470 SGSGYYSSISSL
+470 GGTGYYTSIS
-482 PTAAFTGDHTVEL
+482 AING
-495 YSHITDQGT
+495 GT
-504 FTVTSGTL
+504 FTSGNHTIEFYSNITEVGTVTVNGGTL
-512 TIVSAIENNVPGSY
+512 TLYSATENNVQSNY
-526 VYTLTGSATVNSGA
+526 TYTLNGNVVVNAGVEVIIQSSNLTVNGQGA
-540 TLIIRS
+540 FNVAGTLTLDS
-546 SVSSFGGNGSI
+546 LDS

-562 LQVETNIAP
+562 VSAKI
-571 IVNLNGGTLNI
+571 NLNSGILNI
-582 VSDATVSTVNVSGAS
+582 DSNITAATVNVSGAS

-635 GATFGAVTNYAD
+635 GAMFGTVTNYAD

-657 LDNSGNFNMSGG
+657 LDNNGTFNMDGG
-669 TVSTTL
+669 TVSLL
-675 TNSASTTMS
+675 TNSASTAMT

-706 TLNNISDLTVSGG
+706 TLNNTSDLTVSGG
-719 EIDTLS
+719 AIGTL
-725 NNGTGTFT
+725 NNRAGGDLAMSGGQITVTLNNSSTGTNEISGT
-733 ISGGTIDRLINA
+733 AAVSYLNNSGTLTVSGGTV
-745 TAENNTITGGTIS
+745 GTVT
-758 ALDNSGRLDVSGS
+758 NSGTLDVSGGS
-771 TTIIGALRNIITGEL
+771 IDGTIANNAGGSL
-786 TISDATISETV
+786 TFSNTV
-797 DNSAKLTFA
+797 DAGAISNRGTL
-806 TDLATGFITNA
+806 N
-817 EGGELYINGVLTI
+817 INGVLRI
-830 KTDNGDTALTNLKG
+830 AAASGSVAVENLG
-844 GKIYFNNGT
+844 GTVNFSGGT
-853 LENANSAQTG
+853 LQNTSGAQTG
-863 IGLSNTAGGT
+863 TGIGNTAGGS
-873 VSITSGATG
+873 VINGSG
-882 SIKGFA
+882 IINGFA

-893 LLGQPL
+893 LLGQSVAGL
-899 SGFTFN
+899 TFTN
-905 NNGTNYLSSIT
+905 NTNNYLFSIT
-916 VVGANGGTG
+916 VVGDKGGSSLATG
-925 AVDEVESLED
+925 EVRTIDD
-935 ALLKID
+935 ALAALQAD
-941 STPGTAYT
+941 PSGVFS
-949 INFKLALQDYYTN
+949 INFNLTLSDYGNWST
-962 GVGGWADYLTIKND
+962 YLTVNGNYSAITN
-976 YTLAN
+976 LAS
-981 LVAVSSNTIVTVNG
+981 VSSNTVVNGEYIILTMVLNKNITLSTPSTVDGGVTSFRNISVTVNAG
-995 QNYNVLLSVFADA
+995 STFTVSSGTTAKFDTVSYHEIESVEGLGTATVTARLKNGSVTLTNEGTLSV
-1008 NVTITAADVA
+1008 
-1018 GKTTIFNNVSFTVG
+1018 
-1032 GGKTLTVD
+1032 
-1040 RGASL
+1040 
-1045 AFSANLNTYQEI
+1045 Q
-1057 ASVSGSVSTVISATL
+1057 
-1072 QNGTVSLV
+1072 
-1080 NDGTLNINGAVS
+1080 GTLNFTYAEPTTDVN
-1092 FNYYSLA
+1092 
-1099 APASAIVNNG
+1099 AIVNKGQLIFDGGQFN
-1109 TLNMQGGELSVS
+1109 LNVTVS
-1121 ITDSWSSTA
+1121 TGSSK
-1130 ASFNGIL
+1130 SPLVNGIL
-1137 NNGNATISGS
+1137 NENGGTVNVTNGARLNASISSGVS
-1147 TLSAMNIPAAVTDS
+1147 DS
-1161 ALIRNA
+1161 ALIRNR
-1167 GNILTIKDDST
+1167 GTLTIDGGSR
-1178 LSISGANRIYG
+1178 LNISGATATKAYAIH
-1189 IYNDTTVSITN
+1189 NDSVANITN
-1200 SSVTASGVDSYGLF
+1200 SFIDASGSGEFYGLF
-1214 NSNNAVAT
+1214 NSNNATAT
-1222 FTVTKL
+1222 FTVTEI
-1228 PDALPDPGSIEGLV
+1228 PDYITFPVSAAEGYGALYY
-1242 PLQSYLSSIYH
+1242 YLDQIYH
-1253 IQGGKYAVYNENSFT
+1253 IRGTSYSVYNENSFT
-1268 AFNNV
+1268 TVNNV
-1273 ASGSGYTVDD
+1273 ASSGDYTITN
-1283 SGLLSGTVG
+1283 GLITGTVKDSAG
-1292 GVGTFRDAP
+1292 NVVGIFRDAP
-1301 LYALIGEVHTQ
+1301 LYALIGNIHTQ
-1312 GKTSGAGSNATT
+1312 GKVNGQGANASTK
-1324 TLNKV
+1324 LNNITI
-1329 AVLGDV
+1329 LGDV
-1335 TNLGTAYISLNSVSL
+1335 SNLGTAEISLNNFRL
-1350 NGNIANSLSNVFVN
+1350 NGNIYNQLSKVLVT
-1364 GRFMSSNFYYQPT
+1364 GDFMSSDFYYRRSET
-1377 GSSNTYNAYY
+1377 DTRYAYY
-1387 GTNGSLNPMEIW
+1387 GSSGNKETIEVW
-1399 NYFYTTSGT
+1399 NYFTPAIGT
-1408 NAGGTIRFG
+1408 NAGGTIYFG
-1417 EQYDPQTG
+1417 PQANKVNFSSTSNY
-1425 EAKTVTV
+1425 A
-1432 IFNSM
+1432 
-1437 SDYSFYNLTGTMSL
+1437 FYNLTGEMAFA
-1451 TNFAGLSSE
+1451 NFSNLSSE
-1460 RNPVQIYNQGVMII
+1460 SNPVQIYNQGVFSI
-1474 DSTNAVGKNADGTY
+1474 DATNADGKVDGMY
-1488 TLYVEQ
+1488 SLYVKE
-1494 ADQAVSMLNSHIASA
+1494 ADEAASLMNQNVGTGNFDTA
-1509 SPEVYYGISRNL
+1509 SGISDR
-1521 LGKAWGEYDLA
+1521 
-1532 DGVIDAGILNVNING
+1532 GIVNVNING
-1547 YNPASA
+1547 YNPASP
-1553 VLNSLTLTGL
+1553 VTNGMTLTGL
-1563 DIRNTT
+1563 HVRNT
-1569 QGSGSSAS
+1569 QNSSA
-1577 NGSTAVTNYGGN
+1577 AVTNYAGN
-1589 LTINGG
+1589 LTVNGG
-1595 KLSGTY
+1595 ALSATY
-1601 SGLDNIEVISYG
+1601 SALDNLEV
-1613 STSDLIYVITPIAN
+1613 LAYVWTTADVFTFYTITPIAN
-1627 LNDVLSVA
+1627 LNDVTSLA
-1635 GSAYSIRNSGELN
+1635 GAAYSVRNVGELN
-1648 IAGVDGS
+1648 IKGS
-1655 ETLLTNQ
+1655 NDKTLFTNR
-1662 LAFSSTYL
+1662 LDFSSNYQ
-1670 GDYVALLNSSISSY
+1670 GDYTALFNSSVSVY
-1684 IWEYDSGESGVLTVV
+1684 MQEYDSGESNVKTVV
-1699 HYYWNSAFTGGTFTF
+1699 YYYWNSAFTEGRKTFTC
-1714 TDGTTGAI
+1714 TSTGAVI
-1722 ISSSVH
+1722 GSNAT
-1728 LYHMTSASVV
+1728 LYHMTSASVTG
-1738 NRTEISLPE
+1738 RTKVDLP
-1747 SMNYSIPNTSN
+1747 SDYVYTIPNTSN
-1758 VVRGYGN
+1758 VWRGFGN
-1765 VIVSVGEAVADEVLF
+1765 ALVAEADATLNNVAFNAEASPDTQTVFE
-1780 VAAPSGDYQ
+1780 
-1789 IAFVNW
+1789 NW
-1795 GDLTVTGIAG
+1795 GNLTVTGIDA
-1805 DFFGF
+1805 DNQFKGF
-1810 DYLIDNSSNEWDYW
+1810 DYLIDNGTPYW
-1824 TTNYFS
+1824 TSATVSFT
-1830 IPRYPYTVIGD
+1830 RYGSSKPKGD
-1841 YAPTADLEI
+1841 YTQTADLEI
-1850 GFKIAASSIYR
+1850 GFQISASSIYR
-1861 NFGTLTLRGVETQN
+1861 NFGTLTLRGVETQTGEN
-1875 ADGSYSYQ
+1875 EYEYTTGTVNVDG
-1883 CGIVTVDDTLLVS
+1883 GALVIAPTTS
-1896 SVNASLSGS
+1896 SLSGS
-1905 NFTRLNLVN
+1905 HITRLNLVN
-1914 FSVIAESSPVAIQNE
+1914 FSVSGKNTPYAIQNE

-1955 ATNGTAILNRDT
+1955 ATNGTAILNRNT
-1967 LEIYNSAIVNSVNG
+1967 LEIYNSAIINSVNG

-2004 GIISAI
+2004 GVISAI
-2010 GAPTGDFN
+2010 GAPSGDFN
-2018 FLVAN
+2018 FLIAN

-2036 TNGNGKLF
+2036 TNSNGKLF

-2058 SESSV
+2058 SEKSV
-2063 DIVFDNG
+2063 DLVFDNG

-2082 GKTAAETKDLQGKT
+2082 GTTAAETKDLQGKT
-2096 FGGWDDINHVYSL
+2096 FGGWDDTNHVYSL

-2124 DRTSGS
+2124 NRTSGS
-2130 MWVIDRV
+2130 MWVIDHV
-2137 TVGSAT
+2137 IVGSAT

-2158 QVSGGRIGA
+2158 LASDGRIGA
-2167 YVLSGTTPS
+2167 YVLSGTP
-2176 GPVTIIVNTIFDS
+2176 PPPPATIIVNTIYDS
-2189 ANFDESHFTEKDGIY
+2189 ANFDASHFTEKDGIY
-2204 SLREVIWAIQNG
+2204 SLREVIYAIQNG
-2216 YLESGDVQFDWSAL
+2216 YLESGDVQFDWNAL
-2230 IAQMEGGTDITI
+2230 ITQMGGGSDITI

-2256 IDLTKQK
+2256 ITV
-2263 NTIPVGVTLT
+2263 PGSAGVTLT
-2273 IDASGNGES
+2273 INASGNGES

-2508 DIQGGVFSGNHAAG
+2508 DIQDGNFSGNHAAG
-2522 SGGVIYNG
+2522 DGGVIYNG

-2553 YNASGAGAMNVAGGV
+2553 YNASGAGAMNIAGGV
-2568 FAGNYAGGNGGAVY
+2568 FAGNHAGGNGGAVY
-2582 NASAEGMTVFAAFG
+2582 NASNAGMTVFAAFG
-2596 GNHAANGGAIYNTAG
+2596 GNHAANGAAIYNTAG

-2637 AGMTVAADFAG
+2637 AGMTVAADFTD
-2648 NYAANGGAIYNKNGT
+2648 NNAANGGAIYNKNGT
-2663 LAISGGSFEANEARN
+2663 LAISGGSFEANKARN

-2694 DGTRLIGN
+2694 DGTELIGN
-2702 SAAVQGGA
+2702 VATGGEGGA

-2715 GALNV
+2715 GTLNV
-2720 KNSTFTGNMAV
+2720 KNSTFTGNEAV

-2768 LTVSGNTAGGAL
+2768 LTVSGNTAGSGAL
-2780 FDSQGSKT
+2780 FDSLGSKA

-2846 DRGDALID
+2846 DRGDALVD
-2854 AGTIRSVNNIIVGT
+2854 ADTIRSVNNIIVGT
-2868 DASQTALNGGKVE
+2868 DASQTALNGSKVE

-2901 NTFGINYRALFGG
+2901 NVFGINYRALFGG

-3058 RWYYDFTHAFDDR
+3058 HWYYDFTHAFDDR

-3097 ISVNVNSH
+3097 ISINVNSH

>member
-121 DFLNADFSDHSAAQ
+121 DFLNADFSDHSAAK

-199 FVVDADLFGADSAQ
+199 FVVDADPSGADSAQ
-213 EHLELNGEDVSA
+213 EHLELNGKDVSA

-243 HTALDDSALSYS
+243 HTALDDSAPSYS

-300 VEDGRNELVIIDSNM
+300 VEDGRNELVIINSNM
-315 ADKDTVL
+315 ADKDAVL

-335 PTQDAM
+335 PSQDAM

-582 VSDATVSTVNVSGAS
+582 VSDATVSAVNVSGAS

-609 LNSGGTLNLSSG
+609 LNTGGTLNLSSG

-647 FTLTGGSVSS
+647 FTLNSGSVSS
-657 LDNSGNFNMSGG
+657 LNNNGTFNMSGG
-669 TVSTTL
+669 TVSLL
-675 TNSASTTMS
+675 TNSGVSTAMT

-719 EIDTLS
+719 AIGTL
-725 NNGTGTFT
+725 NNRAGGDLAMSGGQITVTLNNSSTGTNEISGT
-733 ISGGTIDRLINA
+733 AAVSYLNNSGTLTVSGGTV
-745 TAENNTITGGTIS
+745 GTVT
-758 ALDNSGRLDVSGS
+758 NSGTLDVSGGS
-771 TTIIGALRNIITGEL
+771 IDGTIANNAGGSL
-786 TISDATISETV
+786 TFSNTV
-797 DNSAKLTFA
+797 DAGAISNRGTL
-806 TDLATGFITNA
+806 N
-817 EGGELYINGVLTI
+817 INGVLRI
-830 KTDNGDTALTNLKG
+830 AAASGSVAVENLG
-844 GKIYFNNGT
+844 GTVNFSGGT
-853 LENANSAQTG
+853 LQNTSGAQTG
-863 IGLSNTAGGT
+863 TGIGNTAGGS
-873 VSITSGATG
+873 VINGSG
-882 SIKGFA
+882 IINGFA

-893 LLGQPL
+893 LLGQSVAGL
-899 SGFTFN
+899 TFTN
-905 NNGTNYLSSIT
+905 NTNNYLFSIT
-916 VVGANGGTG
+916 VVGDKGGSSLATG
-925 AVDEVESLED
+925 EVRTIDD
-935 ALLKID
+935 ALAALQAD
-941 STPGTAYT
+941 PSGVFS
-949 INFKLALQDYYTN
+949 INFNLTLSDYGNWST
-962 GVGGWADYLTIKND
+962 YLTVNGNYSAITN
-976 YTLAN
+976 LAS
-981 LVAVSSNTIVTVNG
+981 VSSNTVVNGEYIILTMVLNKNITLSTPSTVDGGVTSFRNISVTVNAG
-995 QNYNVLLSVFADA
+995 STFTVSSGTTAKFDTVSYHEIESVEGLGTATVTARLKNGSVTLTNEGTLSV
-1008 NVTITAADVA
+1008 
-1018 GKTTIFNNVSFTVG
+1018 
-1032 GGKTLTVD
+1032 
-1040 RGASL
+1040 
-1045 AFSANLNTYQEI
+1045 Q
-1057 ASVSGSVSTVISATL
+1057 
-1072 QNGTVSLV
+1072 
-1080 NDGTLNINGAVS
+1080 GTLNFTYAEPTTDVN
-1092 FNYYSLA
+1092 
-1099 APASAIVNNG
+1099 AIVNKGQLIFDGGQFN
-1109 TLNMQGGELSVS
+1109 LNVTVS
-1121 ITDSWSSTA
+1121 TGSSK
-1130 ASFNGIL
+1130 SPLVNGIL
-1137 NNGNATISGS
+1137 NENGGTVNVTNGARLNASISSGVS
-1147 TLSAMNIPAAVTDS
+1147 DS
-1161 ALIRNA
+1161 ALIRNR
-1167 GNILTIKDDST
+1167 GTLTIDGGSR
-1178 LSISGANRIYG
+1178 LNISGATATKAYAIH
-1189 IYNDTTVSITN
+1189 NDSVANITD
-1200 SSVTASGVDSYGLF
+1200 SFIDAGGSGGFYGLF
-1214 NSNNAVAT
+1214 NSNNATAT
-1222 FTVTKL
+1222 FTVTEV
-1228 PDALPDPGSIEGLV
+1228 PDYITFPVSATDGYRALYY
-1242 PLQSYLSSIYH
+1242 YLDQIYH
-1253 IQGGKYAVYNENSFT
+1253 IRGTSYSVYNENSFT
-1268 AFNNV
+1268 TVNNV
-1273 ASGSGYTVDD
+1273 ASSGDYTITN
-1283 SGLLSGTVG
+1283 GLITGTVKDSAG
-1292 GVGTFRDAP
+1292 NVVGIFRDAP
-1301 LYALIGEVHTQ
+1301 LYALIGNIHTQ
-1312 GKTSGAGSNATT
+1312 GKVNGQGANASTK
-1324 TLNKV
+1324 LNNITI
-1329 AVLGDV
+1329 LGDV
-1335 TNLGTAYISLNSVSL
+1335 SNLGTAEISLNNFRL
-1350 NGNIANSLSNVFVN
+1350 NGNIYNQLSKVLVT
-1364 GRFMSSNFYYQPT
+1364 GDFMSSDFYYRRSET
-1377 GSSNTYNAYY
+1377 DTRYYAYY
-1387 GTNGSLNPMEIW
+1387 GSSGNKETIEVW
-1399 NYFYTTSGT
+1399 NYFTSAIGT
-1408 NAGGTIRFG
+1408 NAGGTIYFG
-1417 EQYDPQTG
+1417 PQANKVNFSSTSNY
-1425 EAKTVTV
+1425 A
-1432 IFNSM
+1432 
-1437 SDYSFYNLTGTMSL
+1437 FYNLTGEMAFA
-1451 TNFAGLSSE
+1451 NFSNLSSE
-1460 RNPVQIYNQGVMII
+1460 SNPVQIYNQGVFSI
-1474 DSTNAVGKNADGTY
+1474 DATNADGKVDGMY
-1488 TLYVEQ
+1488 SLYVKE
-1494 ADQAVSMLNSHIASA
+1494 ADEAASLMNQNVGTGNFDTA
-1509 SPEVYYGISRNL
+1509 SGISDR
-1521 LGKAWGEYDLA
+1521 
-1532 DGVIDAGILNVNING
+1532 GIVNVNING
-1547 YNPASA
+1547 YNPASP
-1553 VLNSLTLTGL
+1553 VTNGMTLTGL
-1563 DIRNTT
+1563 HVRNT
-1569 QGSGSSAS
+1569 QNSSA
-1577 NGSTAVTNYGGN
+1577 AVTNYAGN
-1589 LTINGG
+1589 LTVNGG
-1595 KLSGTY
+1595 ALSATY
-1601 SGLDNIEVISYG
+1601 SALDNLEV
-1613 STSDLIYVITPIAN
+1613 LAYVWTTADVFTFYTITPIAN
-1627 LNDVLSVA
+1627 LNDVTSLA
-1635 GSAYSIRNSGELN
+1635 GAAYSVRNVGELN
-1648 IAGVDGS
+1648 IKGS
-1655 ETLLTNQ
+1655 NDKTLFTNR
-1662 LAFSSTYL
+1662 LDFSSNYQ
-1670 GDYVALLNSSISSY
+1670 GDYTALFNSSVSVY
-1684 IWEYDSGESGVLTVV
+1684 MQEYDSGESNVKTVV
-1699 HYYWNSAFTGGTFTF
+1699 YYYWNSAFTEGRKTFTC
-1714 TDGTTGAI
+1714 TSTGAVI
-1722 ISSSVH
+1722 GSNAT
-1728 LYHMTSASVV
+1728 LYHMTSASVTG
-1738 NRTEISLPE
+1738 RTKVDLP
-1747 SMNYSIPNTSN
+1747 SDYVYTIPNTSN
-1758 VVRGYGN
+1758 VWRGFGN
-1765 VIVSVGEAVADEVLF
+1765 ALVAEADATLNNVAFNAEASPDTQTVFE
-1780 VAAPSGDYQ
+1780 
-1789 IAFVNW
+1789 NW
-1795 GDLTVTGIAG
+1795 GNLTVTGIDA
-1805 DFFGF
+1805 DNQFKGF
-1810 DYLIDNSSNEWDYW
+1810 DYLIDNGTPYW
-1824 TTNYFS
+1824 TSATVSFT
-1830 IPRYPYTVIGD
+1830 RYGSSKPKGD
-1841 YAPTADLEI
+1841 YTQTADLEI
-1850 GFKIAASSIYR
+1850 GFQISASSIYR
-1861 NFGTLTLRGVETQN
+1861 NFGTLTLRGVETQTGEN
-1875 ADGSYSYQ
+1875 EYEYTTGTVNVDG
-1883 CGIVTVDDTLLVS
+1883 GALVIAPTTS
-1896 SVNASLSGS
+1896 SLSGS
-1905 NFTRLNLVN
+1905 HITRLNLVN
-1914 FSVIAESSPVAIQNE
+1914 FSVSGKNTPYAIQNE

-1955 ATNGTAILNRDT
+1955 ATNGTAILNRNT
-1967 LEIYNSAIVNSVNG
+1967 LEIYNSAIINSVNG

-2004 GIISAI
+2004 GVISAI
-2010 GAPTGDFN
+2010 GAPSGDFN
-2018 FLVAN
+2018 FLIAN

-2036 TNGNGKLF
+2036 TNSNGKLF

-2058 SESSV
+2058 SEKSV
-2063 DIVFDNG
+2063 DLVFDNG

-2082 GKTAAETKDLQGKT
+2082 GTTAAETKDLQGKT
-2096 FGGWDDINHVYSL
+2096 FGGWDDTNHVYSL

-2124 DRTSGS
+2124 NRTSGS
-2130 MWVIDRV
+2130 MWVIDHV
-2137 TVGSAT
+2137 IVGSAT

-2158 QVSGGRIGA
+2158 LASDGRIGA
-2167 YVLSGTTPS
+2167 YVLSGTP
-2176 GPVTIIVNTIFDS
+2176 PPPPATIIVNTIYDS
-2189 ANFDESHFTEKDGIY
+2189 ANFDASHFTEKDGIY
-2204 SLREVIWAIQNG
+2204 SLREVIYAIQNG
-2216 YLESGDVQFDWSAL
+2216 YLESGDVQFDWNAL
-2230 IAQMEGGTDITI
+2230 ITQMGGGSDITI

-2256 IDLTKQK
+2256 ITV
-2263 NTIPVGVTLT
+2263 PGSAGVTLT
-2273 IDASGNGES
+2273 INASGNGDS

-2300 TLTGAA
+2300 TLTGAT
-2306 TAGNGGAIDIEAGTV
+2306 TADNGGAIDIEAGTV

-2410 SATVGNGG
+2410 SATVGDGG

-2508 DIQGGVFSGNHAAG
+2508 DIQGGNFSGNHAAG
-2522 SGGVIYNG
+2522 DGGVIYNG

-2538 GEFSGNYAG
+2538 GEFSDNYTG

-2553 YNASGAGAMNVAGGV
+2553 YNASGAGAMNVAGG
-2568 FAGNYAGGNGGAVY
+2568 FFTGNYAGGNGGAVY
-2582 NASAEGMTVFAAFG
+2582 NASNAGMTVFAAFG

-2637 AGMTVAADFAG
+2637 AGMTVAADFTD
-2648 NYAANGGAIYNKNGT
+2648 NNAANGGAIYNKNGT

-2731 TGAAIFSGGS
+2731 AGAAIFSGGF
-2741 ATMDRVVFSGNQAS
+2741 ATMDHVVFSGNQAS

-2768 LTVSGNTAGGAL
+2768 LTVSDNTAGSGAL
-2780 FDSQGSKT
+2780 FDSLGSKT

-2846 DRGDALID
+2846 DRGDALVD
-2854 AGTIRSVNNIIVGT
+2854 ADTIRSVNNIIVGT
-2868 DASQTALNGGKVE
+2868 DASQTALNGSKVE

-2901 NTFGINYRALFGG
+2901 NVFGINYRALFGG
-2914 NTVDPATGTIALLSG
+2914 NTVDRATGTIALLNG

-2936 WVGYNTEGDLYYSVR
+2936 WVGYNTENGDLYYSVR

-3097 ISVNVNSH
+3097 ISINVNSH

>member
-199 FVVDADLFGADSAQ
+199 FVVDADPSGADSAQ
-213 EHLELNGEDVSA
+213 EHLELNGKDVSA

-243 HTALDDSALSYS
+243 HTALDDSAPSYS

-335 PTQDAM
+335 PSQDAM

-456 EHDLLTYKVKADAA
+456 NHDLEAYKVKAD
-470 SGSGYYSSISSL
+470 GGTGYYTSIS
-482 PTAAFTGDHTVEL
+482 AING
-495 YSHITDQGT
+495 GT
-504 FTVTSGTL
+504 FTSGNHTIEFYSNITEVGTVTVNGGTL
-512 TIVSAIENNVPGSY
+512 TLYSATENNVQSNY
-526 VYTLTGSATVNSGA
+526 TYTLNGNVVVNAGAEVIIQSSNLTVNGQGA
-540 TLIIRS
+540 FNVAGTLTLDS
-546 SVSSFGGNGSI
+546 LDS

-562 LQVETNIAP
+562 VSANI
-571 IVNLNGGTLNI
+571 NLNSGILNI
-582 VSDATVSTVNVSGAS
+582 DSNITAATVNVSGAS

-647 FTLTGGSVSS
+647 FTLNSGSVSS
-657 LDNSGNFNMSGG
+657 LSNNGTFNMSGG
-669 TVSTTL
+669 TVSLL
-675 TNSASTTMS
+675 TNSGVSTAMT

-693 NSGTFDLSGGTVA
+693 NSGTFDLTGGTVA

-719 EIDTLS
+719 AIGTL
-725 NNGTGTFT
+725 NNRAGGDLAMSGGQITVTLNNSSTGTNEISGT
-733 ISGGTIDRLINA
+733 AAVSYLNNSGTLTVSGGTV
-745 TAENNTITGGTIS
+745 GTVT
-758 ALDNSGRLDVSGS
+758 NSGTLDVSGGS
-771 TTIIGALRNIITGEL
+771 ISAGSNDTGITNNGTL
-786 TISDATISETV
+786 TFSNTV
-797 DNSAKLTFA
+797 DAGAISNRGTL
-806 TDLATGFITNA
+806 N
-817 EGGELYINGVLTI
+817 INGVLRI
-830 KTDNGDTALTNLKG
+830 AAASGSVAVDNLG
-844 GKIYFNNGT
+844 GTVNFAGGT
-853 LENANSAQTG
+853 LQNTSGAQTG
-863 IGLSNTAGGT
+863 TGIGNTAGGSVINGPGT
-873 VSITSGATG
+873 IE
-882 SIKGFA
+882 GFA

-893 LLGQPL
+893 LLGQSVAGL
-899 SGFTFN
+899 TFTN
-905 NNGTNYLSSIT
+905 NTNNYLFSIT
-916 VVGANGGTG
+916 VVGDKGGSSLATG
-925 AVDEVESLED
+925 EVRTIDD
-935 ALLKID
+935 ALAALQAD
-941 STPGTAYT
+941 PTGVFS
-949 INFKLALQDYYTN
+949 INFNLTLSDYDNWST
-962 GVGGWADYLTIKND
+962 YLTVNGNYRAITN
-976 YTLAN
+976 LAS
-981 LVAVSSNTIVTVNG
+981 VSSNTVVNGEYIILTMVLNKNITLSTPSTVDGGVTSFRNISVTVNAG
-995 QNYNVLLSVFADA
+995 STFTVSSGTTAKFSGSNMEIESVEGRGTATVTARLKNGSVTLTNEGTLSV
-1008 NVTITAADVA
+1008 
-1018 GKTTIFNNVSFTVG
+1018 
-1032 GGKTLTVD
+1032 
-1040 RGASL
+1040 
-1045 AFSANLNTYQEI
+1045 Q
-1057 ASVSGSVSTVISATL
+1057 
-1072 QNGTVSLV
+1072 
-1080 NDGTLNINGAVS
+1080 GTLNFTYAEPTTDVNAVVNKGQLIFDGGR
-1092 FNYYSLA
+1092 FN
-1099 APASAIVNNG
+1099 
-1109 TLNMQGGELSVS
+1109 LNVTVS
-1121 ITDSWSSTA
+1121 TGSSK
-1130 ASFNGIL
+1130 SPLVNGIL
-1137 NNGNATISGS
+1137 NENGGTVNVTNGARLNASISSGVS
-1147 TLSAMNIPAAVTDS
+1147 DS
-1161 ALIRNA
+1161 ALIRNR
-1167 GNILTIKDDST
+1167 GTLTIDGGSR
-1178 LSISGANRIYG
+1178 LNISGATATKAYAIH
-1189 IYNDTTVSITN
+1189 NDSVANITN
-1200 SSVTASGVDSYGLF
+1200 SFIDAGGSGGFYGLF
-1214 NSNNAVAT
+1214 NSNNATAT
-1222 FTVTKL
+1222 FTVTEV
-1228 PDALPDPGSIEGLV
+1228 PDYITFPVSAADGYRALYY
-1242 PLQSYLSSIYH
+1242 YLDQIYH
-1253 IQGGKYAVYNENSFT
+1253 IRGTSYSVYNENSFT
-1268 AFNNV
+1268 TVNNV
-1273 ASGSGYTVDD
+1273 ASSGDYTITN
-1283 SGLLSGTVG
+1283 GLITGTVKDSAG
-1292 GVGTFRDAP
+1292 NVVGIFRDAP
-1301 LYALIGEVHTQ
+1301 LYALIGNIHTQ
-1312 GKTSGAGSNATT
+1312 GKVNGQGANASTK
-1324 TLNKV
+1324 LNNITI
-1329 AVLGDV
+1329 LGDV
-1335 TNLGTAYISLNSVSL
+1335 SNLGTAEISLNNFRL
-1350 NGNIANSLSNVFVN
+1350 NGNISNQLSKVLVT
-1364 GRFMSSNFYYQPT
+1364 GDFMSSDFYYRRSET
-1377 GSSNTYNAYY
+1377 DTRYYAYY
-1387 GTNGSLNPMEIW
+1387 GSSGNKETIEVW
-1399 NYFYTTSGT
+1399 NYFTPAIGT
-1408 NAGGTIRFG
+1408 NAGGTIYFG
-1417 EQYDPQTG
+1417 PQANKVNFSSTSNY
-1425 EAKTVTV
+1425 A
-1432 IFNSM
+1432 
-1437 SDYSFYNLTGTMSL
+1437 FYNLTGEMAFA
-1451 TNFAGLSSE
+1451 NFSNLSSE
-1460 RNPVQIYNQGVMII
+1460 SNPVQIYNQGVFSI
-1474 DSTNAVGKNADGTY
+1474 DATNADGKVDGMY
-1488 TLYVEQ
+1488 SLYVKE
-1494 ADQAVSMLNSHIASA
+1494 ADQAESLMVGNVGNGNYDTAS
-1509 SPEVYYGISRNL
+1509 GISDR
-1521 LGKAWGEYDLA
+1521 
-1532 DGVIDAGILNVNING
+1532 GIVNVNSNG
-1547 YNPASA
+1547 YNPASPVA
-1553 VLNSLTLTGL
+1553 NSMTLTGL
-1563 DIRNTT
+1563 HVRNT
-1569 QGSGSSAS
+1569 QNSSA
-1577 NGSTAVTNYGGN
+1577 AVTNYAGN
-1589 LTINGG
+1589 LTVNGG
-1595 KLSGTY
+1595 ALSATY
-1601 SGLDNIEVISYG
+1601 SALDNLEVLSVLYKATDIFMY
-1613 STSDLIYVITPIAN
+1613 YVITPIAN
-1627 LNDVLSVA
+1627 LYGVQSVA
-1635 GSAYSIRNSGELN
+1635 GSAYSIRNVGELN
-1648 IAGVDGS
+1648 VLGEGVVIENHDPPYAGNK
-1655 ETLLTNQ
+1655 TLFTNR
-1662 LAFSSTYL
+1662 LDFSSNYQ
-1670 GDYVALLNSSISSY
+1670 GDYTAVFNSSVSVFMQ
-1684 IWEYDSGESGVLTVV
+1684 EYDDDGQGVKTK
-1699 HYYWNSAFTGGTFTF
+1699 HFFYWNSAFTQGRKYFTLTSEGGGLIPTNVT
-1714 TDGTTGAI
+1714 
-1722 ISSSVH
+1722 
-1728 LYHMTSASVV
+1728 LYHMTAASVTV
-1738 NRTEISLPE
+1738 RTKVDLPL
-1747 SMNYSIPNTSN
+1747 NYTYTIPNTSKTW
-1758 VVRGYGN
+1758 RGYGN
-1765 VIVSVGEAVADEVLF
+1765 ALVAEADAKLDK
-1780 VAAPSGDYQ
+1780 
-1789 IAFVNW
+1789 IAFNAEASPDTQLVFRNW
-1795 GDLTVTGIAG
+1795 GNLTVTGIDA
-1805 DFFGF
+1805 DNQFKGF
-1810 DYLIDNSSNEWDYW
+1810 DYLIDNGASYW
-1824 TTNYFS
+1824 TSNVMYSTLRGERPPGHPNSDFAMTGYKQ
-1830 IPRYPYTVIGD
+1830 IGD
-1841 YAPTADLEI
+1841 YTQTADLEI
-1850 GFKIAASSIYR
+1850 GFQISASSIYR
-1861 NFGTLTLRGVETQN
+1861 NFGTLTLRGVETQTGEN
-1875 ADGSYSYQ
+1875 EYEYTTGTVNVDG
-1883 CGIVTVDDTLLVS
+1883 GALVIAPTTS
-1896 SVNASLSGS
+1896 SLSGS
-1905 NFTRLNLVN
+1905 HITRLNLVN
-1914 FSVIAESSPVAIQNE
+1914 FSVSGKNTPYAIQNE

-1955 ATNGTAILNRDT
+1955 ATNGTAILNRNT
-1967 LEIYNSAIVNSVNG
+1967 LEIYNSAIINSVNG

-2004 GIISAI
+2004 GVISAI
-2010 GAPTGDFN
+2010 GAPSGDFN
-2018 FLVAN
+2018 FLIAN

-2036 TNGNGKLF
+2036 TNSNGKLF

-2058 SESSV
+2058 SEKSV
-2063 DIVFDNG
+2063 DLVFDNG

-2082 GKTAAETKDLQGKT
+2082 GTTAAETKDLQGKT
-2096 FGGWDDINHVYSL
+2096 FGGWDDTNHVYSL

-2124 DRTSGS
+2124 NRTSGS
-2130 MWVIDRV
+2130 MWVIDHV

-2158 QVSGGRIGA
+2158 LASDGRIGA
-2167 YVLSGTTPS
+2167 YVLSGTP
-2176 GPVTIIVNTIFDS
+2176 PPPPATIIVNTIYDS
-2189 ANFDESHFTEKDGIY
+2189 ANFDASHFTEKDGIY
-2204 SLREVIWAIQNG
+2204 SLREVIYAIQNG
-2216 YLESGDVQFDWSAL
+2216 YLESGDVQFDWNAL
-2230 IAQMEGGTDITI
+2230 ITQMGGGSDITI

-2256 IDLTKQK
+2256 ITV
-2263 NTIPVGVTLT
+2263 PGSAGVTLT
-2273 IDASGNGES
+2273 INASGNGES

-2508 DIQGGVFSGNHAAG
+2508 DIQGGNFSGNHAAG
-2522 SGGVIYNG
+2522 DGGVIYNG

-2538 GEFSGNYAG
+2538 GEFSDNYTG

-2553 YNASGAGAMNVAGGV
+2553 YNASGAGAMNVAGG
-2568 FAGNYAGGNGGAVY
+2568 FFTGNYAGGNGGAVY

-2637 AGMTVAADFAG
+2637 AGMTVAADFTD
-2648 NYAANGGAIYNKNGT
+2648 NNAANGGAIYNKNGT
-2663 LAISGGSFEANEARN
+2663 LAISGGVFTDNHATE
-2678 GNGGAI
+2678 NGGAI

-2694 DGTRLIGN
+2694 DGTELIGN
-2702 SAAVQGGA
+2702 SATGGNGGA

-2715 GALNV
+2715 GTLNV
-2720 KNSTFTGNMAV
+2720 KNSTFTGNEAV

-2741 ATMDRVVFSGNQAS
+2741 ATMDRVVFSDNQAS

-2788 VIDLSAFYDNNAEI
+2788 VIDLSAFYNNNAEI

-3097 ISVNVNSH
+3097 ISINVNSH

>member
-456 EHDLLTYKVKADAA
+456 NHDLEAYKVKAD
-470 SGSGYYSSISSL
+470 GGTGYYTSIS
-482 PTAAFTGDHTVEL
+482 AING
-495 YSHITDQGT
+495 GT
-504 FTVTSGTL
+504 FTSGNHTIEFYSNITEVGTVTVNGGTL
-512 TIVSAIENNVPGSY
+512 TLYSATENNVQSNY
-526 VYTLTGSATVNSGA
+526 TYTLNGNVVVNAGAEVIIQSSNLTVNGQGA
-540 TLIIRS
+540 FNVAGTLTLDS
-546 SVSSFGGNGSI
+546 LDS

-562 LQVETNIAP
+562 VSAKI
-571 IVNLNGGTLNI
+571 NLNSGILNI
-582 VSDATVSTVNVSGAS
+582 DSNITAATVNVSGAS

-635 GATFGAVTNYAD
+635 GAMFGTVTNYAD

-657 LDNSGNFNMSGG
+657 LDNNGTFNMDGG
-669 TVSTTL
+669 TVSLL
-675 TNSASTTMS
+675 TNSASTAMT

-706 TLNNISDLTVSGG
+706 TLNNTSDLTVSGG
-719 EIDTLS
+719 AIGTL
-725 NNGTGTFT
+725 NNRAGGDLAMSGGQITVTLNNSSTGTNEISGT
-733 ISGGTIDRLINA
+733 AAVSYLNNSGTLTVSGGTV
-745 TAENNTITGGTIS
+745 GTVT
-758 ALDNSGRLDVSGS
+758 NSGTLDVSGGS
-771 TTIIGALRNIITGEL
+771 ISAGTNDTGITNNGTL
-786 TISDATISETV
+786 TFSNTV
-797 DNSAKLTFA
+797 DAGAISNRGTL
-806 TDLATGFITNA
+806 N
-817 EGGELYINGVLTI
+817 INGVLRI
-830 KTDNGDTALTNLKG
+830 AAASGSVAVENRG
-844 GKIYFNNGT
+844 GTVNFSGGT
-853 LENANSAQTG
+853 LRNASGIQSGTG
-863 IGLSNTAGGT
+863 IGNTAGGSVINGPGT
-873 VSITSGATG
+873 IE
-882 SIKGFA
+882 GFA

-893 LLGQPL
+893 LLGQSVAGL
-899 SGFTFN
+899 TFN
-905 NNGTNYLSSIT
+905 NNTNNYLFSIT
-916 VVGANGGTG
+916 VVGDKGGSSLATG
-925 AVDEVESLED
+925 EVRTIDD
-935 ALLKID
+935 ALAALQAD
-941 STPGTAYT
+941 PTGVFS
-949 INFKLALQDYYTN
+949 INFNLTLSDYGNWST
-962 GVGGWADYLTIKND
+962 YLTVNGNYSAITN
-976 YTLAN
+976 LAS
-981 LVAVSSNTIVTVNG
+981 VSSNTVVKGEYIILTMVLNKNITLSTPSTVDGGVTSFRNISVTVNAG
-995 QNYNVLLSVFADA
+995 STFTVSSGTTAKFDTVSYHEIESVEGLGTATVTARLKNGSVTLTNEGTLSV
-1008 NVTITAADVA
+1008 
-1018 GKTTIFNNVSFTVG
+1018 
-1032 GGKTLTVD
+1032 
-1040 RGASL
+1040 
-1045 AFSANLNTYQEI
+1045 Q
-1057 ASVSGSVSTVISATL
+1057 
-1072 QNGTVSLV
+1072 
-1080 NDGTLNINGAVS
+1080 GTLNFTYAEPTTDVNAVVNKGQLIFDGGR
-1092 FNYYSLA
+1092 FN
-1099 APASAIVNNG
+1099 
-1109 TLNMQGGELSVS
+1109 LNVTVS
-1121 ITDSWSSTA
+1121 TGSSK
-1130 ASFNGIL
+1130 SPLVNGIL
-1137 NNGNATISGS
+1137 NENGGTVNVTNGARLNASISSGVS
-1147 TLSAMNIPAAVTDS
+1147 DS
-1161 ALIRNA
+1161 ALIRNR
-1167 GNILTIKDDST
+1167 GTLTIDGGSR
-1178 LSISGANRIYG
+1178 LNISGATATKAYAIH
-1189 IYNDTTVSITN
+1189 NDSVANITN
-1200 SSVTASGVDSYGLF
+1200 SFIDAGGSGGFYGLF
-1214 NSNNAVAT
+1214 NSNNATAT
-1222 FTVTKL
+1222 FTVTEV
-1228 PDALPDPGSIEGLV
+1228 PDYITFPVSATDGYRALYY
-1242 PLQSYLSSIYH
+1242 YLDQIYH
-1253 IQGGKYAVYNENSFT
+1253 IRGTSYSVYNENSFT
-1268 AFNNV
+1268 TVNNV
-1273 ASGSGYTVDD
+1273 ASSGDYTITN
-1283 SGLLSGTVG
+1283 GLITGTVKDSAG
-1292 GVGTFRDAP
+1292 NVVGIFRDAP
-1301 LYALIGEVHTQ
+1301 LYALIGNIHTQ
-1312 GKTSGAGSNATT
+1312 GKVNGQGANASTK
-1324 TLNKV
+1324 LNNITI
-1329 AVLGDV
+1329 LGNV
-1335 TNLGTAYISLNSVSL
+1335 SNLGTAEISLNNFRL
-1350 NGNIANSLSNVFVN
+1350 NGNIYNQLSKVLVT
-1364 GRFMSSNFYYQPT
+1364 GDFMSSDFYYRRSET
-1377 GSSNTYNAYY
+1377 DTRYYAYY
-1387 GTNGSLNPMEIW
+1387 GSSGNKETIEVW
-1399 NYFYTTSGT
+1399 NYFTPAIGT
-1408 NAGGTIRFG
+1408 NAGGTIYFG
-1417 EQYDPQTG
+1417 PQANKVNFSSTSNY
-1425 EAKTVTV
+1425 A
-1432 IFNSM
+1432 
-1437 SDYSFYNLTGTMSL
+1437 FYNLTGEMAFA
-1451 TNFAGLSSE
+1451 NFSNLSSE
-1460 RNPVQIYNQGVMII
+1460 SNPVQIYNQGVFSI
-1474 DSTNAVGKNADGTY
+1474 DATNADGKVDGMY
-1488 TLYVEQ
+1488 SLYVKE
-1494 ADQAVSMLNSHIASA
+1494 ADQAESLMEGNVGIGNYDTAS
-1509 SPEVYYGISRNL
+1509 GISDR
-1521 LGKAWGEYDLA
+1521 
-1532 DGVIDAGILNVNING
+1532 GIVNVNSNG
-1547 YNPASA
+1547 YNPASP
-1553 VLNSLTLTGL
+1553 VTNGMTLTGL
-1563 DIRNTT
+1563 HVRNT
-1569 QGSGSSAS
+1569 QNSSA
-1577 NGSTAVTNYGGN
+1577 AVTNYAGN
-1589 LTINGG
+1589 LTVNGG
-1595 KLSGTY
+1595 ALSATY
-1601 SGLDNIEVISYG
+1601 SALDNLEV
-1613 STSDLIYVITPIAN
+1613 LAYVWTTADVFTFYTVTPIAN
-1627 LNDVLSVA
+1627 LNDVTSLA
-1635 GSAYSIRNSGELN
+1635 GSAYSVRNVGELN
-1648 IAGVDGS
+1648 IKGS
-1655 ETLLTNQ
+1655 NDKTLFTNR
-1662 LAFSSTYL
+1662 LDFSSNYQ
-1670 GDYVALLNSSISSY
+1670 GDYTALFNSSVSVY
-1684 IWEYDSGESGVLTVV
+1684 MQEYDSGESNVKTVV
-1699 HYYWNSAFTGGTFTF
+1699 YYYWNSAFTEGRKTFTC
-1714 TDGTTGAI
+1714 TSTGAVI
-1722 ISSSVH
+1722 GSNAT
-1728 LYHMTSASVV
+1728 LYHMTSASVTG
-1738 NRTEISLPE
+1738 RTKVDLP
-1747 SMNYSIPNTSN
+1747 SDYVYTIPNTSN
-1758 VVRGYGN
+1758 VWRGFGN
-1765 VIVSVGEAVADEVLF
+1765 ALVAEADATLNNVAFNAEASPDTQTVFE
-1780 VAAPSGDYQ
+1780 
-1789 IAFVNW
+1789 NW
-1795 GDLTVTGIAG
+1795 GNLTVTGIDA
-1805 DFFGF
+1805 DNQFKGF
-1810 DYLIDNSSNEWDYW
+1810 DYLIDNGTPYW
-1824 TTNYFS
+1824 TSSVMGNILRNESPAGAMTGS
-1830 IPRYPYTVIGD
+1830 KPKGD
-1841 YAPTADLEI
+1841 YTQTADLEI
-1850 GFKIAASSIYR
+1850 GFQISASSIYR
-1861 NFGTLTLRGVETQN
+1861 NFGTLTLRGVETQTGEN
-1875 ADGSYSYQ
+1875 EYEYTTGTVNVDG
-1883 CGIVTVDDTLLVS
+1883 GALVIAPTTS
-1896 SVNASLSGS
+1896 SLSGS
-1905 NFTRLNLVN
+1905 HITRLNLVN
-1914 FSVIAESSPVAIQNE
+1914 FSVSGKNTPYAIQNE

-1955 ATNGTAILNRDT
+1955 ATNGTAILNRNT
-1967 LEIYNSAIVNSVNG
+1967 LEIYNSAIINSVNG

-2004 GIISAI
+2004 GVISAI
-2010 GAPTGDFN
+2010 GAPSGDFN
-2018 FLVAN
+2018 FLIAN

-2036 TNGNGKLF
+2036 TNSNGKLF

-2058 SESSV
+2058 SEKSV
-2063 DIVFDNG
+2063 DLVFDNG

-2082 GKTAAETKDLQGKT
+2082 GTTAAETKDLQGKT
-2096 FGGWDDINHVYSL
+2096 FGGWDDTNHVYSL

-2124 DRTSGS
+2124 NRTSGS
-2130 MWVIDRV
+2130 MWVIDHV
-2137 TVGSAT
+2137 IVGSAT

-2158 QVSGGRIGA
+2158 LASDGRIGA
-2167 YVLSGTTPS
+2167 YVLSGTP
-2176 GPVTIIVNTIFDS
+2176 PPPPATIIVNTIYDS
-2189 ANFDESHFTEKDGIY
+2189 ANFDASHFTEKDGIY
-2204 SLREVIWAIQNG
+2204 SLREVIYAIQNG
-2216 YLESGDVQFDWSAL
+2216 YLESGDVQFDWNAL
-2230 IAQMEGGTDITI
+2230 ITQMGGGSDITI

-2256 IDLTKQK
+2256 ITV
-2263 NTIPVGVTLT
+2263 PGSAGVTLT
-2273 IDASGNGES
+2273 INASGNGDS

-2306 TAGNGGAIDIEAGTV
+2306 TAGNGGAIDIKAGTV

-2425 TIDMGGTSF
+2425 TIDMGGISF

-2497 GGVIYNGSGAL
+2497 GGVVYNGSGAL

-3058 RWYYDFTHAFDDR
+3058 HWYYDFTHAFDDR

-3097 ISVNVNSH
+3097 ISINVNSH

>member
-121 DFLNADFSDHSAAQ
+121 DFLNADFSDHSAAK

-199 FVVDADLFGADSAQ
+199 FVVDADPSGADSAQ
-213 EHLELNGEDVSA
+213 EHLELNGKDVSS

-456 EHDLLTYKVKADAA
+456 NHDLEAYKVKAD
-470 SGSGYYSSISSL
+470 GGTGYYTSIS
-482 PTAAFTGDHTVEL
+482 AING
-495 YSHITDQGT
+495 GT
-504 FTVTSGTL
+504 FTSGNHTIEFYSNITEVGTVTVNGGTL
-512 TIVSAIENNVPGSY
+512 TLYSATENNVQSNY
-526 VYTLTGSATVNSGA
+526 TYTLNGNVVVNAGAEVIIQSSNLTVNGQGA
-540 TLIIRS
+540 FNVAGTLTLDS
-546 SVSSFGGNGSI
+546 LDS

-562 LQVETNIAP
+562 VSAKI
-571 IVNLNGGTLNI
+571 NLNSGILNI
-582 VSDATVSTVNVSGAS
+582 DSNITAATVNVSGAS

-635 GATFGAVTNYAD
+635 GAMFGTVTNYAD

-657 LDNSGNFNMSGG
+657 LDNNGTFNMDGG
-669 TVSTTL
+669 TVSLL
-675 TNSASTTMS
+675 TNSASTAMT

-706 TLNNISDLTVSGG
+706 TLNNTSDLTVSGG
-719 EIDTLS
+719 AIGTL
-725 NNGTGTFT
+725 NNRAGGDLAMSGGQITVTLNNSSTGTNEISGT
-733 ISGGTIDRLINA
+733 AAVSYLNNSGTLTVSGGTV
-745 TAENNTITGGTIS
+745 GTVT
-758 ALDNSGRLDVSGS
+758 NSGTLDVSGGS
-771 TTIIGALRNIITGEL
+771 ISAGTNDTGITNNGTL
-786 TISDATISETV
+786 TFSNTV
-797 DNSAKLTFA
+797 DAGAISNRGTL
-806 TDLATGFITNA
+806 N
-817 EGGELYINGVLTI
+817 INGVLRIAATS
-830 KTDNGDTALTNLKG
+830 GSVAVENLG
-844 GKIYFNNGT
+844 GTVNFSGGT
-853 LENANSAQTG
+853 LQNTSGAQTG
-863 IGLSNTAGGT
+863 TGIGNTAGGSVINGPGT
-873 VSITSGATG
+873 IE
-882 SIKGFA
+882 GFA

-893 LLGQPL
+893 LLGQSVAGL
-899 SGFTFN
+899 TFN
-905 NNGTNYLSSIT
+905 NNTNNYLFSIT
-916 VVGANGGTG
+916 VVGDKGGSSLATG
-925 AVDEVESLED
+925 EVRTIDD
-935 ALLKID
+935 ALAALQAD
-941 STPGTAYT
+941 PTGVFS
-949 INFKLALQDYYTN
+949 INFNLTLSDYGNWST
-962 GVGGWADYLTIKND
+962 YLTVNGNYSAITN
-976 YTLAN
+976 LAS
-981 LVAVSSNTIVTVNG
+981 VSSNTVVNGEYIILTMVLNKNITLSTPSTVDGGVTSFRNISVTVN
-995 QNYNVLLSVFADA
+995 
-1008 NVTITAADVA
+1008 A
-1018 GKTTIFNNVSFTVG
+1018 GSTFTVSSG
-1032 GGKTLTVD
+1032 TTAKFDTV
-1040 RGASL
+1040 S
-1045 AFSANLNTYQEI
+1045 YQEI
-1057 ASVSGSVSTVISATL
+1057 ESVEGLGTATVTARLKNGSVTL
-1072 QNGTVSLV
+1072 TNEGTLSVQ
-1080 NDGTLNINGAVS
+1080 GTLNFTYAEPTTDVN
-1092 FNYYSLA
+1092 
-1099 APASAIVNNG
+1099 AIVNKGQLIFDGGQFN
-1109 TLNMQGGELSVS
+1109 LNVTVS
-1121 ITDSWSSTA
+1121 TGFSKSPLV
-1130 ASFNGIL
+1130 NGIL
-1137 NNGNATISGS
+1137 NENGGTVNVTNGARLNASISSGVS
-1147 TLSAMNIPAAVTDS
+1147 DS
-1161 ALIRNA
+1161 ALIRNR
-1167 GNILTIKDDST
+1167 GTLTIDGGSR
-1178 LSISGANRIYG
+1178 LNISGATATKAYAIH
-1189 IYNDTTVSITN
+1189 NDSVANITN
-1200 SSVTASGVDSYGLF
+1200 SFIDASGSGEFYGLF
-1214 NSNNAVAT
+1214 NSNNATAT
-1222 FTVTKL
+1222 FTVTEI
-1228 PDALPDPGSIEGLV
+1228 PDYITFPVSAAEGYGALYY
-1242 PLQSYLSSIYH
+1242 YLDQIYH
-1253 IQGGKYAVYNENSFT
+1253 IRGTSYSVYNENSFT
-1268 AFNNV
+1268 TVNNV
-1273 ASGSGYTVDD
+1273 ASSGDYTITN
-1283 SGLLSGTVG
+1283 GLITGTVKDSAG
-1292 GVGTFRDAP
+1292 NVVGIFRDAP
-1301 LYALIGEVHTQ
+1301 LYALIGNIHTQ
-1312 GKTSGAGSNATT
+1312 GKVNGQGANASTK
-1324 TLNKV
+1324 LNNITI
-1329 AVLGDV
+1329 LGDV
-1335 TNLGTAYISLNSVSL
+1335 SNLGTAEISLNNFRL
-1350 NGNIANSLSNVFVN
+1350 NGNIYNQLSKVLVT
-1364 GRFMSSNFYYQPT
+1364 GDFMSSDFYYRRSET
-1377 GSSNTYNAYY
+1377 DTRYYAYY
-1387 GTNGSLNPMEIW
+1387 GSSGNKETIEVW
-1399 NYFYTTSGT
+1399 NYFTPAIGT
-1408 NAGGTIRFG
+1408 NAGGTIYFG
-1417 EQYDPQTG
+1417 PQANKVNFSSTSNYAFYNQTG
-1425 EAKTVTV
+1425 EMA
-1432 IFNSM
+1432 FA
-1437 SDYSFYNLTGTMSL
+1437 
-1451 TNFAGLSSE
+1451 NFSNLSSE
-1460 RNPVQIYNQGVMII
+1460 SNPVQIYNQGVFSI
-1474 DSTNAVGKNADGTY
+1474 DATNADGKVDGMY
-1488 TLYVEQ
+1488 SLYVKE
-1494 ADQAVSMLNSHIASA
+1494 ADQAESLMEGNVGIGNYDTAS
-1509 SPEVYYGISRNL
+1509 GISDR
-1521 LGKAWGEYDLA
+1521 
-1532 DGVIDAGILNVNING
+1532 GIVNVNING
-1547 YNPASA
+1547 YNPASP
-1553 VLNSLTLTGL
+1553 VTNGMTLTGL
-1563 DIRNTT
+1563 HVRNT
-1569 QGSGSSAS
+1569 QNSSA
-1577 NGSTAVTNYGGN
+1577 AVTNYAGN
-1589 LTINGG
+1589 LTVNGG
-1595 KLSGTY
+1595 ALSATY
-1601 SGLDNIEVISYG
+1601 SALDNLEV
-1613 STSDLIYVITPIAN
+1613 LAYVWTTADVFTFYTITPIAN
-1627 LNDVLSVA
+1627 LNDVTSLA
-1635 GSAYSIRNSGELN
+1635 GAAYSVRNVGELN
-1648 IAGVDGS
+1648 IKGS
-1655 ETLLTNQ
+1655 NDKTLFTNR
-1662 LAFSSTYL
+1662 LDFSSNYQ
-1670 GDYVALLNSSISSY
+1670 GDYTALFNSSVSVY
-1684 IWEYDSGESGVLTVV
+1684 MQEYDSGESNVKTVV
-1699 HYYWNSAFTGGTFTF
+1699 YYYWNSAFTEGRKTFTC
-1714 TDGTTGAI
+1714 TSTGAVI
-1722 ISSSVH
+1722 GSNAT
-1728 LYHMTSASVV
+1728 LYHMTSASVTG
-1738 NRTEISLPE
+1738 RTKVDLP
-1747 SMNYSIPNTSN
+1747 SDYVYTIPNTSN
-1758 VVRGYGN
+1758 VWRGFGN
-1765 VIVSVGEAVADEVLF
+1765 ALVAEADATLNNVAFNAEASPDTQTVF
-1780 VAAPSGDYQ
+1780 K
-1789 IAFVNW
+1789 NW
-1795 GDLTVTGIAG
+1795 GNLTVTGIDA
-1805 DFFGF
+1805 DNQFKGF
-1810 DYLIDNSSNEWDYW
+1810 DYLIDNGTPYW
-1824 TTNYFS
+1824 TSATVSFT
-1830 IPRYPYTVIGD
+1830 RYGSSKPKGD
-1841 YAPTADLEI
+1841 YTQTADLEI
-1850 GFKIAASSIYR
+1850 GFQISASSIYR
-1861 NFGTLTLRGVETQN
+1861 NFGTLTLRGVETQTGEN
-1875 ADGSYSYQ
+1875 EYEYTTGTVNVDG
-1883 CGIVTVDDTLLVS
+1883 GALVIAPTTS
-1896 SVNASLSGS
+1896 SLSGS
-1905 NFTRLNLVN
+1905 HITRLNLVN
-1914 FSVIAESSPVAIQNE
+1914 FSVSGKNTPYAIQNE

-1955 ATNGTAILNRDT
+1955 ATNGTAILNRNT
-1967 LEIYNSAIVNSVNG
+1967 LEIYNSAIINSVNG

-2004 GIISAI
+2004 GVISAI
-2010 GAPTGDFN
+2010 GAPSGDFN
-2018 FLVAN
+2018 FLIAN

-2036 TNGNGKLF
+2036 TNSNGKLF

-2058 SESSV
+2058 SEKSV
-2063 DIVFDNG
+2063 DLVFDNG

-2082 GKTAAETKDLQGKT
+2082 GTTAAETKDLQGKT
-2096 FGGWDDINHVYSL
+2096 FGGWDDTNHVYSL

-2124 DRTSGS
+2124 NRTSGS
-2130 MWVIDRV
+2130 MWVIDHV

-2158 QVSGGRIGA
+2158 LASDGRIGA
-2167 YVLSGTTPS
+2167 YVLSGTP
-2176 GPVTIIVNTIFDS
+2176 PPPPATIIVNTIYDS
-2189 ANFDESHFTEKDGIY
+2189 ANFDASHFTEKDGIY
-2204 SLREVIWAIQNG
+2204 SLREVIYAIQNG
-2216 YLESGDVQFDWSAL
+2216 YLESGDVQFDWNAL
-2230 IAQMEGGTDITI
+2230 ITQMGGGSDITI

-2256 IDLTKQK
+2256 ITV
-2263 NTIPVGVTLT
+2263 PGSAGVTLT
-2273 IDASGNGES
+2273 INASGNGDS

-2300 TLTGAA
+2300 TLTGAT
-2306 TAGNGGAIDIEAGTV
+2306 TADNGGAIGIEAGTV
-2321 NLTNVDIKDGS
+2321 NLENVDIRDGS

-2356 NNTASSGGAIYNN
+2356 YNTASFGGAIYNN

-2508 DIQGGVFSGNHAAG
+2508 DIQGGNFSGNHAAG
-2522 SGGVIYNG
+2522 DGGVIYNG

-2538 GEFSGNYAG
+2538 GEFSDNYTG

-2553 YNASGAGAMNVAGGV
+2553 YNASGAGAMNVAGG
-2568 FAGNYAGGNGGAVY
+2568 FFTGNYAGGNGGAVY
-2582 NASAEGMTVFAAFG
+2582 NASNAGMTVFAAFG

-2637 AGMTVAADFAG
+2637 AGMTVAADFTD
-2648 NYAANGGAIYNKNGT
+2648 NNAANGGAIYNKNGT
-2663 LAISGGSFEANEARN
+2663 LAISGGSFEANKARN

-2684 YHGGAGSLTI
+2684 YHGGAGSLMI

-2731 TGAAIFSGGS
+2731 AGAAIFSGGF
-2741 ATMDRVVFSGNQAS
+2741 ATMDHVVFSGNQAS

-2768 LTVSGNTAGGAL
+2768 LTVSDNTAGSGAL
-2780 FDSQGSKT
+2780 FDSLGSKT

-2846 DRGDALID
+2846 NRSDALVD
-2854 AGTIRSVNNIIVGT
+2854 ADTIRSVNNIIVGT
-2868 DASQTALNGGKVE
+2868 DASQTALNGSKVE

-2901 NTFGINYRALFGG
+2901 NVFGINYRALFGG
-2914 NTVDPATGTIALLSG
+2914 NIVDRATGTIALLNG

-2936 WVGYNTEGDLYYSVR
+2936 WVGYNTENGDLYYSVR

-3097 ISVNVNSH
+3097 ISINVNSH

>member
-199 FVVDADLFGADSAQ
+199 FVVDADPSGADSAQ
-213 EHLELNGEDVSA
+213 EHLELNGKDVSD

-243 HTALDDSALSYS
+243 HTALDDSAPSYS

-262 EHSADGDL
+262 DYSADGDL

-335 PTQDAM
+335 PSQDAM

-444 VIETANISIHGW
+444 VIETVNISIRNWDHNLKTWKIIDDNTSGKYDG
-456 EHDLLTYKVKADAA
+456 ENIGDITAGLA
-470 SGSGYYSSISSL
+470 SGDVIEFYSDITEYGITTI
-482 PTAAFTGDHTVEL
+482 TADNITVR
-495 YSHITDQGT
+495 
-504 FTVTSGTL
+504 
-512 TIVSAIENNVPGSY
+512 
-526 VYTLTGSATVNSGA
+526 SATVDGA
-540 TLIIRS
+540 QQSYTYTVAGSLTVDTGASITFTS
-546 SVSSFGGNGSI
+546 SVSGISGNGII
-557 NVSGN
+557 NVSGS
-562 LQVETNIAP
+562 LSLETATTA
-571 IVNLNGGTLNI
+571 IVKLDGGALKITG
-582 VSDATVSTVNVSGAS
+582 ATVSKVDAFGAS
-597 SIDSDGVISSLT
+597 SIDSSGVISSLT

-635 GATFGAVTNYAD
+635 GAMFGTVTNYAD

-657 LDNSGNFNMSGG
+657 LSNNGTFNMDGG
-669 TVSTTL
+669 TVSTL
-675 TNSASTTMS
+675 TNSASTAMT

-693 NSGTFDLSGGTVA
+693 NSGTFDLTGGTVA

-719 EIDTLS
+719 AIGTL
-725 NNGTGTFT
+725 NNRAGGDLAMSGGQITVTLNNSSTGTNEISGT
-733 ISGGTIDRLINA
+733 AAVSYLNNSGTLTVSGGTV
-745 TAENNTITGGTIS
+745 GTVT
-758 ALDNSGRLDVSGS
+758 NSGTLDVSGGS
-771 TTIIGALRNIITGEL
+771 ISAGSNDTGITNNGTL
-786 TISDATISETV
+786 TFSNTV
-797 DNSAKLTFA
+797 DAGAISNRGTL
-806 TDLATGFITNA
+806 N
-817 EGGELYINGVLTI
+817 INGVLRI
-830 KTDNGDTALTNLKG
+830 AAASGSVAVENLG
-844 GKIYFNNGT
+844 GTVNFSGGT
-853 LENANSAQTG
+853 LRNASGSQSGTG
-863 IGLSNTAGGT
+863 IGNTAGGSVINGPGT
-873 VSITSGATG
+873 IE
-882 SIKGFA
+882 GFA

-893 LLGQPL
+893 LLGQSVAGL
-899 SGFTFN
+899 TFN
-905 NNGTNYLSSIT
+905 NNTNNYLFSIT
-916 VVGANGGTG
+916 VVGDKGGSSLATG
-925 AVDEVESLED
+925 EVRTIDD
-935 ALLKID
+935 ALAALQAD
-941 STPGTAYT
+941 PTGVFS
-949 INFKLALQDYYTN
+949 INFNLTLSDYGNWST
-962 GVGGWADYLTIKND
+962 YLTVNGNYSAITN
-976 YTLAN
+976 LAS
-981 LVAVSSNTIVTVNG
+981 VSSNTVVNGEYIILTMVLNKNITLSTPSTVDGGVTSFRNISVTVNAG
-995 QNYNVLLSVFADA
+995 STFTVSSGTTAKFDTVSYHEIESVEGLGTATVTARLKNGSVTLTNEGTLSV
-1008 NVTITAADVA
+1008 
-1018 GKTTIFNNVSFTVG
+1018 
-1032 GGKTLTVD
+1032 
-1040 RGASL
+1040 
-1045 AFSANLNTYQEI
+1045 Q
-1057 ASVSGSVSTVISATL
+1057 
-1072 QNGTVSLV
+1072 
-1080 NDGTLNINGAVS
+1080 GTLNFTYAEPTTDVNAVVNKGQLIFDGGR
-1092 FNYYSLA
+1092 FN
-1099 APASAIVNNG
+1099 
-1109 TLNMQGGELSVS
+1109 LNVTVS
-1121 ITDSWSSTA
+1121 TGSSK
-1130 ASFNGIL
+1130 SPLVNGIL
-1137 NNGNATISGS
+1137 NENGGTVNVTNGARLNASISSGVS
-1147 TLSAMNIPAAVTDS
+1147 DS
-1161 ALIRNA
+1161 ALIRNR
-1167 GNILTIKDDST
+1167 GTLTIDGGSR
-1178 LSISGANRIYG
+1178 LNISGATATKAYAIH
-1189 IYNDTTVSITN
+1189 NDSVANITN
-1200 SSVTASGVDSYGLF
+1200 SFIDAGGSGGFYGLF
-1214 NSNNAVAT
+1214 NSNNATAT
-1222 FTVTKL
+1222 FTVTEV
-1228 PDALPDPGSIEGLV
+1228 PDYITFPVSATDGYRALYY
-1242 PLQSYLSSIYH
+1242 YLDQIYH
-1253 IQGGKYAVYNENSFT
+1253 IRGTSYSVYNENSFT
-1268 AFNNV
+1268 TVNNV
-1273 ASGSGYTVDD
+1273 ASSGDYTITN
-1283 SGLLSGTVG
+1283 GLITGTVKDSAG
-1292 GVGTFRDAP
+1292 NVVGIFRDAP
-1301 LYALIGEVHTQ
+1301 LYALIGNIHTQ
-1312 GKTSGAGSNATT
+1312 GKVNGQGANASTK
-1324 TLNKV
+1324 LNNITI
-1329 AVLGDV
+1329 LGNV
-1335 TNLGTAYISLNSVSL
+1335 SNLGTAEISLNNFRL
-1350 NGNIANSLSNVFVN
+1350 NGNIYNQLSKVLVT
-1364 GRFMSSNFYYQPT
+1364 GDFMSSDFYYRRSET
-1377 GSSNTYNAYY
+1377 DTRYYAYY
-1387 GTNGSLNPMEIW
+1387 GSSGNKETIEVW
-1399 NYFYTTSGT
+1399 NYFTPAIGT
-1408 NAGGTIRFG
+1408 NAGGTIYFG
-1417 EQYDPQTG
+1417 PQANKVNFSSTSNY
-1425 EAKTVTV
+1425 A
-1432 IFNSM
+1432 
-1437 SDYSFYNLTGTMSL
+1437 FYNLTGEMAFA
-1451 TNFAGLSSE
+1451 NFSNLSSE
-1460 RNPVQIYNQGVMII
+1460 SNPVQIYNQGVFSI
-1474 DSTNAVGKNADGTY
+1474 DATNADGKVDGMY
-1488 TLYVEQ
+1488 SLYVKE
-1494 ADQAVSMLNSHIASA
+1494 ADQAESLMEGNVGIGNYDTAS
-1509 SPEVYYGISRNL
+1509 GISDR
-1521 LGKAWGEYDLA
+1521 
-1532 DGVIDAGILNVNING
+1532 GIVNVNSNG
-1547 YNPASA
+1547 YNPASP
-1553 VLNSLTLTGL
+1553 VTNGMTLTGL
-1563 DIRNTT
+1563 HVRNT
-1569 QGSGSSAS
+1569 QNSSA
-1577 NGSTAVTNYGGN
+1577 AVTNYAGN
-1589 LTINGG
+1589 LTVNGG
-1595 KLSGTY
+1595 ALSATY
-1601 SGLDNIEVISYG
+1601 SALDNLEV
-1613 STSDLIYVITPIAN
+1613 LAYVWTTADVFTFYTVTPIAN
-1627 LNDVLSVA
+1627 LNDVTSLA
-1635 GSAYSIRNSGELN
+1635 GSAYSVRNVGELN
-1648 IAGVDGS
+1648 IKGS
-1655 ETLLTNQ
+1655 NDKTLFTNR
-1662 LAFSSTYL
+1662 LDFSSNYQ
-1670 GDYVALLNSSISSY
+1670 GDYTALFNSSVSVY
-1684 IWEYDSGESGVLTVV
+1684 MQEYDSGESNVKTVV
-1699 HYYWNSAFTGGTFTF
+1699 YYYWNSAFTEGRKTFTC
-1714 TDGTTGAI
+1714 TSTGAVI
-1722 ISSSVH
+1722 GSNAT
-1728 LYHMTSASVV
+1728 LYHMTSASVTG
-1738 NRTEISLPE
+1738 RTKVDLP
-1747 SMNYSIPNTSN
+1747 SDYVYTIPNTSN
-1758 VVRGYGN
+1758 VWRGFGN
-1765 VIVSVGEAVADEVLF
+1765 ALVAEADATLNNVAFNAEASPDTQTVFE
-1780 VAAPSGDYQ
+1780 
-1789 IAFVNW
+1789 NW
-1795 GDLTVTGIAG
+1795 GNLTVTGIDA
-1805 DFFGF
+1805 DNQFKGF
-1810 DYLIDNSSNEWDYW
+1810 DYLIDNGTPYW
-1824 TTNYFS
+1824 TSSVMGNILRNESPAGAMTGS
-1830 IPRYPYTVIGD
+1830 KPKGD
-1841 YAPTADLEI
+1841 YTQTADLEI
-1850 GFKIAASSIYR
+1850 GFQISASSIYR
-1861 NFGTLTLRGVETQN
+1861 NFGTLTLRGVETQTGEN
-1875 ADGSYSYQ
+1875 EYEYTTGTVNVDG
-1883 CGIVTVDDTLLVS
+1883 GALVIAPTTS
-1896 SVNASLSGS
+1896 SLSGS
-1905 NFTRLNLVN
+1905 HITRLNLVN
-1914 FSVIAESSPVAIQNE
+1914 FSVSGKNTPYAIQNE

-1955 ATNGTAILNRDT
+1955 ATNGTAILNRNT
-1967 LEIYNSAIVNSVNG
+1967 LEIYNSAIINSVNG

-2004 GIISAI
+2004 GVISAI
-2010 GAPTGDFN
+2010 GAPSGDFN
-2018 FLVAN
+2018 FLIAN

-2036 TNGNGKLF
+2036 TNSNGKLF

-2058 SESSV
+2058 SEKSV
-2063 DIVFDNG
+2063 DLVFDNG

-2082 GKTAAETKDLQGKT
+2082 GTTAAETKDLQGKT
-2096 FGGWDDINHVYSL
+2096 FGGWDDTNHVYSL

-2124 DRTSGS
+2124 NRTSGS
-2130 MWVIDRV
+2130 MWVIDHV
-2137 TVGSAT
+2137 IVGSAT

-2158 QVSGGRIGA
+2158 LASDGRIGA
-2167 YVLSGTTPS
+2167 YVLSGTP
-2176 GPVTIIVNTIFDS
+2176 PPPPATIIVNTIYDS
-2189 ANFDESHFTEKDGIY
+2189 ANFDASHFTEKDGIY
-2204 SLREVIWAIQNG
+2204 SLREVIYAIQNG
-2216 YLESGDVQFDWSAL
+2216 YLESGDVQFDWNAL
-2230 IAQMEGGTDITI
+2230 ITQMGGGSDITI

-2256 IDLTKQK
+2256 ITV
-2263 NTIPVGVTLT
+2263 PGSAGVTLT
-2273 IDASGNGES
+2273 INASGNGDS

-2300 TLTGAA
+2300 TLTGAT
-2306 TAGNGGAIDIEAGTV
+2306 TAGNGGAIDIKAGTV

-2508 DIQGGVFSGNHAAG
+2508 DIQGGNFSGNHAAG
-2522 SGGVIYNG
+2522 DGGVIYNG

-2538 GEFSGNYAG
+2538 GEFSDNYTG

-2553 YNASGAGAMNVAGGV
+2553 YNASGAGAMNVAGG
-2568 FAGNYAGGNGGAVY
+2568 FFTGNYAGGNGGAVY

-3058 RWYYDFTHAFDDR
+3058 HWYYDFTHAFDDR

-3097 ISVNVNSH
+3097 ISINVNSH

>member
-199 FVVDADLFGADSAQ
+199 FVVDADPSGADSAQ
-213 EHLELNGEDVSA
+213 EHLELNGKDVSD

-243 HTALDDSALSYS
+243 HTALDDSAPSYS

-444 VIETANISIHGW
+444 VIETVNISIRNWDHNLKTWKIIDDNTSGKYDG
-456 EHDLLTYKVKADAA
+456 ENIGDITAGLA
-470 SGSGYYSSISSL
+470 SGDVIEFYSDITEYGITTITADNITVRSAKVDGAQQSYTYTVAGSLTVDTGASI
-482 PTAAFTGDHTVEL
+482 
-495 YSHITDQGT
+495 T
-504 FTVTSGTL
+504 FT
-512 TIVSAIENNVPGSY
+512 
-526 VYTLTGSATVNSGA
+526 
-540 TLIIRS
+540 S
-546 SVSSFGGNGSI
+546 SVSGISGDGIINISGSLSLETATTAIVKLDGGALKITG
-557 NVSGN
+557 
-562 LQVETNIAP
+562 
-571 IVNLNGGTLNI
+571 
-582 VSDATVSTVNVSGAS
+582 ATVSKVDAFGAS
-597 SIDSDGVISSLT
+597 SIDSSGVISSLT
-609 LNSGGTLNLSSG
+609 LNSGGTLTLSNG
-621 TVTGTVNRGTLTGA
+621 TVSSTLNYGSLTGA
-635 GATFGAVTNYAD
+635 GATFDKVTNSASAD
-647 FTLTGGSVSS
+647 FTLTDGSVSS
-657 LDNSGNFNMSGG
+657 LDNSGTFHMNGG
-669 TVSTTL
+669 MVSKL
-675 TNSASTTMS
+675 TNSASTAMI

-693 NSGTFDLSGGTVA
+693 NSGTFDLSGGTVV
-706 TLNNISDLTVSGG
+706 TLDNTSNLTVSGG
-719 EIDTLS
+719 DIETLN
-725 NNGTGTFT
+725 NNGTGIFT
-733 ISGGTIDRLINA
+733 ISGSTIEHLTNA
-745 TAENNTITGGTIS
+745 TAENNTITGGIIS
-758 ALDNSGRLDVSGS
+758 TLDNRGSLTVSGTS
-771 TTIIGALRNIITGEL
+771 TEIGALRNTGTTGNL
-786 TISDATISETV
+786 TISDATIFGTV
-797 DNSAKLTFA
+797 DNSATLTFA
-806 TDLATGFITNA
+806 TDLTTGIITND
-817 EGGELYINGVLTI
+817 EGGTLNINGVLSI
-830 KTDNGDTALTNLKG
+830 ATDNDDTALTNLNG
-844 GKIYFNNGT
+844 GVINFNNGT
-853 LENANSAQTG
+853 LKNASSSQVG

-873 VSITSGATG
+873 VSITAGATG
-882 SIKGFA
+882 SIEGFA

-893 LLGQPL
+893 LLGQTL

-905 NNGTNYLSSIT
+905 NNGTNLLSSIT

-925 AVDEVESLED
+925 ASDEVESLES
-935 ALLKID
+935 ALAQIASAPD
-941 STPGTAYT
+941 TAYT
-949 INFKLALQDYYTN
+949 INFKLALQDYYN
-962 GVGGWADYLTIKND
+962 ADGVAGWTDYLTITTD
-976 YTLAN
+976 YTLTN
-981 LVAVSSNTIVTVNG
+981 LVAVSSNTTVTLNG
-995 QNYNVLLSVFADA
+995 QNYNVLLSVFVNADVTVTAA
-1008 NVTITAADVA
+1008 NVA
-1018 GKTTIFNNVSFTVG
+1018 GNAIVFNNVSLVVEAG
-1032 GGKTLTVD
+1032 NTLTVD
-1040 RGASL
+1040 SGASL

-1057 ASVSGSVSTVISATL
+1057 ASVSGSASTVISATL
-1072 QNGTVSLV
+1072 QNGAVSLV
-1080 NDGTLNINGAVS
+1080 NDGTLNINGALS
-1092 FNYYSLA
+1092 FAYYSLA
-1099 APASAIVNNG
+1099 APASAVVNNG
-1109 TLNMQGGELSVS
+1109 TLNMQGGEFSVS
-1121 ITDSWSSTA
+1121 ITGSWSSAA

-1147 TLSAMNIPAAVTDS
+1147 TLSALNIPGAVTDS
-1161 ALIRNA
+1161 ALIRNT
-1167 GNILTIKDDST
+1167 GNNLTIKEDST
-1178 LSISGANRIYG
+1178 LSISGTNRIYG
-1189 IYNDTTVSITN
+1189 IYNDTVASIIN
-1200 SSVTASGVDSYGLF
+1200 SSVTASGSDSYGLF

-1222 FTVTKL
+1222 FTVTKV
-1228 PDALPDPGSIEGLV
+1228 PGALPDPGSIEGLV
-1242 PLQSYLSSIYH
+1242 PLQSYLSGIYH

-1268 AFNNV
+1268 AINNV

-1283 SGLLSGTVG
+1283 SGLLSGTID

-1301 LYALIGEVHTQ
+1301 LYALIGEIHTQ
-1312 GKTSGAGSNATT
+1312 GKTSGAGSNASTV
-1324 TLNKV
+1324 LNKV
-1329 AVLGDV
+1329 TVLGDV

-1364 GRFMSSNFYYQPT
+1364 GRFMSSNFYYQPA

-1432 IFNSM
+1432 VFNSM

-1451 TNFAGLSSE
+1451 ANFAGLSSE
-1460 RNPVQIYNQGVMII
+1460 RNPVQIYNQGIMII

-1494 ADQAVSMLNSHIASA
+1494 ADQAVSMLNSHISSA
-1509 SPEVYYGISRNL
+1509 SPEVYYGITRNL

-1627 LNDVLSVA
+1627 LNGVLSVA

-1699 HYYWNSAFTGGTFTF
+1699 HYYWNSAFTGGSFTF
-1714 TDGTTGAI
+1714 TDDTTGAI

-1738 NRTEISLPE
+1738 DRTEISLPE
-1747 SMNYSIPNTSN
+1747 SMNYSIPDTSD

-1789 IAFVNW
+1789 TVFVNW
-1795 GDLTVTGIAG
+1795 GDLTVTGIAE
-1805 DFFGF
+1805 DFSGF
-1810 DYLIDNSSNEWDYW
+1810 DYLIDNSSDDGYYW

-1830 IPRYPYTVIGD
+1830 IPRYPYIDIGD

-1850 GFKIAASSIYR
+1850 GFEIAASSIYR

-1883 CGIVTVDDTLLVS
+1883 CGTVTVDDTLVVS
-1896 SVNASLSGS
+1896 LVNASLSGS

-1955 ATNGTAILNRDT
+1955 ATNGTAILNRNT
-1967 LEIYNSAIVNSVNG
+1967 LEIYNSAIINSVNG

-2004 GIISAI
+2004 GVISAI
-2010 GAPTGDFN
+2010 GAPSGDFN
-2018 FLVAN
+2018 FLIAN

-2036 TNGNGKLF
+2036 TNSNGKLF

-2058 SESSV
+2058 SEKSV
-2063 DIVFDNG
+2063 DLVFDNG

-2082 GKTAAETKDLQGKT
+2082 GTTAAETKDLQGKT
-2096 FGGWDDINHVYSL
+2096 FGGWDDTNHVYSL

-2124 DRTSGS
+2124 NRTSGS
-2130 MWVIDRV
+2130 MWVIDHV

-2158 QVSGGRIGA
+2158 LASDGRIGA
-2167 YVLSGTTPS
+2167 YVLSGTP
-2176 GPVTIIVNTIFDS
+2176 PPPPATIIVNTIYDS
-2189 ANFDESHFTEKDGIY
+2189 ANFDASHFTEKDGIY
-2204 SLREVIWAIQNG
+2204 SLREVIYAIQNG
-2216 YLESGDVQFDWSAL
+2216 YLESGDVQFDWNAL
-2230 IAQMEGGTDITI
+2230 ITQMGGGSDITI

-2256 IDLTKQK
+2256 ITV
-2263 NTIPVGVTLT
+2263 PGSAGVTLT
-2273 IDASGNGES
+2273 INASGNGDS

-2321 NLTNVDIKDGS
+2321 NLENVDIRDGS

-2356 NNTASSGGAIYNN
+2356 NNTASSAGGAIYNN

-2389 GGAIYNNRGT
+2389 GGAIYNSRGT

-2508 DIQGGVFSGNHAAG
+2508 DIQGGKFSDNHAAG
-2522 SGGVIYNG
+2522 NGGVIYNG
-2530 SGALTIQS
+2530 SGALDIQG
-2538 GEFSGNYAG
+2538 GEFSGNSATV

-2553 YNASGAGAMNVAGGV
+2553 YNASGAGAMNIAGGV
-2568 FAGNYAGGNGGAVY
+2568 FTDNHAGGNGGAVY

-2637 AGMTVAADFAG
+2637 AGMTVAADFTD
-2648 NYAANGGAIYNKNGT
+2648 NNAANGGAIYNKNGT
-2663 LAISGGSFEANEARN
+2663 LAISGGSFEANKARN

-2694 DGTRLIGN
+2694 DGTELIGN
-2702 SAAVQGGA
+2702 VATGGEGGA

-2715 GALNV
+2715 GTLNV
-2720 KNSTFTGNMAV
+2720 KNSTFTGNEAV
-2731 TGAAIFSGGS
+2731 TGAAISSGGS
-2741 ATMDRVVFSGNQAS
+2741 ATMDRVVFSGNQAL
-2755 ESIVTI
+2755 EFIVTI

-2788 VIDLSAFYDNNAEI
+2788 VIDLSAFYNNNAEI

-2976 RPDNVKITEGLN
+2976 KPDVENITEGLN

-3058 RWYYDFTHAFDDR
+3058 HWYYDFTHAFDDR

-3097 ISVNVNSH
+3097 ISINVNSH

>member
-121 DFLNADFSDHSAAQ
+121 DFLNADFSDHSAAK

-199 FVVDADLFGADSAQ
+199 FVVDADPSGADSAQ
-213 EHLELNGEDVSA
+213 EHLELNGKDVSD

-243 HTALDDSALSYS
+243 HTALDDSAPSYS

-262 EHSADGDL
+262 DYSADGDL

-456 EHDLLTYKVKADAA
+456 NHDLEAYKVKAD
-470 SGSGYYSSISSL
+470 GGTGYYTSIS
-482 PTAAFTGDHTVEL
+482 AING
-495 YSHITDQGT
+495 GT
-504 FTVTSGTL
+504 FTSGNHTIEFYSNITEVGAVTVNGGTL
-512 TIVSAIENNVPGSY
+512 TLYSATENNVQSNY
-526 VYTLTGSATVNSGA
+526 TYTLNGNVVVNAGAEVIIQSSNLTVNGQGA
-540 TLIIRS
+540 FNVAGTLTLDS
-546 SVSSFGGNGSI
+546 LDS

-562 LQVETNIAP
+562 VSAKI
-571 IVNLNGGTLNI
+571 NLNSGILNI
-582 VSDATVSTVNVSGAS
+582 DSNITAATVNVSGAS

-635 GATFGAVTNYAD
+635 GAMFGTVTNYAD

-657 LDNSGNFNMSGG
+657 LDNNGTFNMDGG
-669 TVSTTL
+669 TVSLL
-675 TNSASTTMS
+675 TNSASTAMT

-706 TLNNISDLTVSGG
+706 TLNNTSDLTVSGG
-719 EIDTLS
+719 AIGTL
-725 NNGTGTFT
+725 NNRAGGDLAMSGGQITVTLNNSSTGTNEISGT
-733 ISGGTIDRLINA
+733 AAVSYLNNSGTLTVSGGTV
-745 TAENNTITGGTIS
+745 GTVT
-758 ALDNSGRLDVSGS
+758 NSGTLDVSGGS
-771 TTIIGALRNIITGEL
+771 IDGTIANNAGGSL
-786 TISDATISETV
+786 TFSNTV
-797 DNSAKLTFA
+797 DAGAISNRGTL
-806 TDLATGFITNA
+806 N
-817 EGGELYINGVLTI
+817 INGVLRI
-830 KTDNGDTALTNLKG
+830 AAASGSVAVENLG
-844 GKIYFNNGT
+844 GTVNFSGGT
-853 LENANSAQTG
+853 LQNTSGAQTG
-863 IGLSNTAGGT
+863 TGIGNTAGGS
-873 VSITSGATG
+873 VINGSG
-882 SIKGFA
+882 IINGFA

-893 LLGQPL
+893 LLGQSVAGL
-899 SGFTFN
+899 TFTN
-905 NNGTNYLSSIT
+905 NTNNYLFSIT
-916 VVGANGGTG
+916 VVGDKGGSSLATG
-925 AVDEVESLED
+925 EVRTIDD
-935 ALLKID
+935 ALAALQAD
-941 STPGTAYT
+941 PTGVFS
-949 INFKLALQDYYTN
+949 INFNLTLSDYGNWST
-962 GVGGWADYLTIKND
+962 YLTVNGNYSAITN
-976 YTLAN
+976 LAS
-981 LVAVSSNTIVTVNG
+981 VSSNTVVKGEYIILTMVLNKNITLSTPSTVDGGVTSFRNISVTVNAG
-995 QNYNVLLSVFADA
+995 STFTVSSGTTAKFDTVSYHEIESVEGLGTATVTARLKNGSVTLTNEGTLSV
-1008 NVTITAADVA
+1008 
-1018 GKTTIFNNVSFTVG
+1018 
-1032 GGKTLTVD
+1032 
-1040 RGASL
+1040 
-1045 AFSANLNTYQEI
+1045 Q
-1057 ASVSGSVSTVISATL
+1057 
-1072 QNGTVSLV
+1072 
-1080 NDGTLNINGAVS
+1080 GTLNFTYAEPTTDVN
-1092 FNYYSLA
+1092 
-1099 APASAIVNNG
+1099 AIVNKGQLIFDGGQFN
-1109 TLNMQGGELSVS
+1109 LNVTVS
-1121 ITDSWSSTA
+1121 TGSSK
-1130 ASFNGIL
+1130 SPLVNGIL
-1137 NNGNATISGS
+1137 NENGGTVNVTNGARLNASISSGVS
-1147 TLSAMNIPAAVTDS
+1147 DS
-1161 ALIRNA
+1161 ALIRNR
-1167 GNILTIKDDST
+1167 GTLTIDGASR
-1178 LSISGANRIYG
+1178 LNISGTTTTKAYAIHNDSVAN
-1189 IYNDTTVSITN
+1189 ITD
-1200 SSVTASGVDSYGLF
+1200 SFIDASGSGEFYGLF
-1214 NSNNAVAT
+1214 NSNNATAT
-1222 FTVTKL
+1222 FTVTEV
-1228 PDALPDPGSIEGLV
+1228 PDYITFPVSATEGYGALYY
-1242 PLQSYLSSIYH
+1242 YLDQIYH
-1253 IQGGKYAVYNENSFT
+1253 IRGTSYSVYNENSFT
-1268 AFNNV
+1268 TVNNV
-1273 ASGSGYTVDD
+1273 ASSGDYTITN
-1283 SGLLSGTVG
+1283 GLITGTVKDSAG
-1292 GVGTFRDAP
+1292 NVVGIFRDAP
-1301 LYALIGEVHTQ
+1301 LYALIGNIHTQ
-1312 GKTSGAGSNATT
+1312 GKVNGQGANASTK
-1324 TLNKV
+1324 LNNITI
-1329 AVLGDV
+1329 LGNV
-1335 TNLGTAYISLNSVSL
+1335 SNLGTAEISLNNFRL
-1350 NGNIANSLSNVFVN
+1350 NGNIYNQLSKVLVT
-1364 GRFMSSNFYYQPT
+1364 GDFMSSDFYYRRSET
-1377 GSSNTYNAYY
+1377 DTRYYAYY
-1387 GTNGSLNPMEIW
+1387 GSSGNKETIEVW
-1399 NYFYTTSGT
+1399 NYFTPAIGT
-1408 NAGGTIRFG
+1408 NAGGTIYFG
-1417 EQYDPQTG
+1417 PQANKVNFSSTSNY
-1425 EAKTVTV
+1425 A
-1432 IFNSM
+1432 
-1437 SDYSFYNLTGTMSL
+1437 FYNLTGEMAFA
-1451 TNFAGLSSE
+1451 NFSNLSSE
-1460 RNPVQIYNQGVMII
+1460 SNPVQIYNQGVFSI
-1474 DSTNAVGKNADGTY
+1474 DATNADGKVDGMY
-1488 TLYVEQ
+1488 SLYVKE
-1494 ADQAVSMLNSHIASA
+1494 ADQAESLMEGNVGIGNYDTAS
-1509 SPEVYYGISRNL
+1509 GISDR
-1521 LGKAWGEYDLA
+1521 
-1532 DGVIDAGILNVNING
+1532 GIVNVNSNG
-1547 YNPASA
+1547 YNPASP
-1553 VLNSLTLTGL
+1553 VTNGMTLTGL
-1563 DIRNTT
+1563 HVRNT
-1569 QGSGSSAS
+1569 QNSSA
-1577 NGSTAVTNYGGN
+1577 AVTNYAGN
-1589 LTINGG
+1589 LTVNGG
-1595 KLSGTY
+1595 ALSATY
-1601 SGLDNIEVISYG
+1601 SALDNLEV
-1613 STSDLIYVITPIAN
+1613 LAYVWTTADVFTFYTVTPIAN
-1627 LNDVLSVA
+1627 LNDVTSLA
-1635 GSAYSIRNSGELN
+1635 GSAYSVRNVGELN
-1648 IAGVDGS
+1648 IKGS
-1655 ETLLTNQ
+1655 NDKTLFTNR
-1662 LAFSSTYL
+1662 LDFSSNYQ
-1670 GDYVALLNSSISSY
+1670 GDYTALFNSSVSVY
-1684 IWEYDSGESGVLTVV
+1684 MQEYDSGESNVKTVV
-1699 HYYWNSAFTGGTFTF
+1699 YYYWNSAFTEGRKTFTC
-1714 TDGTTGAI
+1714 TSTGAVI
-1722 ISSSVH
+1722 GSNAT
-1728 LYHMTSASVV
+1728 LYHMTSASVTG
-1738 NRTEISLPE
+1738 RTKVDLP
-1747 SMNYSIPNTSN
+1747 SDYVYTIPNTSN
-1758 VVRGYGN
+1758 VWRGFGN
-1765 VIVSVGEAVADEVLF
+1765 ALVAEADATLNNVAFNAEASPDTQTVFE
-1780 VAAPSGDYQ
+1780 
-1789 IAFVNW
+1789 NW
-1795 GDLTVTGIAG
+1795 GNLTVTGIDA
-1805 DFFGF
+1805 DNQFKGF
-1810 DYLIDNSSNEWDYW
+1810 DYLIDNGTPYW
-1824 TTNYFS
+1824 TSATVSFT
-1830 IPRYPYTVIGD
+1830 RYGSSKPKGD
-1841 YAPTADLEI
+1841 YTQTADLEI
-1850 GFKIAASSIYR
+1850 GFQISASSIYR
-1861 NFGTLTLRGVETQN
+1861 NFGTLTLRGVETQTGEN
-1875 ADGSYSYQ
+1875 EYEYTTGTVNVDG
-1883 CGIVTVDDTLLVS
+1883 GALVIAPTTS
-1896 SVNASLSGS
+1896 SLSGS
-1905 NFTRLNLVN
+1905 HITRLNLVN
-1914 FSVIAESSPVAIQNE
+1914 FSVSGKNTPYAIQNE

-1955 ATNGTAILNRDT
+1955 ATNGTAILNRNT
-1967 LEIYNSAIVNSVNG
+1967 LEIYNSAIINSVNG

-2004 GIISAI
+2004 GVISAI
-2010 GAPTGDFN
+2010 GAPSGDFN
-2018 FLVAN
+2018 FLIAN

-2036 TNGNGKLF
+2036 TNSNGKLF

-2058 SESSV
+2058 SEKSV
-2063 DIVFDNG
+2063 DLVFDNG

-2082 GKTAAETKDLQGKT
+2082 GTTAAETKDLQGKT
-2096 FGGWDDINHVYSL
+2096 FGGWDDTNHVYSL

-2124 DRTSGS
+2124 NRTSGS
-2130 MWVIDRV
+2130 MWVIDHV

-2158 QVSGGRIGA
+2158 LASDGRIGA
-2167 YVLSGTTPS
+2167 YVLSGTP
-2176 GPVTIIVNTIFDS
+2176 PPPPATIIVNTIYDS
-2189 ANFDESHFTEKDGIY
+2189 ANFDASHFTEKDGIY
-2204 SLREVIWAIQNG
+2204 SLREVIYAIQNG
-2216 YLESGDVQFDWSAL
+2216 YLESGDVQFDWNAL
-2230 IAQMEGGTDITI
+2230 ITQMGGGSDITI

-2256 IDLTKQK
+2256 ITV
-2263 NTIPVGVTLT
+2263 PGSAGVTLT
-2273 IDASGNGES
+2273 INASGNGES

-2508 DIQGGVFSGNHAAG
+2508 DIQDGNFSGNHAAG
-2522 SGGVIYNG
+2522 DGGVIYNG

-2553 YNASGAGAMNVAGGV
+2553 YNASGAGAMNIAGGV
-2568 FAGNYAGGNGGAVY
+2568 FAGNHAGGNGGAVY
-2582 NASAEGMTVFAAFG
+2582 NASNAGMTVFAAFG
-2596 GNHAANGGAIYNTAG
+2596 GNHAANGAAIYNTAG

-2637 AGMTVAADFAG
+2637 AGMTVAADFTD
-2648 NYAANGGAIYNKNGT
+2648 NNAANGGAIYNKNGT
-2663 LAISGGSFEANEARN
+2663 LAISGGSFEANKARN

-2694 DGTRLIGN
+2694 DGTELIGN
-2702 SAAVQGGA
+2702 VATGGEGGA

-2715 GALNV
+2715 GTLNV
-2720 KNSTFTGNMAV
+2720 KNSTFTGNEAV

-2768 LTVSGNTAGGAL
+2768 LTVSGNTAGSGAL
-2780 FDSQGSKT
+2780 FDSLGSKT

-2936 WVGYNTEGDLYYSVR
+2936 WVGYNTENGDLYYSVR

-3058 RWYYDFTHAFDDR
+3058 HWYYDFTHAFDDR

-3097 ISVNVNSH
+3097 ISINVNSH